1 MPQINDIRELA
12 QQNARYVSN
21 SPQDWMSYLDV
32 AARLYRYSFTDA
44 LLIHAQRPDAT
55 ACAEME
61 LWNQKMSR
69 WVNRGAKGIAL
80 LDDTGPR
87 TKLRYVFDIADTHLV
102 RGGKTPLLWNLDS
115 HEHEQAI
122 LDHLA
127 DTYGLSQTDSM
138 NTALLELAQQLTADN
153 LDEAM
158 DGLAYEVK
166 DTFLEELDEDN
177 IRVRFRELMT
187 NSIFYTL
194 SRRCGQEPLDVLD
207 DDDFIRIVDF
217 NKLPVLSFLG
227 NAVSEQC
234 EAVLFDIGREMRK
247 IYKKEITQQLEKSV
261 DSLYNTNTD
270 FSTLKRETEENTTK
284 GGQENG
290 VDVLPQGRLSVPE
303 SGREGRA
310 ADHREV
316 RDAAQ
321 DVPEREPQELVSEYA
336 DERQAEPASGA
347 DRGSSGE
354 PGGNPAGQSEREVS
368 GTEQGERPAGMGGT
382 PEQPDGDGRRDR
394 FEGIGV
400 QLTETTTEQDLSE
413 AEEEIASAFSFPD
426 LPTVE
431 QQIRAIEE
439 PIRARYAEKIAL
451 DSEVVDE
458 VLRTGSNRSKGQL
471 RLIYNF
477 MVEKTPEEYTEFVKN
492 EYGTGGKGFEIGGAK
507 YAVWFDDL
515 GLRIAAG
522 GTAKGGTIANASL
535 SWEDVSNRIHELLRQ
550 GEYAPQ
556 AVLDAARQNALQE
569 HAQTLAYME
578 RDLADGVAEAV
589 FQDTEIFRG
598 GFPEL
603 TDRLAGLL
611 DDTDFLTDLNERLSA
626 LGEAYAEDKDLMRM
640 HFYKPDKVAALFQQ
654 FAKPYQNYSARDG
667 FHWNEYKRFITE
679 DEINGYFTRG
689 SNYSDSRLAIYS
701 FFLNHEDKKERADFL
716 KDHYGI
722 GGSSHALCGADDS
735 HEDHDGRGIAL
746 ERGPYGNPYA
756 SVHLNWNQA
765 AGRIDKLIRDSEYLK
780 PADYSRMPVYEREQM
795 AMRVMGFY
803 HHLSNEV
810 ERPYPQD
817 LYHEEGRK
825 ALVEKLADTELSAEL
840 LEQMDNALLSV
851 PLDSEEYERKAESLS
866 ILHQYV
872 EGTYTIFPEKKQA
885 VEIAVP
891 EQGQISMFDFMEQ
904 EPQSKEQS
912 TAAAVENSQKAKVVA
927 RYQSTVMMQA
937 GYIEDIAILQYPDGK
952 FYNHYNYDEETG
964 TGTAETGPFNSLNDA
979 KAVVRQTR
987 EDAKAVESFENQPK
1001 QMYSRENGSFL
1012 YLDNN
1017 HLYRIER
1024 SNAHDVYLK
1033 DMENSAVA
1041 GRVIPLPSYSET
1053 LAKNPLNDFL
1063 KLDAD
1068 HTQKD
1073 SRSIYKE
1080 CLYTLLEKV
1089 ERSEIYPLLRD
1100 RDTTE
1105 EEAENLIRE
1114 KIEDLFASGEVENAV
1129 YSEAIDTWAHF
1140 GEWIQEDIFQRTY
1153 QDVITDRRDAVA
1165 LYQDSMDAPQWVRG
1179 IMVPYA
1185 AEEKTVEPALQPLP
1199 LDAANEYNALKERYP
1214 DVLVGYEQYGNFEF
1228 YGEDAKHVSELLGSK
1243 LLEKETALGK
1253 VEVSGFPREQWVSQ
1267 AMKLWKQGENVYLS
1281 GQQEDGTHAQTK
1293 YFRREEYLPVNTIIE
1308 LDDREFRVDSV
1319 DFGNGTVSLQD
1330 MTLAKEAWYPIFRT
1344 EPLEYIRHL
1353 YEQADV
1359 PMEEA
1364 VEITVFTALYNA
1376 GVAYEDF
1383 SPEQMDVIYSVAES
1397 GGELEELL
1405 NPDFPPEQM
1414 QLIADVQNRTDA
1426 ISRAAAE
1433 EAMEPL
1439 IQQPMTPAEV
1449 NHARR
1454 QHNLPLDSEAETE
1467 QPVQP
1472 KQEPMNFRITD
1483 DDLGAGGPKT
1493 KYKANVEAIRVL
1505 QTLDAEQRQAT
1516 AEEQEILSRY
1526 VGWGGIPQ
1534 AFDENNAEW
1543 SKEYA
1548 ELQSL
1553 LTADEYKEARA
1564 STLNAFYTSPT
1575 VIKAMYEALGNMGL
1589 SKGNVLEPSCGVGN
1603 FMGLVPDS
1611 MEKIRMY
1618 GVELDSIS
1626 GRIAQQLYQKNKIA
1640 VQGFETMQFPD
1651 SFFDCVVG
1659 NVPFGNYKVPDKRYD
1674 RHNFLIHDYFIA
1686 KSLDLVR
1693 PGGVVAVVTS
1703 SGTMDK
1709 KDSSV
1714 REYLANR
1721 ADLVG
1726 AIRLPNNA
1734 FQRNANTG
1742 VVADILFL
1750 QKRDRAAV
1758 ERADWVDL
1766 GETPEGYS
1774 INQYF
1779 AQHPEM
1785 VLGEITT
1792 ESTQYGKQETTVK
1805 PIEGADLAQ
1814 QLKEAISSIHAT
1826 ITEPEISDD
1835 ELDVQEEPIPADPS
1849 VKNFSFTNV
1858 DGQIYYREN
1867 SFMNKVE
1874 LPAVT
1879 AERVL
1884 GMIALRETTR
1894 KLLDCQLHDGSDA
1907 EVQLLQNELKQQY
1920 TAFKAQYGLINSTA
1934 NKRAFRQ
1941 DSSYCLLASLEILDE
1956 EKNLKRLADIFTK
1969 RTIRKPEPVTSVDT
1983 PSEALALS
1991 IGEKAKVDIPFMVQ
2005 LCGKPE
2011 QEITD
2016 ELAGAI
2022 FRNPVTQQWETSDEY
2037 LSGNVREK
2045 LATAETFA
2053 ANHAEYQI
2061 NVDYLK
2067 RVQPKDL
2074 DASEIEVRLGANWV
2088 KPEYITQFMKEVF
2101 KTPNYYAGI
2110 DIKATYSEISGAWNI
2125 SGKSLDRGNPLVTNT
2140 YGTLR
2145 VNAYKLLED
2154 ALNLRDTK
2162 IYDTIHD
2169 ADGDHRVL
2177 NKQETMLAQQAQ
2189 ESIREA
2195 FKQWIFKDLDRR
2207 EDLCATYNRIFNAI
2221 RPREYDGSHIR
2232 FEGMTPEISLMPH
2245 QKNAVAHILYGNNT
2259 LLAHCVGAG
2268 KTFQM
2273 IAAGMESRR
2282 LGLSQKNL
2290 YVVPNHLTEQWGADF
2305 LRLYPN
2311 ANVLV
2316 ATKKDFEPSNRKQ
2329 FCSRIATGDYDAIVI
2344 GHSQFERVPLSPER
2358 QKAIIERQID
2368 DITLALADARS
2379 EDSRSFTVKQMEK
2392 TKKTLE
2398 AKLQKLND
2406 QTRKDDVV
2414 TFEELG
2420 VDRLFVDE
2428 SHFYKNMFL
2437 YTKMRNIAGIA
2448 QTDAQ
2453 KSSDMFAKCQYL
2465 DELTGGKGV
2474 TFATGTPVSNS
2485 MVELYT
2491 IMRYLQYDTLQ
2502 KMGLSH
2508 FDDWAASFGET
2519 VTAIE
2524 LSPEGTGYR
2533 AKTRFARFFNLPEL
2547 ISLFKESADVQT
2559 ADMLNLP
2566 VPQAEYIN
2574 EVLKPSET
2582 QEEMV
2587 SSFADRAEAVR
2598 NGNVNPKFDNM
2609 LKITN
2614 DGRKLAL
2621 DQRLMNDMLPDEPE
2635 SKVNRC
2641 VDNAFKVWEESAPDR
2656 GTQLI
2661 FCDLSTPK
2669 ADGTF
2674 NVYDDVREKLVA
2686 KGVPR
2691 EEVAFIHEYNTET
2704 KKADLFAKVRA
2715 GQVRILM
2722 GSTPKLGAGTNIQD
2736 RLIALHHLDCPWK
2749 PSDLEQQEGR
2759 ILRQGNRNK
2768 QVKIYRYVTENTFD
2782 SYMWQILENKQKFI
2796 SQIMTSKSPVRACD
2810 DVDDTALS
2818 YAEIKALAT
2827 GNPYIK
2833 EKMDLDIQVS
2843 KLKLLKANHTS
2854 QIYSLESDIA
2864 RRYPREIAVAQ
2875 GQIEAL
2881 KTDMEA
2887 AKPLLVQDKD
2897 HFSMEIS
2904 GKVYTERKEA
2914 GAAIIEAC
2922 KALKAAGTEGR
2933 IGSYGAFELHSRFDN
2948 FDKVFRLSIKGAWN
2962 YSMEVGKD
2970 PQGNILR
2977 VTNALSGIER
2987 ALPQVERRLETL
2999 EQQLAQAKEEA
3010 KRPFAQEAELAEKSA
3025 RLAELNSLLNMDEKG
3040 SEDALGVDEDAAET
3054 EVADRPRQPVNYAG
3068 RVAERTADNVRKPSV
3083 LAQLHAKQ
3091 AERSAEPQKSQK
3103 RKSHDMEL

>member
-12 QQNARYVSN
+12 QQSARYVSN

-55 ACAEME
+55 ACAELE

-122 LDHLA
+122 LNHLA

-138 NTALLELAQQLTADN
+138 NTALMELAQQLTADN

-194 SRRCGQEPLDVLD
+194 SRRCGQEPMDVLD

-270 FSTLKRETEENTTK
+270 FSALKRETEETTTK

-303 SGREGRA
+303 SGRAGRA

-321 DVPEREPQELVSEYA
+321 DVPERESQELVSEYA
-336 DERQAEPASGA
+336 DERQTESALGA

-354 PGGNPAGQSEREVS
+354 PGGDPAGQPEREVS
-368 GTEQGERPAGMGGT
+368 GTEQGAGPAGMGGA
-382 PEQPDGDGRRDR
+382 PEQPDSDGRGNRL
-394 FEGIGV
+394 EGIGV
-400 QLTETTTEQDLSE
+400 QLTEQTTEQDLSE

-431 QQIRAIEE
+431 QQIRAIEA
-439 PIRARYAEKIAL
+439 PIQARYADEIAL
-451 DSEVVDE
+451 DPEVVDE
-458 VLRTGSNRSKGQL
+458 ILRTGSNRSKGQL

-492 EYGTGGKGFEIGGAK
+492 EYGTGGKGFEIDGAK

-522 GTAKGGTIANASL
+522 STAKGGTIVNAFL

-569 HAQTLAYME
+569 YAQTLAYME

-589 FQDTEIFRG
+589 FQDVEIFRG

-626 LGEAYAEDKDLMRM
+626 LGEAYVEDKDLMRM

-654 FAKPYQNYSARDG
+654 FAKPYQNYAARES
-667 FHWNEYKRFITE
+667 FHWNEHKKFITE
-679 DEINGYFTRG
+679 DEINAYFTRG

-701 FFLNHEDKKERADFL
+701 FFLNHEDKKVRADFL

-746 ERGPYGNPYA
+746 ERGSYGNPYA

-765 AGRIDKLIRDSEYLK
+765 AGRIDQLIRDSEYLK
-780 PADYSRMPVYEREQM
+780 PADYSRMPVYEREWM

-803 HHLSNEV
+803 HHLPNEV

-825 ALVEKLADTELSAEL
+825 ALVEKLADPEQAAEL
-840 LEQMDNALLSV
+840 LEQMDTALLSV
-851 PLDSEEYERKAESLS
+851 PMDSEEYERKAESLS

-872 EGTYTIFPEKKQA
+872 EGTYTIFPEKKRA

-891 EQGQISMFDFMEQ
+891 EQGQMSMFDFMEQ

-912 TAAAVENSQKAKVVA
+912 IVATVEKPRKEKVVA

-964 TGTAETGPFNSLNDA
+964 TGAAETGPFNSLNDA
-979 KAVVRQTR
+979 KAVIRQTR

-1012 YLDNN
+1012 YLGNN

-1105 EEAENLIRE
+1105 EEAKNLIRE
-1114 KIEDLFASGEVENAV
+1114 KIEDLFASGEVENAI

-1140 GEWIQEDIFQRTY
+1140 GEWIQEDIFQHTY

-1179 IMVPYA
+1179 IMVPYT
-1185 AEEKTVEPALQPLP
+1185 AEEKTVEPILQSLP

-1214 DVLVGYEQYGNFEF
+1214 DALVGYEQYGNFEF
-1228 YGEDAKHVSELLGSK
+1228 YGEDAKRVSELLGSK

-1253 VEVSGFPREQWVSQ
+1253 VEVSGFLREQWISQ
-1267 AMKLWKQGENVYLS
+1267 AMKLWKQGESIYLS

-1319 DFGNGTVSLQD
+1319 NFGNRTVSLQD
-1330 MTLAKEAWYPIFRT
+1330 MTLAKEARYPIFRT

-1364 VEITVFTALYNA
+1364 VEITVFTALHNA

-1397 GGELEELL
+1397 DGALEDLL
-1405 NPDFPPEQM
+1405 NPEFPPEQM

-1433 EAMEPL
+1433 EALEPL
-1439 IQQPMTPAEV
+1439 TQQPMTPAEV

-1454 QHNLPLDSEAETE
+1454 QHNLPLENGAVE
-1467 QPVQP
+1467 QPAPP
-1472 KQEPMNFRITD
+1472 KQEHINFHIED
-1483 DDLGAGGPKT
+1483 NDLGAGGPKT
-1493 KYKANVEAIRVL
+1493 KYKANVEAIRL
-1505 QTLDAEQRQAT
+1505 LKTLDVEQRQAT
-1516 AEEQEILSRY
+1516 VEEQEILSRY

-1534 AFDENNAEW
+1534 AFDENNADW

-1548 ELQSL
+1548 ELESL

-1575 VIKAMYEALGNMGL
+1575 VIKAMYEALDNMGL

-1640 VQGFETMQFPD
+1640 VQAFETMRFPD

-1766 GETPEGYS
+1766 GETPEGYA

-1785 VLGEITT
+1785 VLGEIST

-1814 QLKEAISSIHAT
+1814 QLREAVSNIHAT

-1835 ELDVQEEPIPADPS
+1835 ELDVQEKPIPADPS

-1991 IGEKAKVDIPFMVQ
+1991 IGEKAKVDVPFMAQ

-2011 QEITD
+2011 QEVTD

-2088 KPEYITQFMKEVF
+2088 KPEYITQFMREVF

-2140 YGTLR
+2140 YGTMR
-2145 VNAYKLLED
+2145 VNGYKLLED

-2598 NGNVNPKFDNM
+2598 NGNVNPRFDNM

-2621 DQRLMNDMLPDEPE
+2621 DQRLMNEMLPDEPE

-2641 VDNAFKVWEESAPDR
+2641 VDNAFKVWEESAPDK

-2686 KGVPR
+2686 RGVPR

-2768 QVKIYRYVTENTFD
+2768 QVEIYRYVTENTFD

-2864 RRYPREIAVAQ
+2864 RRYPREITAAK

-2887 AKPLLVQDKD
+2887 AKPLLAQDKD

-2933 IGSYGAFELHSRFDN
+2933 IGNYGAFELHSRFDN

-2970 PQGNILR
+2970 PLGNILR
-2977 VTNALSGIER
+2977 VTNALAGIER
-2987 ALPQVERRLETL
+2987 ALPQVERRLENL

-3040 SEDALGVDEDAAET
+3040 SEDALGVDEEAAET
-3054 EVADRPRQPVNYAG
+3054 EVADRPRQPMNYAG
-3068 RVAERTADNVRKPSV
+3068 RVAERTADNLRKPSV
-3083 LAQLHAKQ
+3083 LAHLHAKQ
-3091 AERSAEPQKSQK
+3091 VERSVEPQKSQK

>member
-1 MPQINDIRELA
+1 MAKFNDIRELA
-12 QQNARYVSN
+12 QQNARWVSN
-21 SPQDWMSYLDV
+21 SPKDWMNYLDV
-32 AARLYRYSFTDA
+32 AARLYRYSFKDT

-55 ACAEME
+55 ACAELE
-61 LWNQKMSR
+61 VWNKKMNR

-80 LDDTGPR
+80 LDDASPR
-87 TKLRYVFDIADTHLV
+87 AKLRYVFDIADTHLV
-102 RGGKTPLLWNLDS
+102 QGGRTPILWRIDDS
-115 HEHEQAI
+115 EHQQMI

-127 DTYGLSQTDSM
+127 DTYALTQTDSM
-138 NTALLELAQQLTADN
+138 NAALMELAQQLTAEN
-153 LDEAM
+153 LEEAM
-158 DGLAYEVK
+158 DGLEYEVA
-166 DTFLEELDEDN
+166 DTFLEGLDEDN
-177 IRVRFRELMT
+177 LRVRFRELMT

-194 SRRCGQEPLDVLD
+194 SRRCEQEPLEVLED
-207 DDDFIRIVDF
+207 EDFIRIVDF
-217 NKLPVLSFLG
+217 NQLPVLTFLG

-270 FSTLKRETEENTTK
+270 FSTLKHETKENTTK

-310 ADHREV
+310 ADYREV

-336 DERQAEPASGA
+336 DKRQTEPASGA

-354 PGGNPAGQSEREVS
+354 PDGNPAGQPEREVS
-368 GTEQGERPAGMGGT
+368 GTEQGEGPAGMGST
-382 PEQPDGDGRRDR
+382 SEQPDGDGRRDR

-589 FQDTEIFRG
+589 FQDVEIFRG

-611 DDTDFLTDLNERLSA
+611 DDAAFLTDLNERLSA

-640 HFYKPDKVAALFQQ
+640 HFYKPDKVAALFQK

-667 FHWNEYKRFITE
+667 FHWNEYKKFITE
-679 DEINGYFTRG
+679 DEINAYFTRG

-716 KDHYGI
+716 KEHYGI

-735 HEDHDGRGIAL
+735 HEDHDGRGISL
-746 ERGPYGNPYA
+746 ERGSYGNPDA

-765 AGRIDKLIRDSEYLK
+765 AGRIDQLIRDSEYLK
-780 PADYSRMPVYEREQM
+780 PADYSRMPAYERERM

-803 HHLSNEV
+803 HQLPNDV

-825 ALVEKLADTELSAEL
+825 ALVEKLEAPEQAVEL

-851 PLDSEEYERKAESLS
+851 PLDSGEYERKAESLS

-872 EGTYTIFPEKKQA
+872 EGTYTIFPEKKRA

-891 EQGQISMFDFMEQ
+891 EQGQMSMFDFMEQ

-912 TAAAVENSQKAKVVA
+912 TAAAVEKPQKAKVVA
-927 RYQSTVMMQA
+927 RYQSTVMMQE

-952 FYNHYNYDEETG
+952 FYNHYNYDEEKG
-964 TGTAETGPFNSLNDA
+964 TGAAETGPFNSLNDA
-979 KAVVRQTR
+979 KSVIRQTR

-1001 QMYSRENGSFL
+1001 QTYSRENGSFL
-1012 YLDNN
+1012 YLEND
-1017 HLYRIER
+1017 HLYRVER
-1024 SNAHDVYLK
+1024 SNAYDVYLK

-1073 SRSIYKE
+1073 SRCVYKE

-1114 KIEDLFASGEVENAV
+1114 KIEDLFASGEVENAT

-1165 LYQDSMDAPQWVRG
+1165 LYQDSKDAPQWVRG

-1185 AEEKTVEPALQPLP
+1185 AEEKAVEPTLQPLP
-1199 LDAANEYNALKERYP
+1199 LDETNEYNALKERYP
-1214 DVLVGYEQYGNFEF
+1214 DALVGYEQHGNFEF
-1228 YGEDAKHVSELLGSK
+1228 YGEDAKRVSELLGSK

-1253 VEVSGFPREQWVSQ
+1253 VEVSGFPREQWASQ
-1267 AMKLWKQGENVYLS
+1267 AMKLWKQGESVYLS

-1293 YFRREEYLPVNTIIE
+1293 YFRREEYLPINTTIE
-1308 LDDREFRVDSV
+1308 LEDREFRVDSV
-1319 DFGNGTVSLQD
+1319 NFEQGTVSLQD
-1330 MTLAKEAWYPIFRT
+1330 MTLAKEARYPIFRT
-1344 EPLEYIRHL
+1344 EPLEYIRHV

-1364 VEITVFTALYNA
+1364 VEITVFTALHNA

-1397 GGELEELL
+1397 GGELEDLL
-1405 NPDFPPEQM
+1405 KPEFPPEQM

-1433 EAMEPL
+1433 EALEPL
-1439 IQQPMTPAEV
+1439 TQQPMTPAEV

-1454 QHNLPLDSEAETE
+1454 KHNLPLDSEAETE
-1467 QPVQP
+1467 LPAQP

-1483 DDLGAGGPKT
+1483 DDLGAGGPKA

-1505 QTLDAEQRQAT
+1505 QTLDAEQRQAAT

-1534 AFDENNAEW
+1534 AFDEKNADW
-1543 SKEYA
+1543 AKEYA
-1548 ELQSL
+1548 ELKSL
-1553 LTADEYKEARA
+1553 LPADEYSEARA

-1575 VIKAMYEALGNMGL
+1575 VIKAMYEALSNMGL

-1603 FMGLVPDS
+1603 FMGLVPES
-1611 MEKIRMY
+1611 MENIKMY
-1618 GVELDSIS
+1618 GVELDNVS

-1734 FQRNANTG
+1734 FQRNANTS

-1758 ERADWVDL
+1758 ERAEWVDL
-1766 GETPEGYS
+1766 GTTPEGYP

-1785 VLGEITT
+1785 VLGEFTT

-1814 QLKEAISSIHAT
+1814 QLKAAVENINAE
-1826 ITEPEISDD
+1826 ITEPEITDD
-1835 ELDVQEEPIPADPS
+1835 ELDQNAEPLPADPN
-1849 VKNFSFTNV
+1849 VKNFSYTNV
-1858 DGQIYYREN
+1858 DGQVYYREN
-1867 SFMNKVE
+1867 SYMNKVD

-1884 GMIALRETTR
+1884 GMIALRETTQ
-1894 KLLDCQLHDGSDA
+1894 KLLDCQLHDGTDA
-1907 EVQLLQNELKQQY
+1907 EVELLQGKLKDQY
-1920 TAFKAQYGLINSTA
+1920 KRFTAQYGLINSTA

-1956 EKNLKRLADIFTK
+1956 DKNLKRLADIFTK

-1991 IGEKAKVDIPFMVQ
+1991 IGEKAKVDVPFMAE
-2005 LCGKPE
+2005 LCGKTE
-2011 QEITD
+2011 QEVTE
-2016 ELAGAI
+2016 ELAGVI
-2022 FRNPVTQQWETSDEY
+2022 FRNPVTQAWVTADEY

-2045 LATAETFA
+2045 LETAETFA
-2053 ANHAEYQI
+2053 ANHPEYQV
-2061 NVDYLK
+2061 NVEYLK

-2074 DASEIEVRLGANWV
+2074 NASEIEVRLGANWI
-2088 KPEYITQFMKEVF
+2088 KAEYITDFMERVF
-2101 KTPNYYAGI
+2101 KTPSYYIGSS
-2110 DIKATYSEISGAWNI
+2110 IKATYSEISGAWNI
-2125 SGKSLDRGNPLVTNT
+2125 SGKSLDRSNPRVTNT
-2140 YGTLR
+2140 YGTMR
-2145 VNAYKLLED
+2145 VNGYRLLED

-2162 IYDTIHD
+2162 IYDTIYE
-2169 ADGDHRVL
+2169 DGKERRVL
-2177 NKQETMLAQQAQ
+2177 NKKETMLAQQAQ
-2189 ESIREA
+2189 EAIRDA

-2207 EDLCATYNRIFNAI
+2207 EELCKVYNERFNAI
-2221 RPREYDGSHIR
+2221 RPREYDGSHIK
-2232 FEGMTPEISLMPH
+2232 FVGMTPEISLMPH

-2282 LGLSQKNL
+2282 LGLAQKNL

-2316 ATKKDFEPSNRKQ
+2316 ATKKDFEPANRKK
-2329 FCSRIATGDYDAIVI
+2329 FCSRIATGDYDAIII
-2344 GHSQFERVPLSPER
+2344 GHSQFERIPLSPER
-2358 QKAIIERQID
+2358 QKSMIERQIQ
-2368 DITLALADARS
+2368 DITFAIAEAKA
-2379 EDSRSFTVKQMEK
+2379 EDDGKSFTVKQMEK
-2392 TKKTLE
+2392 TKKTLQ

-2406 QTRKDDVV
+2406 QSRKDDVV
-2414 TFEELG
+2414 TFEQLG

-2465 DELTGGKGV
+2465 DEITGGKGV

-2502 KMGLSH
+2502 KLHLGH
-2508 FDDWAASFGET
+2508 FDSWAASFGET

-2566 VPQAEYIN
+2566 VPEAEYIN

-2582 QEEMV
+2582 QQEMV
-2587 SSFADRAEAVR
+2587 SSFADRAERVR
-2598 NGNVNPKFDNM
+2598 NGNVDPRTDNM

-2621 DQRLMNDMLPDEPE
+2621 DQRLINDLLPDEPE
-2635 SKVNRC
+2635 SKVNLC
-2641 VDNAFKVWEESAPDR
+2641 VENAYQVWEESTPDKS
-2656 GTQLI
+2656 TQLI

-2686 KGVPR
+2686 KGIPR
-2691 EEVAFIHEYNTET
+2691 EEIAFIHEANTET
-2704 KKADLFAKVRA
+2704 KKAELFAKVRS
-2715 GQVRILM
+2715 GQVRILL

-2759 ILRQGNRNK
+2759 ILRQGNRNQK
-2768 QVKIYRYVTENTFD
+2768 VKIFRYVTENTFD

-2810 DVDDTALS
+2810 DVDDTALT

-2843 KLKLLKANHTS
+2843 KLKLMRANHTS

-2864 RRYPREIAVAQ
+2864 RRYPAEITAAKERIAGLKADLAV
-2875 GQIEAL
+2875 
-2881 KTDMEA
+2881 
-2887 AKPLLVQDKD
+2887 AKPLLEQDKEK
-2897 HFSMEIS
+2897 FSITVEDR
-2904 GKVYTERKEA
+2904 VYTDRKEA
-2914 GAAIIEAC
+2914 GSAILAAC
-2922 KALKAAGTEGR
+2922 AAMKIAKTEGQ
-2933 IGSYGAFELHSRFDN
+2933 IADLGGFAISSRFDA
-2948 FDKVFRLSIKGAWN
+2948 FAQTFKLAIKRQSSYTIELG
-2962 YSMEVGKD
+2962 SD
-2970 PQGNILR
+2970 PAGNIQRIL
-2977 VTNALSGIER
+2977 NALASIEKT
-2987 ALPQVERRLETL
+2987 LPQVERRLETL
-2999 EQQLAQAKEEA
+2999 QQQLAEAKEEVQ
-3010 KRPFAQEAELAEKSA
+3010 RPFPQEAELNEKSA
-3025 RLAELNSLLNMDEKG
+3025 RLAELNALLDMDEKG
-3040 SEDALGVDEDAAET
+3040 DDAALGMDE
-3054 EVADRPRQPVNYAG
+3054 EVTDSELPAPKREIERSADSVKRP
-3068 RVAERTADNVRKPSV
+3068 SI
-3083 LAQLHAKQ
+3083 LAQLHEKQ
-3091 AERSAEPQKSQK
+3091 AERMAEPKPQKK
-3103 RKSHDMEL
+3103 KSHDMEL

>member
-1 MPQINDIRELA
+1 
-12 QQNARYVSN
+12 
-21 SPQDWMSYLDV
+21 
-32 AARLYRYSFTDA
+32 
-44 LLIHAQRPDAT
+44 
-55 ACAEME
+55 
-61 LWNQKMSR
+61 
-69 WVNRGAKGIAL
+69 
-80 LDDTGPR
+80 
-87 TKLRYVFDIADTHLV
+87 
-102 RGGKTPLLWNLDS
+102 
-115 HEHEQAI
+115 
-122 LDHLA
+122 
-127 DTYGLSQTDSM
+127 
-138 NTALLELAQQLTADN
+138 
-153 LDEAM
+153 
-158 DGLAYEVK
+158 
-166 DTFLEELDEDN
+166 
-177 IRVRFRELMT
+177 
-187 NSIFYTL
+187 
-194 SRRCGQEPLDVLD
+194 
-207 DDDFIRIVDF
+207 
-217 NKLPVLSFLG
+217 
-227 NAVSEQC
+227 
-234 EAVLFDIGREMRK
+234 
-247 IYKKEITQQLEKSV
+247 
-261 DSLYNTNTD
+261 
-270 FSTLKRETEENTTK
+270 
-284 GGQENG
+284 
-290 VDVLPQGRLSVPE
+290 
-303 SGREGRA
+303 
-310 ADHREV
+310 
-316 RDAAQ
+316 
-321 DVPEREPQELVSEYA
+321 
-336 DERQAEPASGA
+336 
-347 DRGSSGE
+347 
-354 PGGNPAGQSEREVS
+354 
-368 GTEQGERPAGMGGT
+368 MGGA

-394 FEGIGV
+394 LEGIGV
-400 QLTETTTEQDLSE
+400 QLTEPTTEQDLSG

-431 QQIRAIEE
+431 QQIRAIEA
-439 PIRARYAEKIAL
+439 PIQARYADEIAL

-458 VLRTGSNRSKGQL
+458 ILRTGSNRSKGQL

-492 EYGTGGKGFEIGGAK
+492 EYGTGGKGFEIDGAK

-589 FQDTEIFRG
+589 FQDVEIFRG

-611 DDTDFLTDLNERLSA
+611 DDTNFLTDLNDRLSA

-667 FHWNEYKRFITE
+667 FHWNEYKKFITE
-679 DEINGYFTRG
+679 DEINGYFTRE

-716 KDHYGI
+716 KEHYGI

-746 ERGPYGNPYA
+746 ERGSYGNPDA

-765 AGRIDKLIRDSEYLK
+765 AGRIDQLIRDSEYLK

-803 HHLSNEV
+803 HHLPNDV
-810 ERPYPQD
+810 DRPYPQD

-825 ALVEKLADTELSAEL
+825 ALVEKLEVPEQAVEL

-872 EGTYTIFPEKKQA
+872 EGTYTIFPEKKRA

-912 TAAAVENSQKAKVVA
+912 TAAAVEKPKKDAPLV
-927 RYQSTVMMQA
+927 
-937 GYIEDIAILQYPDGK
+937 
-952 FYNHYNYDEETG
+952 DE
-964 TGTAETGPFNSLNDA
+964 
-979 KAVVRQTR
+979 K
-987 EDAKAVESFENQPK
+987 
-1001 QMYSRENGSFL
+1001 
-1012 YLDNN
+1012 
-1017 HLYRIER
+1017 
-1024 SNAHDVYLK
+1024 
-1033 DMENSAVA
+1033 
-1041 GRVIPLPSYSET
+1041 YSEQT
-1053 LAKNPLNDFL
+1053 
-1063 KLDAD
+1063 
-1068 HTQKD
+1068 
-1073 SRSIYKE
+1073 
-1080 CLYTLLEKV
+1080 
-1089 ERSEIYPLLRD
+1089 
-1100 RDTTE
+1100 
-1105 EEAENLIRE
+1105 
-1114 KIEDLFASGEVENAV
+1114 
-1129 YSEAIDTWAHF
+1129 
-1140 GEWIQEDIFQRTY
+1140 
-1153 QDVITDRRDAVA
+1153 
-1165 LYQDSMDAPQWVRG
+1165 
-1179 IMVPYA
+1179 
-1185 AEEKTVEPALQPLP
+1185 LQPLP
-1199 LDAANEYNALKERYP
+1199 LDAANEYNSLKERYP
-1214 DVLVGYEQYGNFEF
+1214 DALVGYEQYGNFEF
-1228 YGEDAKHVSELLGSK
+1228 YGEDAKRVSELLGSK

-1267 AMKLWKQGENVYLS
+1267 AMKLWKQGESVYLS

-1319 DFGNGTVSLQD
+1319 NFEQGTVSLQD
-1330 MTLAKEAWYPIFRT
+1330 MTLAKEARYPIFRT

-1359 PMEEA
+1359 PMKEA
-1364 VEITVFTALYNA
+1364 IETTVFTALHNA

-1405 NPDFPPEQM
+1405 NPDFSPEQM
-1414 QLIADVQNRTDA
+1414 QLIADVQTRTDA
-1426 ISRAAAE
+1426 IHRSAADDAVK
-1433 EAMEPL
+1433 PL
-1439 IQQPMTPAEV
+1439 TSKPMTPEEV

-1454 QHNLPLDSEAETE
+1454 QHNLPLDSGAETE

-1483 DDLGAGGPKT
+1483 DDLGAGGAKT
-1493 KYKANVEAIRVL
+1493 KFKANIEAIRLL

-1516 AEEQEILSRY
+1516 AEEQEVLSRY

-1534 AFDENNAEW
+1534 AFDEKNADW
-1543 SKEYA
+1543 AKEYA
-1548 ELQSL
+1548 ELKSL
-1553 LTADEYKEARA
+1553 LPADEYSEARA

-1575 VIKAMYEALGNMGL
+1575 VIKAMYEALSNMGL

-1603 FMGLVPDS
+1603 FMGLVPES
-1611 MEKIRMY
+1611 MENIKMY
-1618 GVELDSIS
+1618 GVELDSVS
-1626 GRIAQQLYQKNKIA
+1626 GSIAQQLYQKNKIA

-1734 FQRNANTG
+1734 FQRNANTS

-1758 ERADWVDL
+1758 ERAEWVDL
-1766 GETPEGYS
+1766 GTTPEGYP

-1814 QLKEAISSIHAT
+1814 QLKAAVENIHAE
-1826 ITEPEISDD
+1826 ITEPEITDD
-1835 ELDVQEEPIPADPS
+1835 ELDQNTEPLPADLN
-1849 VKNFSFTNV
+1849 VKNFSYTNV
-1858 DGQIYYREN
+1858 DGQVYYREN
-1867 SFMNKVE
+1867 SYMNKVD

-1884 GMIALRETTR
+1884 GMIALRETTQ
-1894 KLLDCQLHDGSDA
+1894 KLLDCQLHDGTDA
-1907 EVQLLQNELKQQY
+1907 EVELLQGKLKDQY
-1920 TAFKAQYGLINSTA
+1920 KRFTAQYGLINSTA

-1956 EKNLKRLADIFTK
+1956 DKNLKRLADIFTK

-1991 IGEKAKVDIPFMVQ
+1991 IGEKAKVDVPFMAE
-2005 LCGKPE
+2005 LCGKTE
-2011 QEITD
+2011 QEVTE
-2016 ELAGAI
+2016 ELAGVI
-2022 FRNPVTQQWETSDEY
+2022 FRNPVTQMWVTADEY

-2053 ANHAEYQI
+2053 ANHPEYQV
-2061 NVDYLK
+2061 NVEYLK

-2074 DASEIEVRLGANWV
+2074 NASEIEVRLGANWI
-2088 KPEYITQFMKEVF
+2088 KAEYITDFMEQVF
-2101 KTPNYYAGI
+2101 KTPSYYIGSS
-2110 DIKATYSEISGAWNI
+2110 IKATYSEISGAWNI
-2125 SGKSLDRGNPLVTNT
+2125 SGKSLDRSNPRVTNT
-2140 YGTLR
+2140 YGTMR
-2145 VNAYKLLED
+2145 VNGYRLLED

-2162 IYDTIHD
+2162 IYDTVYE
-2169 ADGDHRVL
+2169 DGKERRVL
-2177 NKQETMLAQQAQ
+2177 NKKETMLAQQAQ
-2189 ESIREA
+2189 EAIRDA

-2207 EDLCATYNRIFNAI
+2207 EELCKVYNERFNAI
-2221 RPREYDGSHIR
+2221 RPREYDGSHIK
-2232 FEGMTPEISLMPH
+2232 FVGMTPEISLMPH

-2282 LGLSQKNL
+2282 LGLAQKNL

-2316 ATKKDFEPSNRKQ
+2316 ATKKDFEPSNRKK
-2329 FCSRIATGDYDAIVI
+2329 FCSRIATGDYDAIII
-2344 GHSQFERVPLSPER
+2344 GHSQFERIPLSPER
-2358 QKAIIERQID
+2358 QKSMIERQIQ
-2368 DITLALADARS
+2368 DITFAIAEAKT
-2379 EDSRSFTVKQMEK
+2379 EDDGKSFTVKQMEK
-2392 TKKTLE
+2392 TKKTLQ

-2406 QTRKDDVV
+2406 QSRKDDVV
-2414 TFEELG
+2414 TFEQLG

-2465 DELTGGKGV
+2465 DEITGGKGV

-2502 KMGLSH
+2502 KLHLGH
-2508 FDDWAASFGET
+2508 FDSWAASFGET

-2566 VPQAEYIN
+2566 VPEAEYIN

-2582 QEEMV
+2582 QQEMV
-2587 SSFADRAEAVR
+2587 SSFADRAERVR
-2598 NGNVNPKFDNM
+2598 NGNVDPRTDNM

-2621 DQRLMNDMLPDEPE
+2621 DQRLINDLLPDEPE
-2635 SKVNRC
+2635 SKVNLC
-2641 VDNAFKVWEESAPDR
+2641 VENAYQVWEESTPDKS
-2656 GTQLI
+2656 TQLI

-2686 KGVPR
+2686 KGIPR
-2691 EEVAFIHEYNTET
+2691 EEIAFIHEANTET
-2704 KKADLFAKVRA
+2704 KKAELFAKVRS
-2715 GQVRILM
+2715 GQVRILL

-2759 ILRQGNRNK
+2759 ILRQGNRNQK
-2768 QVKIYRYVTENTFD
+2768 VKIFRYVTENTFD

-2810 DVDDTALS
+2810 DVDDTALT

-2843 KLKLLKANHTS
+2843 KLKLMRANHTS

-2864 RRYPREIAVAQ
+2864 RRYPAEITAAKERIAGLKADLAV
-2875 GQIEAL
+2875 
-2881 KTDMEA
+2881 
-2887 AKPLLVQDKD
+2887 AKPLLEQDKEK
-2897 HFSMEIS
+2897 FSITVEDR
-2904 GKVYTERKEA
+2904 VYTDRKEA
-2914 GAAIIEAC
+2914 GSAILAAC
-2922 KALKAAGTEGR
+2922 AAMKIAKTEGQ
-2933 IGSYGAFELHSRFDN
+2933 IADLGGFAISSRFDA
-2948 FDKVFRLSIKGAWN
+2948 FAQTFKLTIKRQSSYTIELG
-2962 YSMEVGKD
+2962 SD
-2970 PQGNILR
+2970 PAGNIQRIL
-2977 VTNALSGIER
+2977 NALASIEKT
-2987 ALPQVERRLETL
+2987 LPQVERRLETL
-2999 EQQLAQAKEEA
+2999 QQQLAEAKEEVQ
-3010 KRPFAQEAELAEKSA
+3010 RPFPQEAELNEKSA
-3025 RLAELNSLLNMDEKG
+3025 RLAELNALLDMDEKG
-3040 SEDALGVDEDAAET
+3040 DDAALGMDE
-3054 EVADRPRQPVNYAG
+3054 EVTDSELPAPKREIERSADSVKRP
-3068 RVAERTADNVRKPSV
+3068 SI
-3083 LAQLHAKQ
+3083 LAQLHEKQ
-3091 AERSAEPQKSQK
+3091 AERMAEPKPQKK
-3103 RKSHDMEL
+3103 KSHDMEL

>member
-21 SPQDWMSYLDV
+21 SPQDWMSYLDA
-32 AARLYRYSFTDA
+32 AARLYRYSFTDT

-55 ACAEME
+55 ACAELE

-115 HEHEQAI
+115 HEHEQTI

-138 NTALLELAQQLTADN
+138 NAALLELAQQLTADN

-166 DTFLEELDEDN
+166 GTFLEELDEDN

-194 SRRCGQEPLDVLD
+194 SRRCGQEPMDVLD

-270 FSTLKRETEENTTK
+270 FSTLKRETKDNTTK

-290 VDVLPQGRLSVPE
+290 VDISSQGRLSVPE

-321 DVPEREPQELVSEYA
+321 DISEREPQELVSEYA
-336 DERQAEPASGA
+336 DERQAEPAFGA

-354 PGGNPAGQSEREVS
+354 PGGNPAGQPERKVS
-368 GTEQGERPAGMGGT
+368 GTEQGERPAGMGGA
-382 PEQPDGDGRRDR
+382 PEQPDEDGRGDR
-394 FEGIGV
+394 LEGIGV
-400 QLTETTTEQDLSE
+400 QLTEPTTEQDLSE

-492 EYGTGGKGFEIGGAK
+492 EYATGGKGFEIDGAK
-507 YAVWFDDL
+507 YAVWFDNL
-515 GLRIAAG
+515 GMRIAAG
-522 GTAKGGTIANASL
+522 DTAKEGTIANAYL

-611 DDTDFLTDLNERLSA
+611 DDTDFLTDLNDRLSA

-679 DEINGYFTRG
+679 DEINAYFTRG

-716 KDHYGI
+716 KEHYGI

-746 ERGPYGNPYA
+746 ERGSYGNPYA

-765 AGRIDKLIRDSEYLK
+765 AGRIDQLIRDSEYLK
-780 PADYSRMPVYEREQM
+780 PADYSRMPVYERERM
-795 AMRVMGFY
+795 AMQVMGFY
-803 HHLSNEV
+803 HHLPNDV
-810 ERPYPQD
+810 ERPYQQD

-825 ALVEKLADTELSAEL
+825 ALAEKLEAPEQAVEL

-851 PLDSEEYERKAESLS
+851 PLDSGEYVRKAESLS

-872 EGTYTIFPEKKQA
+872 EGTYTIFPEKKRA

-891 EQGQISMFDFMEQ
+891 EQGQMSMFDFMEQ

-912 TAAAVENSQKAKVVA
+912 TVAAVKVP
-927 RYQSTVMMQA
+927 RK
-937 GYIEDIAILQYPDGK
+937 EL
-952 FYNHYNYDEETG
+952 
-964 TGTAETGPFNSLNDA
+964 
-979 KAVVRQTR
+979 
-987 EDAKAVESFENQPK
+987 
-1001 QMYSRENGSFL
+1001 YSRENGSFL
-1012 YLDNN
+1012 YLEND

-1024 SNAHDVYLK
+1024 SNAYDVYLK

-1068 HTQKD
+1068 RTQKD

-1100 RDTTE
+1100 HDTTE
-1105 EEAENLIRE
+1105 KEAEDLIRE
-1114 KIEDLFASGEVENAV
+1114 KIEDLFASGEVENVA

-1165 LYQDSMDAPQWVRG
+1165 LYQDSKDAPQWVRG

-1185 AEEKTVEPALQPLP
+1185 AEEKAVEPTLQPLP
-1199 LDAANEYNALKERYP
+1199 LDEANEYNALKERYP
-1214 DVLVGYEQYGNFEF
+1214 DALVGYEQYGNFEF
-1228 YGEDAKHVSELLGSK
+1228 YGEDAKRVSELLGSK

-1253 VEVSGFPREQWVSQ
+1253 VEVSGFPREQWVLQ

-1319 DFGNGTVSLQD
+1319 NFEQGTVSLQD
-1330 MTLAKEAWYPIFRT
+1330 MTLAKEARYPIFRT

-1353 YEQADV
+1353 YEQADM
-1359 PMEEA
+1359 PLEEA
-1364 VEITVFTALYNA
+1364 VEATVFAALHNA

-1433 EAMEPL
+1433 EALEPL
-1439 IQQPMTPAEV
+1439 TQQPMTPAEV

-1516 AEEQEILSRY
+1516 AKEQEILSRY

-1534 AFDENNAEW
+1534 AFDESNAEW

-1758 ERADWVDL
+1758 ERAEWVDL

-1779 AQHPEM
+1779 AKHPEM

-1805 PIEGADLAQ
+1805 PIEGADLAK
-1814 QLKEAISSIHAT
+1814 QLKEAVGNIQAT

-1835 ELDVQEEPIPADPS
+1835 ELDVQEESIPADPS

-1894 KLLDCQLHDGSDA
+1894 KLLDCQLHDGSDV

-1969 RTIRKPEPVTSVDT
+1969 RTIRKPEPITSVDT

-1991 IGEKAKVDIPFMVQ
+1991 IGEKAKVDVPFMAQ

-2140 YGTLR
+2140 YGTMR

-2358 QKAIIERQID
+2358 QKAIVERQID

-2566 VPQAEYIN
+2566 VPEAEYIN

-2598 NGNVNPKFDNM
+2598 NGSVNPKFDNM

-2621 DQRLMNDMLPDEPE
+2621 DQRLMNEMLPDEPE

-2686 KGVPR
+2686 RGVPR

-2704 KKADLFAKVRA
+2704 KKAELFAKVRA

-2864 RRYPREIAVAQ
+2864 RRYPREIAAAQ

-2887 AKPLLVQDKD
+2887 AKPLLAQDKD

-2970 PQGNILR
+2970 PLGNILR
-2977 VTNALSGIER
+2977 VTNALAGIER
-2987 ALPQVERRLETL
+2987 ALPQVERRLENL

-3054 EVADRPRQPVNYAG
+3054 EVADRPHQPVNYAG
-3068 RVAERTADNVRKPSV
+3068 RIADNARKPSV

-3091 AERSAEPQKSQK
+3091 AERSAEPQKFQK
-3103 RKSHDMEL
+3103 RKSHNMER

>member
-1 MPQINDIRELA
+1 MALRSKAASKTEYDSRPFIKSNLAGRSFCLGVMPIPCPHFKITIVKRSQGQSAVAGAAYQSGERLFSEYDQKTKFYNKKKEL
-12 QQNARYVSN
+12 V
-21 SPQDWMSYLDV
+21 
-32 AARLYRYSFTDA
+32 
-44 LLIHAQRPDAT
+44 HAEIMLPSHAPPGFADRAT
-55 ACAEME
+55 
-61 LWNQKMSR
+61 LWNAVEAVENQWNSQLARRIVLAFPVEVPKEQYLSMIKEFCQEQFVS
-69 WVNRGAKGIAL
+69 KGM
-80 LDDTGPR
+80 
-87 TKLRYVFDIADTHLV
+87 IADFAIHDKGDGNPHAHILLTLRAIDEH
-102 RGGKTPLLWNLDS
+102 GKWLPKARKVYD
-115 HEHEQAI
+115 
-122 LDHLA
+122 
-127 DTYGLSQTDSM
+127 
-138 NTALLELAQQLTADN
+138 
-153 LDEAM
+153 LDEN
-158 DGLAYEVK
+158 GERIRLASGNWKCHKENTVDWNDQKYAEVWRHGWE
-166 DTFLEELDEDN
+166 TITNRYLEAAGRPE
-177 IRVRFRELMT
+177 RVDLRSFERQGIQQIPTVHLGPAAHQMEKRGVET
-187 NSIFYTL
+187 
-194 SRRCGQEPLDVLD
+194 
-207 DDDFIRIVDF
+207 
-217 NKLPVLSFLG
+217 FLG
-227 NAVSEQC
+227 N
-234 EAVLFDIGREMRK
+234 LNRDI
-247 IYKKEITQQLEKSV
+247 
-261 DSLYNTNTD
+261 
-270 FSTLKRETEENTTK
+270 
-284 GGQENG
+284 
-290 VDVLPQGRLSVPE
+290 
-303 SGREGRA
+303 RA
-310 ADHREV
+310 ANSLMQSIRS
-316 RDAAQ
+316 AI
-321 DVPEREPQELVSEYA
+321 
-336 DERQAEPASGA
+336 
-347 DRGSSGE
+347 RGL
-354 PGGNPAGQSEREVS
+354 QRW
-368 GTEQGERPAGMGGT
+368 
-382 PEQPDGDGRRDR
+382 
-394 FEGIGV
+394 
-400 QLTETTTEQDLSE
+400 
-413 AEEEIASAFSFPD
+413 IA
-426 LPTVE
+426 
-431 QQIRAIEE
+431 
-439 PIRARYAEKIAL
+439 
-451 DSEVVDE
+451 
-458 VLRTGSNRSKGQL
+458 
-471 RLIYNF
+471 
-477 MVEKTPEEYTEFVKN
+477 
-492 EYGTGGKGFEIGGAK
+492 
-507 YAVWFDDL
+507 
-515 GLRIAAG
+515 
-522 GTAKGGTIANASL
+522 
-535 SWEDVSNRIHELLRQ
+535 
-550 GEYAPQ
+550 
-556 AVLDAARQNALQE
+556 
-569 HAQTLAYME
+569 
-578 RDLADGVAEAV
+578 
-589 FQDTEIFRG
+589 
-598 GFPEL
+598 
-603 TDRLAGLL
+603 
-611 DDTDFLTDLNERLSA
+611 DLNEKKQILLDALEQAKEPMLSDLLVDYFNLRNEQRSDWSGKA
-626 LGEAYAEDKDLMRM
+626 KLKCTVRDFEEVKRAVDYLKAHSLNTIEDLDKDLMRM

-667 FHWNEYKRFITE
+667 FHWNEYKKFITE
-679 DEINGYFTRG
+679 DEINAYFTRG

-746 ERGPYGNPYA
+746 ERGPYGNPDA

-765 AGRIDKLIRDSEYLK
+765 AGRIDQLIRDSEYLK
-780 PADYSRMPVYEREQM
+780 PADYSRMPAYERERM

-803 HHLSNEV
+803 HHLPNGV

-825 ALVEKLADTELSAEL
+825 ALVEKLADPEQAAEL
-840 LEQMDNALLSV
+840 VEQMDNALLSV
-851 PLDSEEYERKAESLS
+851 PMDSEEYENKAESLS

-872 EGTYTIFPEKKQA
+872 EGTYTIFPEKKRA

-891 EQGQISMFDFMEQ
+891 EQGQMSMFDFMEQ

-912 TAAAVENSQKAKVVA
+912 TAAAVE
-927 RYQSTVMMQA
+927 
-937 GYIEDIAILQYPDGK
+937 EP
-952 FYNHYNYDEETG
+952 
-964 TGTAETGPFNSLNDA
+964 
-979 KAVVRQTR
+979 
-987 EDAKAVESFENQPK
+987 
-1001 QMYSRENGSFL
+1001 
-1012 YLDNN
+1012 
-1017 HLYRIER
+1017 
-1024 SNAHDVYLK
+1024 
-1033 DMENSAVA
+1033 
-1041 GRVIPLPSYSET
+1041 
-1053 LAKNPLNDFL
+1053 
-1063 KLDAD
+1063 
-1068 HTQKD
+1068 QKD
-1073 SRSIYKE
+1073 
-1080 CLYTLLEKV
+1080 
-1089 ERSEIYPLLRD
+1089 
-1100 RDTTE
+1100 
-1105 EEAENLIRE
+1105 
-1114 KIEDLFASGEVENAV
+1114 ASLA
-1129 YSEAIDTWAHF
+1129 D
-1140 GEWIQEDIFQRTY
+1140 
-1153 QDVITDRRDAVA
+1153 
-1165 LYQDSMDAPQWVRG
+1165 
-1179 IMVPYA
+1179 
-1185 AEEKTVEPALQPLP
+1185 EKTSEQTLQPMP

-1214 DVLVGYEQYGNFEF
+1214 DALVGYEQYRNFEF
-1228 YGEDAKHVSELLGSK
+1228 YGEDAKRVSELLGTK
-1243 LLEKETALGK
+1243 ILEKETAFGK
-1253 VEVSGFPREQWVSQ
+1253 VEVSGFPREQWDSQ
-1267 AMKLWKQGENVYLS
+1267 AMRLWKQGESVYLS

-1319 DFGNGTVSLQD
+1319 DFGNRTVSLQD
-1330 MTLAKEAWYPIFRT
+1330 MTLAKEARYPIFRT

-1353 YEQADV
+1353 YEQAEM

-1364 VEITVFTALYNA
+1364 VEITVFTALHNA

-1433 EAMEPL
+1433 EALEPL
-1439 IQQPMTPAEV
+1439 TQQPMTPAEV

-1454 QHNLPLDSEAETE
+1454 QHNLPLENGAVE
-1467 QPVQP
+1467 QPAPP
-1472 KQEPMNFRITD
+1472 KQEPINFHIVD
-1483 DDLGAGGPKT
+1483 NDLGAGGPKT
-1493 KYKANVEAIRVL
+1493 KYKANVEAIRL
-1505 QTLDAEQRQAT
+1505 LKMLDAEQRQAT

-1534 AFDENNAEW
+1534 AFDESNAEW

-1603 FMGLVPDS
+1603 FMGLVPDN

-1734 FQRNANTG
+1734 FQRNANTS

-1814 QLKEAISSIHAT
+1814 QLKEAVSNTHAT

-1991 IGEKAKVDIPFMVQ
+1991 IGEKAKVDVPFMMQ

-2011 QEITD
+2011 QEVTD

-2045 LATAETFA
+2045 LATAEIFA

-2074 DASEIEVRLGANWV
+2074 DASEIEVRLGANWL
-2088 KPEYITQFMKEVF
+2088 KPEYITQFMREVF
-2101 KTPNYYAGI
+2101 KTPNYYVGS

-2140 YGTLR
+2140 YGTMR

-2311 ANVLV
+2311 ENVLV

-2406 QTRKDDVV
+2406 QARKDDVV

-2598 NGNVNPKFDNM
+2598 NGSVNPRFDNM

-2621 DQRLMNDMLPDEPE
+2621 DQRLINEMLPDEPE

-2641 VDNAFKVWEESAPDR
+2641 VDNAFKVWEESASDK

-2686 KGVPR
+2686 RGVPR

-2715 GQVRILM
+2715 GQVRVLM

-2736 RLIALHHLDCPWK
+2736 RLVALHHLDCPWK

-2864 RRYPREIAVAQ
+2864 RRYPREITAAK

-2887 AKPLLVQDKD
+2887 AKPLLTQDKD

-2970 PQGNILR
+2970 PLGNILR
-2977 VTNALSGIER
+2977 VTNALVGIER

>member
-1 MPQINDIRELA
+1 MDMFPT
-12 QQNARYVSN
+12 
-21 SPQDWMSYLDV
+21 M
-32 AARLYRYSFTDA
+32 
-44 LLIHAQRPDAT
+44 H
-55 ACAEME
+55 
-61 LWNQKMSR
+61 
-69 WVNRGAKGIAL
+69 
-80 LDDTGPR
+80 
-87 TKLRYVFDIADTHLV
+87 TK
-102 RGGKTPLLWNLDS
+102 
-115 HEHEQAI
+115 
-122 LDHLA
+122 
-127 DTYGLSQTDSM
+127 
-138 NTALLELAQQLTADN
+138 
-153 LDEAM
+153 
-158 DGLAYEVK
+158 
-166 DTFLEELDEDN
+166 
-177 IRVRFRELMT
+177 
-187 NSIFYTL
+187 
-194 SRRCGQEPLDVLD
+194 
-207 DDDFIRIVDF
+207 
-217 NKLPVLSFLG
+217 
-227 NAVSEQC
+227 
-234 EAVLFDIGREMRK
+234 
-247 IYKKEITQQLEKSV
+247 
-261 DSLYNTNTD
+261 
-270 FSTLKRETEENTTK
+270 
-284 GGQENG
+284 
-290 VDVLPQGRLSVPE
+290 
-303 SGREGRA
+303 
-310 ADHREV
+310 
-316 RDAAQ
+316 
-321 DVPEREPQELVSEYA
+321 
-336 DERQAEPASGA
+336 
-347 DRGSSGE
+347 
-354 PGGNPAGQSEREVS
+354 
-368 GTEQGERPAGMGGT
+368 
-382 PEQPDGDGRRDR
+382 
-394 FEGIGV
+394 
-400 QLTETTTEQDLSE
+400 
-413 AEEEIASAFSFPD
+413 
-426 LPTVE
+426 
-431 QQIRAIEE
+431 
-439 PIRARYAEKIAL
+439 
-451 DSEVVDE
+451 
-458 VLRTGSNRSKGQL
+458 
-471 RLIYNF
+471 
-477 MVEKTPEEYTEFVKN
+477 
-492 EYGTGGKGFEIGGAK
+492 
-507 YAVWFDDL
+507 
-515 GLRIAAG
+515 
-522 GTAKGGTIANASL
+522 
-535 SWEDVSNRIHELLRQ
+535 
-550 GEYAPQ
+550 
-556 AVLDAARQNALQE
+556 
-569 HAQTLAYME
+569 
-578 RDLADGVAEAV
+578 
-589 FQDTEIFRG
+589 
-598 GFPEL
+598 
-603 TDRLAGLL
+603 
-611 DDTDFLTDLNERLSA
+611 
-626 LGEAYAEDKDLMRM
+626 DKDLMRM
-640 HFYKPDKVAALFQQ
+640 HFYKPDKVAALFLQ
-654 FAKPYQNYSARDG
+654 FAKPYQNYSAREG
-667 FHWNEYKRFITE
+667 FYWNEYKRFITE
-679 DEINGYFTRG
+679 DEINAYFTRG

-746 ERGPYGNPYA
+746 ERGPYGNPDA

-765 AGRIDKLIRDSEYLK
+765 AGRIDKLICDSEYLK

-795 AMRVMGFY
+795 AMWVMTFY
-803 HHLSNEV
+803 HHLPNEV
-810 ERPYPQD
+810 ERPFPQD

-825 ALVEKLADTELSAEL
+825 ALVEKLADPEQSAEL

-851 PLDSEEYERKAESLS
+851 PLDSEEYRDKSELLFF
-866 ILHQYV
+866 LHQYV

-891 EQGQISMFDFMEQ
+891 EQGQMSMFDFMEQ
-904 EPQSKEQS
+904 ETQSKEQS
-912 TAAAVENSQKAKVVA
+912 TVAAVE
-927 RYQSTVMMQA
+927 
-937 GYIEDIAILQYPDGK
+937 EP
-952 FYNHYNYDEETG
+952 
-964 TGTAETGPFNSLNDA
+964 
-979 KAVVRQTR
+979 
-987 EDAKAVESFENQPK
+987 
-1001 QMYSRENGSFL
+1001 
-1012 YLDNN
+1012 
-1017 HLYRIER
+1017 
-1024 SNAHDVYLK
+1024 
-1033 DMENSAVA
+1033 
-1041 GRVIPLPSYSET
+1041 
-1053 LAKNPLNDFL
+1053 
-1063 KLDAD
+1063 
-1068 HTQKD
+1068 QKD
-1073 SRSIYKE
+1073 APFAD
-1080 CLYTLLEKV
+1080 EKP
-1089 ERSEIYPLLRD
+1089 SKQ
-1100 RDTTE
+1100 T
-1105 EEAENLIRE
+1105 
-1114 KIEDLFASGEVENAV
+1114 
-1129 YSEAIDTWAHF
+1129 
-1140 GEWIQEDIFQRTY
+1140 
-1153 QDVITDRRDAVA
+1153 
-1165 LYQDSMDAPQWVRG
+1165 
-1179 IMVPYA
+1179 
-1185 AEEKTVEPALQPLP
+1185 LQPLP

-1214 DVLVGYEQYGNFEF
+1214 DALVGYEQHGNFEF
-1228 YGEDAKHVSELLGSK
+1228 YGEDAKRVSELLGSK
-1243 LLEKETALGK
+1243 LLEKKTALGK

-1330 MTLAKEAWYPIFRT
+1330 MTLAKEARYPIFRT

-1364 VEITVFTALYNA
+1364 VEITVFTALHNA

-1383 SPEQMDVIYSVAES
+1383 SPEQMDVIYSVAEA

-1433 EAMEPL
+1433 EALEPL
-1439 IQQPMTPAEV
+1439 TQQPMTPAEV

-1454 QHNLPLDSEAETE
+1454 QHNLPLDSGAIEL
-1467 QPVQP
+1467 PVQP

-1483 DDLGAGGPKT
+1483 DNLGAGGPKT
-1493 KYKANVEAIRVL
+1493 K
-1505 QTLDAEQRQAT
+1505 
-1516 AEEQEILSRY
+1516 
-1526 VGWGGIPQ
+1526 
-1534 AFDENNAEW
+1534 
-1543 SKEYA
+1543 
-1548 ELQSL
+1548 
-1553 LTADEYKEARA
+1553 
-1564 STLNAFYTSPT
+1564 
-1575 VIKAMYEALGNMGL
+1575 
-1589 SKGNVLEPSCGVGN
+1589 
-1603 FMGLVPDS
+1603 
-1611 MEKIRMY
+1611 
-1618 GVELDSIS
+1618 
-1626 GRIAQQLYQKNKIA
+1626 
-1640 VQGFETMQFPD
+1640 
-1651 SFFDCVVG
+1651 
-1659 NVPFGNYKVPDKRYD
+1659 
-1674 RHNFLIHDYFIA
+1674 
-1686 KSLDLVR
+1686 
-1693 PGGVVAVVTS
+1693 
-1703 SGTMDK
+1703 
-1709 KDSSV
+1709 
-1714 REYLANR
+1714 
-1721 ADLVG
+1721 
-1726 AIRLPNNA
+1726 
-1734 FQRNANTG
+1734 
-1742 VVADILFL
+1742 
-1750 QKRDRAAV
+1750 
-1758 ERADWVDL
+1758 
-1766 GETPEGYS
+1766 YS

-1792 ESTQYGKQETTVK
+1792 ERTQYGKQETTVK

-1814 QLKEAISSIHAT
+1814 QLKEAVGNIHAT

-1835 ELDVQEEPIPADPS
+1835 ELEAQEEPIPADPG

-1983 PSEALALS
+1983 PGEALALS
-1991 IGEKAKVDIPFMVQ
+1991 IGEKAKVDVPFMAQ

-2088 KPEYITQFMKEVF
+2088 KPEYITRFMREVF
-2101 KTPNYYAGI
+2101 KTPGYYAG
-2110 DIKATYSEISGAWNI
+2110 DEIKATYSGISGAWNI
-2125 SGKSLDRGNPLVTNT
+2125 SGKSMDRGNPLVTNT
-2140 YGTLR
+2140 YGTMR

-2169 ADGDHRVL
+2169 AGGDHRVL

-2358 QKAIIERQID
+2358 QKAIVERQID

-2574 EVLKPSET
+2574 EVLKPSEI

-2598 NGNVNPKFDNM
+2598 NGNVNPRFDNM

-2621 DQRLMNDMLPDEPE
+2621 DQRLINDMLPDEPE

-2641 VDNAFKVWEESAPDR
+2641 VDNAFKVWESAPDK

-2686 KGVPR
+2686 RGVPR

-2887 AKPLLVQDKD
+2887 AKPLLAQDKD
-2897 HFSMEIS
+2897 HFAMEIS

-2977 VTNALSGIER
+2977 ITNALAGIER

-3025 RLAELNSLLNMDEKG
+3025 RLVELNSLLNMDEKG
-3040 SEDALGVDEDAAET
+3040 SEDALGVDEDAAEI

-3091 AERSAEPQKSQK
+3091 AERSAEPQKFPK
-3103 RKSHDMEL
+3103 RKSHNMEL

>member
-1 MPQINDIRELA
+1 MAKFNDIRELA
-12 QQNARYVSN
+12 QQNARWVSN
-21 SPQDWMSYLDV
+21 SPKDWMNYLDV
-32 AARLYRYSFTDA
+32 AARLYRYSFKDT

-55 ACAEME
+55 ACAELE
-61 LWNQKMSR
+61 VWNKKMNR

-80 LDDTGPR
+80 LDDASPR
-87 TKLRYVFDIADTHLV
+87 AKLRYVFDIADTHLV
-102 RGGKTPLLWNLDS
+102 QGGRTPILWRIDDS
-115 HEHEQAI
+115 EHQQMI

-127 DTYGLSQTDSM
+127 DTYALTQTDSM
-138 NTALLELAQQLTADN
+138 NAALMELAQQLTAEN
-153 LDEAM
+153 LEEAM
-158 DGLAYEVK
+158 DGLEYEVT
-166 DTFLEELDEDN
+166 DTFLEGLDEDN
-177 IRVRFRELMT
+177 LRVRFRELMT

-194 SRRCGQEPLDVLD
+194 SRRCVQEPLEVLD
-207 DDDFIRIVDF
+207 DEDFIRIVDF
-217 NKLPVLSFLG
+217 NQLPVLTFLG

-234 EAVLFDIGREMRK
+234 EAVLRDIGREMQK
-247 IYKKEITQQLEKSV
+247 IYRKEVTEHLAKTA
-261 DSLYNTNTD
+261 DSLYNTSTD
-270 FSTLKRETEENTTK
+270 FSTLKRGTETNITE
-284 GGQENG
+284 GGKPYG
-290 VDVLPQGRLSVPE
+290 TDLSPQGGLPVSEPDRT
-303 SGREGRA
+303 GRA
-310 ADHREV
+310 DEHWEV

-321 DVPEREPQELVSEYA
+321 DLSEGKQEELVSEYA
-336 DERQAEPASGA
+336 DERQAESASGA
-347 DRGSSGE
+347 DRRAGGE
-354 PGGNPAGQSEREVS
+354 PDGRTDREPEREVS
-368 GTEQGERPAGMGGT
+368 GSEQGNRTDGMGGT
-382 PEQPDGDGRRDR
+382 SEQSDRDGGRDR
-394 FEGIGV
+394 AEGIGV
-400 QLTETTTEQDLSE
+400 QLTADTTEQDLSD

-431 QQIRAIEE
+431 QQIRAIEA
-439 PIRARYAEKIAL
+439 PIQARYADEIAL
-451 DSEVVDE
+451 DPEAVDE

-492 EYGTGGKGFEIGGAK
+492 EYGTGGKGFKIDGAK

-515 GLRIAAG
+515 GLRVAVG
-522 GTAKGGTIANASL
+522 STAKGGTLVNAFL

-603 TDRLAGLL
+603 TDRLAGFL

-626 LGEAYAEDKDLMRM
+626 LGEAYVEDKDLMRM

-654 FAKPYQNYSARDG
+654 FAKPYQNFAARDG
-667 FHWNEYKRFITE
+667 FHWNEYKKFITE
-679 DEINGYFTRG
+679 DEINAYFTRG

-735 HEDHDGRGIAL
+735 HEDHDSRGIAL
-746 ERGPYGNPYA
+746 ERGPYGNPDA

-765 AGRIDKLIRDSEYLK
+765 AGRIDQLIRDSEYLK
-780 PADYSRMPVYEREQM
+780 PADYSRMPAYERERM
-795 AMRVMGFY
+795 AIRVMGFY
-803 HHLSNEV
+803 HHLPNEV

-825 ALVEKLADTELSAEL
+825 ALVEKLVDPEQSAEL
-840 LEQMDNALLSV
+840 LEQMDTALLSV
-851 PLDSEEYERKAESLS
+851 PMDSEEYERKAESLS

-872 EGTYTIFPEKKQA
+872 EGTYTIFPEKKKA
-885 VEIAVP
+885 VEISVS
-891 EQGQISMFDFMEQ
+891 ETGQISLFDIWAQEQ
-904 EPQSKEQS
+904 ESKEHS
-912 TAAAVENSQKAKVVA
+912 T
-927 RYQSTVMMQA
+927 T
-937 GYIEDIAILQYPDGK
+937 
-952 FYNHYNYDEETG
+952 
-964 TGTAETGPFNSLNDA
+964 
-979 KAVVRQTR
+979 AVVEEPQKQA
-987 EDAKAVESFENQPK
+987 AKH
-1001 QMYSRENGSFL
+1001 SRNVGDYL
-1012 YLDNN
+1012 YLEDDR
-1017 HLYRIER
+1017 LYKIER
-1024 SNAHDVYLK
+1024 VTDSLIYLK
-1033 DMENSAVA
+1033 DMERPAWA
-1041 GRVIPLPSYSET
+1041 ARVLRPNQYDAE
-1053 LAKNPLNDFL
+1053 LAKNPLNDYL
-1063 KLDAD
+1063 LAGQKSAL
-1068 HTQKD
+1068 KD
-1073 SRSIYKE
+1073 SRCVYKE
-1080 CLYTLLEKV
+1080 CLYSMLDAV
-1089 ERSEIYPLLRD
+1089 QQSEIYPYLRD
-1100 RDTTE
+1100 RDVDAD
-1105 EEAENLIRE
+1105 EAEKELRN
-1114 KIEDLFASGEVENAV
+1114 KIDELLEQNAKTAPLYLEASQNWENFKDWLV
-1129 YSEAIDTWAHF
+1129 
-1140 GEWIQEDIFQRTY
+1140 EDIFQRTY

-1165 LYQDSMDAPQWVRG
+1165 LYQDSKDAPQWVRG

-1185 AEEKTVEPALQPLP
+1185 AEEKAVEPTLQPLP
-1199 LDAANEYNALKERYP
+1199 LDAVNEYNALKERYP
-1214 DVLVGYEQYGNFEF
+1214 DALVGYEQYGNFEF
-1228 YGEDAKHVSELLGSK
+1228 YGEDAKRVSELLGSK

-1253 VEVSGFPREQWVSQ
+1253 VEVSGFPSEQWASQ
-1267 AMKLWKQGENVYLS
+1267 AMKLWKQGESVYLS

-1319 DFGNGTVSLQD
+1319 NFEQGTVSLQD
-1330 MTLAKEAWYPIFRT
+1330 MTLAKEARYPIFRT

-1359 PMEEA
+1359 PMKEA
-1364 VEITVFTALYNA
+1364 IETTVFTALHNA

-1405 NPDFPPEQM
+1405 NPDFSPEQM
-1414 QLIADVQNRTDA
+1414 QLIADVQTRTDA
-1426 ISRAAAE
+1426 IHRSAVDDVLN
-1433 EAMEPL
+1433 PL
-1439 IQQPMTPAEV
+1439 TSKPMTPEEV

-1454 QHNLPLDSEAETE
+1454 QHNLPLDSGAETE

-1483 DDLGAGGPKT
+1483 DDLGAGGAKT
-1493 KYKANVEAIRVL
+1493 KFKANIEAIRLL

-1516 AEEQEILSRY
+1516 AEEQEVLSRY

-1534 AFDENNAEW
+1534 AFDEKNADW
-1543 SKEYA
+1543 AKEYA
-1548 ELQSL
+1548 ELKSL
-1553 LTADEYKEARA
+1553 LPADEYSEARA

-1575 VIKAMYEALGNMGL
+1575 VIKAMYEALSNMGL

-1603 FMGLVPDS
+1603 FMGLVPES
-1611 MEKIRMY
+1611 MENIKMY
-1618 GVELDSIS
+1618 GVELDNVS

-1674 RHNFLIHDYFIA
+1674 RHNFLVHDYFIA

-1734 FQRNANTG
+1734 FQRNANTS

-1758 ERADWVDL
+1758 ERAEWVDL
-1766 GETPEGYS
+1766 GTTPEGYP

-1814 QLKEAISSIHAT
+1814 QLKAAVENIHAE
-1826 ITEPEISDD
+1826 ITEPEITDD
-1835 ELDVQEEPIPADPS
+1835 ELDQNAEPLPADPN
-1849 VKNFSFTNV
+1849 VKNFSYTNV
-1858 DGQIYYREN
+1858 DGQVYYREN
-1867 SFMNKVE
+1867 SYMNKVD

-1884 GMIALRETTR
+1884 GMIALRETTQ
-1894 KLLDCQLHDGSDA
+1894 KLLDCQLHDGADA
-1907 EVQLLQNELKQQY
+1907 EVELLQGKLKDQY
-1920 TAFKAQYGLINSTA
+1920 KRFTAQYGLINSTA

-1956 EKNLKRLADIFTK
+1956 DKNLKRLADIFTK

-1991 IGEKAKVDIPFMVQ
+1991 IGEKAKVDVPFMAE
-2005 LCGKPE
+2005 LCGKTE
-2011 QEITD
+2011 QEVTE
-2016 ELAGAI
+2016 ELAGVI
-2022 FRNPVTQQWETSDEY
+2022 FRNPVTQAWVTADEY

-2045 LATAETFA
+2045 LETAETFA
-2053 ANHAEYQI
+2053 ANHPEYQV
-2061 NVDYLK
+2061 NVEYLK

-2074 DASEIEVRLGANWV
+2074 NASEIEVRLGANWI
-2088 KPEYITQFMKEVF
+2088 KAEYITDFMERVF
-2101 KTPNYYAGI
+2101 KTPSYYIGSS
-2110 DIKATYSEISGAWNI
+2110 IKATYSEISGAWNI
-2125 SGKSLDRGNPLVTNT
+2125 SGKSLDRSNPRVTNT
-2140 YGTLR
+2140 YGTMR
-2145 VNAYKLLED
+2145 VNGYRLLED

-2162 IYDTIHD
+2162 IYDTIYE
-2169 ADGDHRVL
+2169 DGKERRVL
-2177 NKQETMLAQQAQ
+2177 NKKETMLAQQAQ
-2189 ESIREA
+2189 EAIRDA

-2207 EDLCATYNRIFNAI
+2207 EELCKVYNERFNAI
-2221 RPREYDGSHIR
+2221 RPREYDGSHIK
-2232 FEGMTPEISLMPH
+2232 FVGMTPEISLMPH

-2273 IAAGMESRR
+2273 IVAGMESRR
-2282 LGLSQKNL
+2282 LGLAQKNL

-2316 ATKKDFEPSNRKQ
+2316 ATKKDFEPSNRKK
-2329 FCSRIATGDYDAIVI
+2329 FCSRIATGDYDAIII
-2344 GHSQFERVPLSPER
+2344 GHSQFERIPLSPER
-2358 QKAIIERQID
+2358 QKSMIERQIQ
-2368 DITLALADARS
+2368 DITFAIAEAKA
-2379 EDSRSFTVKQMEK
+2379 EDDGKSFTVKQMEK
-2392 TKKTLE
+2392 TKKTLQ

-2406 QTRKDDVV
+2406 QSRKDDVV
-2414 TFEELG
+2414 TFEQLG

-2465 DELTGGKGV
+2465 DEITGGKGV

-2502 KMGLSH
+2502 KLHLGH
-2508 FDDWAASFGET
+2508 FDSWAASFGET

-2566 VPQAEYIN
+2566 VPEAEYIN

-2582 QEEMV
+2582 QQEMV
-2587 SSFADRAEAVR
+2587 SSFADRAERVR
-2598 NGNVNPKFDNM
+2598 NGNVDPRTDNM

-2621 DQRLMNDMLPDEPE
+2621 DQRLINDLLPDEPE
-2635 SKVNRC
+2635 SKVNLC
-2641 VDNAFKVWEESAPDR
+2641 VENAYQVWEESTPDKS
-2656 GTQLI
+2656 TQLI

-2686 KGVPR
+2686 KGIPR
-2691 EEVAFIHEYNTET
+2691 EEIAFIHEANTET
-2704 KKADLFAKVRA
+2704 KKAELFAKVRS
-2715 GQVRILM
+2715 GQVRILL

-2759 ILRQGNRNK
+2759 ILRQGNRNQK
-2768 QVKIYRYVTENTFD
+2768 VKIFRYVTENTFD

-2810 DVDDTALS
+2810 DVDDTALT

-2843 KLKLLKANHTS
+2843 KLKLMRANHTS

-2864 RRYPREIAVAQ
+2864 RRYPAEITAAKERIAGLKADLAV
-2875 GQIEAL
+2875 
-2881 KTDMEA
+2881 
-2887 AKPLLVQDKD
+2887 AKPLLEQDKEK
-2897 HFSMEIS
+2897 FSITVEDR
-2904 GKVYTERKEA
+2904 VYTDRKEA
-2914 GAAIIEAC
+2914 GSAILAAC
-2922 KALKAAGTEGR
+2922 AAMKIAKTEGQ
-2933 IGSYGAFELHSRFDN
+2933 IADLGGFAISSRFDA
-2948 FDKVFRLSIKGAWN
+2948 FAQTFKLTIKRQSSYTIELG
-2962 YSMEVGKD
+2962 SD
-2970 PQGNILR
+2970 PAGNIQRIL
-2977 VTNALSGIER
+2977 NALASIEKT
-2987 ALPQVERRLETL
+2987 LPQVERRLETL
-2999 EQQLAQAKEEA
+2999 QQQLAEAKEEVQ
-3010 KRPFAQEAELAEKSA
+3010 RPFPQEAELNEKSA
-3025 RLAELNSLLNMDEKG
+3025 RLAELNALLDMDEKG
-3040 SEDALGVDEDAAET
+3040 DDAALGMDE
-3054 EVADRPRQPVNYAG
+3054 EVTDSELPAPKREIERSADSVKRP
-3068 RVAERTADNVRKPSV
+3068 SI
-3083 LAQLHAKQ
+3083 LAQLHEKQ
-3091 AERSAEPQKSQK
+3091 AERMAEPKPQKK
-3103 RKSHDMEL
+3103 KSHDMEL

>member
-32 AARLYRYSFTDA
+32 AARLYRYSFTDT

-55 ACAEME
+55 ACAELE

-115 HEHEQAI
+115 HEHEQTI

-138 NTALLELAQQLTADN
+138 NAALLELAQQLTADN

-158 DGLAYEVK
+158 DGLAYEVA

-194 SRRCGQEPLDVLD
+194 SRRCGQEPMDVLD

-270 FSTLKRETEENTTK
+270 FSALKHETEETTTK

-303 SGREGRA
+303 SGRAGRA

-321 DVPEREPQELVSEYA
+321 DVPERESQELVSEYA

-347 DRGSSGE
+347 DRGRSGE
-354 PGGNPAGQSEREVS
+354 PGEKTAGQPEREVS
-368 GTEQGERPAGMGGT
+368 GTEQGAGPAGMGGA
-382 PEQPDGDGRRDR
+382 PEQLDGDGRGDR
-394 FEGIGV
+394 LEGIGV
-400 QLTETTTEQDLSE
+400 QLTETTTEQDISE

-431 QQIRAIEE
+431 QQIRAIEA
-439 PIRARYAEKIAL
+439 PIQARYADEIAL
-451 DSEVVDE
+451 DPEVVDE
-458 VLRTGSNRSKGQL
+458 ILRTGSNRSKGQL

-492 EYGTGGKGFEIGGAK
+492 EYGTGGKGFEIDGAK

-522 GTAKGGTIANASL
+522 STAKGGTIVNAFL

-626 LGEAYAEDKDLMRM
+626 LGEAYTEDRDLMRM

-654 FAKPYQNYSARDG
+654 FAKPYQDYAAREG
-667 FHWNEYKRFITE
+667 FHWNEYKKFITE
-679 DEINGYFTRG
+679 DEINAYFTRG

-701 FFLNHEDKKERADFL
+701 FFLNHEDKKERTDFL
-716 KDHYGI
+716 KEHYGI

-746 ERGPYGNPYA
+746 ERGSYGNPYA

-765 AGRIDKLIRDSEYLK
+765 AGRIDQLIRDSEYLK
-780 PADYSRMPVYEREQM
+780 PADYSRMPVYEREWM

-803 HHLSNEV
+803 HHLPNEV
-810 ERPYPQD
+810 ERPFPQD

-825 ALVEKLADTELSAEL
+825 ALVEKLADPKQEVEL
-840 LEQMDNALLSV
+840 LAQMDNALLSV
-851 PLDSEEYERKAESLS
+851 PMDSEEYERKAEFLS

-885 VEIAVP
+885 VEIVVP
-891 EQGQISMFDFMEQ
+891 EQGQMSMFDFMEQ

-912 TAAAVENSQKAKVVA
+912 IVATVEKPRKAKVVA

-964 TGTAETGPFNSLNDA
+964 TGAAETGPFNSLNDA
-979 KAVVRQTR
+979 KAVIRQTR

-1012 YLDNN
+1012 YLGNN

-1041 GRVIPLPSYSET
+1041 GRVIPSPSYSET

-1114 KIEDLFASGEVENAV
+1114 KIEDLFASGEVENAI

-1140 GEWIQEDIFQRTY
+1140 GEWIQEDIFQHTY

-1179 IMVPYA
+1179 IMVPYT
-1185 AEEKTVEPALQPLP
+1185 AEEKTVEPILQSLP

-1214 DVLVGYEQYGNFEF
+1214 DALVGYEQYGNFEF
-1228 YGEDAKHVSELLGSK
+1228 YGEDAKRVSELLGSK

-1253 VEVSGFPREQWVSQ
+1253 VEVSGFLREQWVSQ
-1267 AMKLWKQGENVYLS
+1267 AMKLWKQGESVYLS

-1319 DFGNGTVSLQD
+1319 DFGNRTVSLQD
-1330 MTLAKEAWYPIFRT
+1330 MTLAKEARYPIFRT

-1364 VEITVFTALYNA
+1364 VEITVFTALHNA

-1397 GGELEELL
+1397 GGALEDLL
-1405 NPDFPPEQM
+1405 NPEFPPEQM

-1433 EAMEPL
+1433 EALEPL
-1439 IQQPMTPAEV
+1439 TQQPMTPAEV

-1454 QHNLPLDSEAETE
+1454 QHNLPLENGAVE
-1467 QPVQP
+1467 QPAPP
-1472 KQEPMNFRITD
+1472 KQEPINFHIED
-1483 DDLGAGGPKT
+1483 NDLGAGGPKT
-1493 KYKANVEAIRVL
+1493 KYKANVEAIRL
-1505 QTLDAEQRQAT
+1505 LKTLDVEQRQAT
-1516 AEEQEILSRY
+1516 VEEQEILSRY

-1534 AFDENNAEW
+1534 AFDENNADW

-1548 ELQSL
+1548 ELESL

-1575 VIKAMYEALGNMGL
+1575 VIKAMYEALDNMGL

-1640 VQGFETMQFPD
+1640 VQAFETMRFPD

-1814 QLKEAISSIHAT
+1814 QLREAVSNIHAT

-1991 IGEKAKVDIPFMVQ
+1991 IGEKAKVDVPFMAQ

-2011 QEITD
+2011 QEVTD

-2088 KPEYITQFMKEVF
+2088 KPEYITQFMREVF

-2140 YGTLR
+2140 YGTMR

-2598 NGNVNPKFDNM
+2598 NGNVNPRFDNM

-2641 VDNAFKVWEESAPDR
+2641 VDNAFKVWEESEPDK

-2686 KGVPR
+2686 RGVPR

-2887 AKPLLVQDKD
+2887 AKPLLAQDKD

-2948 FDKVFRLSIKGAWN
+2948 FDRVFRLSIKGAWN

-2977 VTNALSGIER
+2977 VTNALAGIER

-2999 EQQLAQAKEEA
+2999 ELQLAQAKEEA
-3010 KRPFAQEAELAEKSA
+3010 KRPFAQEVELAEKSA

-3040 SEDALGVDEDAAET
+3040 GEDALGVDEDAAET

-3068 RVAERTADNVRKPSV
+3068 RVAERTAGDMRKPSV
-3083 LAQLHAKQ
+3083 LTQLHAKQ
-3091 AERSAEPQKSQK
+3091 AERTAEPQKSQK

>member
-1 MPQINDIRELA
+1 M
-12 QQNARYVSN
+12 
-21 SPQDWMSYLDV
+21 
-32 AARLYRYSFTDA
+32 
-44 LLIHAQRPDAT
+44 
-55 ACAEME
+55 
-61 LWNQKMSR
+61 
-69 WVNRGAKGIAL
+69 
-80 LDDTGPR
+80 
-87 TKLRYVFDIADTHLV
+87 
-102 RGGKTPLLWNLDS
+102 
-115 HEHEQAI
+115 
-122 LDHLA
+122 
-127 DTYGLSQTDSM
+127 
-138 NTALLELAQQLTADN
+138 
-153 LDEAM
+153 
-158 DGLAYEVK
+158 
-166 DTFLEELDEDN
+166 
-177 IRVRFRELMT
+177 
-187 NSIFYTL
+187 
-194 SRRCGQEPLDVLD
+194 
-207 DDDFIRIVDF
+207 
-217 NKLPVLSFLG
+217 
-227 NAVSEQC
+227 
-234 EAVLFDIGREMRK
+234 
-247 IYKKEITQQLEKSV
+247 
-261 DSLYNTNTD
+261 
-270 FSTLKRETEENTTK
+270 
-284 GGQENG
+284 
-290 VDVLPQGRLSVPE
+290 
-303 SGREGRA
+303 
-310 ADHREV
+310 
-316 RDAAQ
+316 
-321 DVPEREPQELVSEYA
+321 
-336 DERQAEPASGA
+336 
-347 DRGSSGE
+347 
-354 PGGNPAGQSEREVS
+354 
-368 GTEQGERPAGMGGT
+368 
-382 PEQPDGDGRRDR
+382 
-394 FEGIGV
+394 
-400 QLTETTTEQDLSE
+400 
-413 AEEEIASAFSFPD
+413 
-426 LPTVE
+426 E

-439 PIRARYAEKIAL
+439 PIRARYADEIAL
-451 DSEVVDE
+451 DPEVVDE
-458 VLRTGSNRSKGQL
+458 ILRTGSNRSKGQL

-477 MVEKTPEEYTEFVKN
+477 MVEKTTEEYTEFVKN
-492 EYGTGGKGFEIGGAK
+492 EYGTGGKGFEIGGTK
-507 YAVWFDDL
+507 YAIWFDDL

-522 GTAKGGTIANASL
+522 DTAKGGTLVNAFL

-611 DDTDFLTDLNERLSA
+611 DDTDFLTDLNDRLSA

-667 FHWNEYKRFITE
+667 FHWNEYKKFITE
-679 DEINGYFTRG
+679 DEINAYFTRG

-716 KDHYGI
+716 KEHYGI

-746 ERGPYGNPYA
+746 ERGSYGNPYA

-765 AGRIDKLIRDSEYLK
+765 AGRIDRLIRDSEYLK
-780 PADYSRMPVYEREQM
+780 PADYSRMPAYERERM

-803 HHLSNEV
+803 HHLPNDV

-825 ALVEKLADTELSAEL
+825 ALAEKLADPEQAAEL
-840 LEQMDNALLSV
+840 LEQMDTALLSV
-851 PLDSEEYERKAESLS
+851 SLDSEEYERKAEFLS

-872 EGTYTIFPEKKQA
+872 EGTYTIFPEKKRA

-891 EQGQISMFDFMEQ
+891 EQGQMSMFDFMEQ

-912 TAAAVENSQKAKVVA
+912 TAAAVEK
-927 RYQSTVMMQA
+927 
-937 GYIEDIAILQYPDGK
+937 P
-952 FYNHYNYDEETG
+952 
-964 TGTAETGPFNSLNDA
+964 
-979 KAVVRQTR
+979 
-987 EDAKAVESFENQPK
+987 
-1001 QMYSRENGSFL
+1001 
-1012 YLDNN
+1012 
-1017 HLYRIER
+1017 
-1024 SNAHDVYLK
+1024 
-1033 DMENSAVA
+1033 
-1041 GRVIPLPSYSET
+1041 
-1053 LAKNPLNDFL
+1053 
-1063 KLDAD
+1063 
-1068 HTQKD
+1068 QKD
-1073 SRSIYKE
+1073 AP
-1080 CLYTLLEKV
+1080 LADEKS
-1089 ERSEIYPLLRD
+1089 SEQ
-1100 RDTTE
+1100 T
-1105 EEAENLIRE
+1105 
-1114 KIEDLFASGEVENAV
+1114 
-1129 YSEAIDTWAHF
+1129 
-1140 GEWIQEDIFQRTY
+1140 
-1153 QDVITDRRDAVA
+1153 
-1165 LYQDSMDAPQWVRG
+1165 
-1179 IMVPYA
+1179 
-1185 AEEKTVEPALQPLP
+1185 LQPLP

-1214 DVLVGYEQYGNFEF
+1214 DALVGYEQHGNFEF
-1228 YGEDAKHVSELLGSK
+1228 YGEDAKRVSELLGSK

-1267 AMKLWKQGENVYLS
+1267 AMKLWKQGESVYLS
-1281 GQQEDGTHAQTK
+1281 GQQEDGTH
-1293 YFRREEYLPVNTIIE
+1293 
-1308 LDDREFRVDSV
+1308 
-1319 DFGNGTVSLQD
+1319 
-1330 MTLAKEAWYPIFRT
+1330 
-1344 EPLEYIRHL
+1344 
-1353 YEQADV
+1353 
-1359 PMEEA
+1359 
-1364 VEITVFTALYNA
+1364 
-1376 GVAYEDF
+1376 
-1383 SPEQMDVIYSVAES
+1383 
-1397 GGELEELL
+1397 
-1405 NPDFPPEQM
+1405 
-1414 QLIADVQNRTDA
+1414 
-1426 ISRAAAE
+1426 
-1433 EAMEPL
+1433 
-1439 IQQPMTPAEV
+1439 
-1449 NHARR
+1449 
-1454 QHNLPLDSEAETE
+1454 
-1467 QPVQP
+1467 
-1472 KQEPMNFRITD
+1472 
-1483 DDLGAGGPKT
+1483 
-1493 KYKANVEAIRVL
+1493 
-1505 QTLDAEQRQAT
+1505 
-1516 AEEQEILSRY
+1516 
-1526 VGWGGIPQ
+1526 
-1534 AFDENNAEW
+1534 
-1543 SKEYA
+1543 
-1548 ELQSL
+1548 
-1553 LTADEYKEARA
+1553 
-1564 STLNAFYTSPT
+1564 
-1575 VIKAMYEALGNMGL
+1575 ALGNMGL

-1805 PIEGADLAQ
+1805 PIEGADLAG
-1814 QLKEAISSIHAT
+1814 QLKEAVGNIQAT

-1835 ELDVQEEPIPADPS
+1835 ELDVQEEPIPADPN

-1991 IGEKAKVDIPFMVQ
+1991 IGEKAKVDVPFMVQ

-2022 FRNPVTQQWETSDEY
+2022 FRNPMTQQWETSDEY

-2125 SGKSLDRGNPLVTNT
+2125 SSKSLDRGNPLVTNT

-2162 IYDTIHD
+2162 IYDTFHD

-2195 FKQWIFKDLDRR
+2195 FEQWIFKDLDRR

-2358 QKAIIERQID
+2358 QKAIVERQID

-2566 VPQAEYIN
+2566 VPKAEYIN

-2598 NGNVNPKFDNM
+2598 NGNVNPRFDNM

-2621 DQRLMNDMLPDEPE
+2621 DQRLMNEMLPDEPE

-2887 AKPLLVQDKD
+2887 AKPLLAQDKD

-2904 GKVYTERKEA
+2904 GKVYSERKEA

-2977 VTNALSGIER
+2977 VINALAGIER

-3040 SEDALGVDEDAAET
+3040 GEDALGVDEDAAET
-3054 EVADRPRQPVNYAG
+3054 EVADRPRQPANYAG
-3068 RVAERTADNVRKPSV
+3068 RVAEHTADNARKPSV

-3091 AERSAEPQKSQK
+3091 VERSAEPQKSQK

>member
-1 MPQINDIRELA
+1 MAKFNDIRELA
-12 QQNARYVSN
+12 QQNARWVSN
-21 SPQDWMSYLDV
+21 SPKDWMNYLDV
-32 AARLYRYSFTDA
+32 AARLYRYSFKDT

-55 ACAEME
+55 ACAELE
-61 LWNQKMSR
+61 VWNKKMNR

-80 LDDTGPR
+80 LDDASPR
-87 TKLRYVFDIADTHLV
+87 AKLRYVFDIADTHLV
-102 RGGKTPLLWNLDS
+102 QGGRTPILWRIDDS
-115 HEHEQAI
+115 EHQQMI

-127 DTYGLSQTDSM
+127 DTYALTQTDSM
-138 NTALLELAQQLTADN
+138 NAALMELAQQLTAEN
-153 LDEAM
+153 LEEAM
-158 DGLAYEVK
+158 DGLEYEVA
-166 DTFLEELDEDN
+166 DTFLEGLDEDN
-177 IRVRFRELMT
+177 LRVRFRELMT

-194 SRRCGQEPLDVLD
+194 SRRCEQEPLEVLED
-207 DDDFIRIVDF
+207 EDFIRIVDF
-217 NKLPVLSFLG
+217 NQLPVLTFLG

-270 FSTLKRETEENTTK
+270 FSTLKHETKENTTK

-310 ADHREV
+310 ADYREV

-336 DERQAEPASGA
+336 DKRQTEPASGA

-354 PGGNPAGQSEREVS
+354 PDGNPAGQPEREVS
-368 GTEQGERPAGMGGT
+368 GTEQGEGPAGMGST
-382 PEQPDGDGRRDR
+382 SEQPDGDGRRDR

-589 FQDTEIFRG
+589 FQDVEIFRG

-611 DDTDFLTDLNERLSA
+611 DDAAFLTDLNERLSA

-640 HFYKPDKVAALFQQ
+640 HFYKPDKVAALFQK

-667 FHWNEYKRFITE
+667 FHWNEYKKFITE
-679 DEINGYFTRG
+679 DEINAYFTRG

-716 KDHYGI
+716 KEHYGI

-735 HEDHDGRGIAL
+735 HEDHDGRGISL
-746 ERGPYGNPYA
+746 ERGSYGNPDA

-765 AGRIDKLIRDSEYLK
+765 AGRIDQLIRDSEYLK
-780 PADYSRMPVYEREQM
+780 PADYSRMPAYERERM

-803 HHLSNEV
+803 HQLPNDV

-825 ALVEKLADTELSAEL
+825 ALVEKLEAPEQAVEL

-851 PLDSEEYERKAESLS
+851 PLDSGEYERKAESLS

-872 EGTYTIFPEKKQA
+872 EGTYTIFPEKKRA

-891 EQGQISMFDFMEQ
+891 EQGQMSMFDFMEQ

-912 TAAAVENSQKAKVVA
+912 TAAAVEKPQKAKVVA
-927 RYQSTVMMQA
+927 RYQSTVMMQE

-952 FYNHYNYDEETG
+952 FYNHYNYDEEKG
-964 TGTAETGPFNSLNDA
+964 TGAAETGPFNSLNDA
-979 KAVVRQTR
+979 KSVIRQTR

-1001 QMYSRENGSFL
+1001 QTYSRENGSFL
-1012 YLDNN
+1012 YLEND
-1017 HLYRIER
+1017 HLYRVER
-1024 SNAHDVYLK
+1024 SNAYDVYLK

-1073 SRSIYKE
+1073 SRCVYKE

-1114 KIEDLFASGEVENAV
+1114 KIEDLFASGEVENAT

-1165 LYQDSMDAPQWVRG
+1165 LYQDSKDAPQWVRG

-1185 AEEKTVEPALQPLP
+1185 AEEKAVEPTLQPLP
-1199 LDAANEYNALKERYP
+1199 LDETNEYNALKERYP
-1214 DVLVGYEQYGNFEF
+1214 DALVGYEQHGNFEF
-1228 YGEDAKHVSELLGSK
+1228 YGEDAKRVSELLGSK

-1253 VEVSGFPREQWVSQ
+1253 VEVSGFPREQWASQ
-1267 AMKLWKQGENVYLS
+1267 AMKLWKQGESVYLS

-1293 YFRREEYLPVNTIIE
+1293 YFRREEYLPINTTIE
-1308 LDDREFRVDSV
+1308 LEDREFRVDSV
-1319 DFGNGTVSLQD
+1319 NFEQGTVSLQD
-1330 MTLAKEAWYPIFRT
+1330 MTLAKEARYPIFRT
-1344 EPLEYIRHL
+1344 EPLEYIRHV

-1364 VEITVFTALYNA
+1364 VEITVFTALHNA

-1397 GGELEELL
+1397 GGELEDLL
-1405 NPDFPPEQM
+1405 KPEFPPEQM

-1433 EAMEPL
+1433 EALEPL
-1439 IQQPMTPAEV
+1439 TQQPMTPAEV

-1454 QHNLPLDSEAETE
+1454 KHNLPLDSEAETE
-1467 QPVQP
+1467 LPAQP

-1483 DDLGAGGPKT
+1483 DDLGAGGPKA

-1505 QTLDAEQRQAT
+1505 QTLDAEQRQAAT

-1534 AFDENNAEW
+1534 AFDEKNADW
-1543 SKEYA
+1543 AKEYA
-1548 ELQSL
+1548 ELKSL
-1553 LTADEYKEARA
+1553 LPADEYSEARA

-1575 VIKAMYEALGNMGL
+1575 VIKAMYEALSNMGL

-1603 FMGLVPDS
+1603 FMGLVPES
-1611 MEKIRMY
+1611 MENIKMY
-1618 GVELDSIS
+1618 GVELDNVS

-1734 FQRNANTG
+1734 FQRNANTS

-1758 ERADWVDL
+1758 ERAEWVDL
-1766 GETPEGYS
+1766 GTTPEGYP

-1814 QLKEAISSIHAT
+1814 QLKAAVENINAE
-1826 ITEPEISDD
+1826 ITEPEITDD
-1835 ELDVQEEPIPADPS
+1835 ELDQNAEPLPADPN
-1849 VKNFSFTNV
+1849 VKNFSYTNV
-1858 DGQIYYREN
+1858 DGQVYYREN
-1867 SFMNKVE
+1867 SYMNKVD

-1884 GMIALRETTR
+1884 GMIALRETTQ
-1894 KLLDCQLHDGSDA
+1894 KLLDCQLHDGTDA
-1907 EVQLLQNELKQQY
+1907 EVELLQGKLKDQY
-1920 TAFKAQYGLINSTA
+1920 KRFTAQYGLINSTA

-1956 EKNLKRLADIFTK
+1956 DKNLKRLADIFTK

-1991 IGEKAKVDIPFMVQ
+1991 IGEKAKVDVPFMAE
-2005 LCGKPE
+2005 LCGKTE
-2011 QEITD
+2011 QEVTE
-2016 ELAGAI
+2016 ELAGVI
-2022 FRNPVTQQWETSDEY
+2022 FRNPVTQAWVTADEY

-2045 LATAETFA
+2045 LETAETFA
-2053 ANHAEYQI
+2053 ANHPEYQV
-2061 NVDYLK
+2061 NVEYLK

-2074 DASEIEVRLGANWV
+2074 NASEIEVRLGANWI
-2088 KPEYITQFMKEVF
+2088 KAEYITDFMERVF
-2101 KTPNYYAGI
+2101 KTPSYYIGSS
-2110 DIKATYSEISGAWNI
+2110 IKATYSEISGAWNI
-2125 SGKSLDRGNPLVTNT
+2125 SGKSLDRSNPRVTNT
-2140 YGTLR
+2140 YGTMR
-2145 VNAYKLLED
+2145 VNGYRLLED

-2162 IYDTIHD
+2162 IYDTIYE
-2169 ADGDHRVL
+2169 DGKERRVL
-2177 NKQETMLAQQAQ
+2177 NKKETMLAQQAQ
-2189 ESIREA
+2189 EAIRDA

-2207 EDLCATYNRIFNAI
+2207 EELCKVYNERFNAI
-2221 RPREYDGSHIR
+2221 RPREYDGSHIK
-2232 FEGMTPEISLMPH
+2232 FVGMTPEISLMPH

-2282 LGLSQKNL
+2282 LGLAQKNL

-2316 ATKKDFEPSNRKQ
+2316 ATKKDFEPANRKK
-2329 FCSRIATGDYDAIVI
+2329 FCSRIATGDYDAIII
-2344 GHSQFERVPLSPER
+2344 GHSQFERIPLSPER
-2358 QKAIIERQID
+2358 QKSMIERQIQ
-2368 DITLALADARS
+2368 DITFAIAEAKA
-2379 EDSRSFTVKQMEK
+2379 EDDGKSFTVKQMEK
-2392 TKKTLE
+2392 TKKTLQ

-2406 QTRKDDVV
+2406 QSRKDDVV
-2414 TFEELG
+2414 TFEQLG

-2465 DELTGGKGV
+2465 DEITGGKGV

-2502 KMGLSH
+2502 KLHLGH
-2508 FDDWAASFGET
+2508 FDSWAASFGET

-2566 VPQAEYIN
+2566 VPEAEYIN

-2582 QEEMV
+2582 QQEMV
-2587 SSFADRAEAVR
+2587 SSFADRAERVR
-2598 NGNVNPKFDNM
+2598 NGNVDPRTDNM

-2621 DQRLMNDMLPDEPE
+2621 DQRLINDLLPDEPE
-2635 SKVNRC
+2635 SKVNLC
-2641 VDNAFKVWEESAPDR
+2641 VENAYQVWEESTPDKS
-2656 GTQLI
+2656 TQLI

-2686 KGVPR
+2686 KGIPR
-2691 EEVAFIHEYNTET
+2691 EEIAFIHEANTET
-2704 KKADLFAKVRA
+2704 KKAELFAKVRS
-2715 GQVRILM
+2715 GQVRILL

-2759 ILRQGNRNK
+2759 ILRQGNRNQK
-2768 QVKIYRYVTENTFD
+2768 VKIFRYVTENTFD

-2810 DVDDTALS
+2810 DVDDTALT

-2843 KLKLLKANHTS
+2843 KLKLMRANHTS

-2864 RRYPREIAVAQ
+2864 RRYPAEITAAKERIAGLKADLAV
-2875 GQIEAL
+2875 
-2881 KTDMEA
+2881 
-2887 AKPLLVQDKD
+2887 AKPLLEQDKEK
-2897 HFSMEIS
+2897 FSITVEDR
-2904 GKVYTERKEA
+2904 VYTDRKEA
-2914 GAAIIEAC
+2914 GSAILAAC
-2922 KALKAAGTEGR
+2922 AAMKIAKTEGQ
-2933 IGSYGAFELHSRFDN
+2933 IADLGGFAISSRFDA
-2948 FDKVFRLSIKGAWN
+2948 FAQTFKLAIKRQSSYTIELG
-2962 YSMEVGKD
+2962 SD
-2970 PQGNILR
+2970 PAGNIQRIL
-2977 VTNALSGIER
+2977 NALASIEKT
-2987 ALPQVERRLETL
+2987 LPQVERRLEAL
-2999 EQQLAQAKEEA
+2999 QQQLAEAKEEVQ
-3010 KRPFAQEAELAEKSA
+3010 RPFPQEAELNEKSA
-3025 RLAELNSLLNMDEKG
+3025 RLAELNALLDMDEKG
-3040 SEDALGVDEDAAET
+3040 DDAALGMDE
-3054 EVADRPRQPVNYAG
+3054 EVTDSELPAPKREIERSADSVKRP
-3068 RVAERTADNVRKPSV
+3068 SI
-3083 LAQLHAKQ
+3083 LAQLHEKQ
-3091 AERSAEPQKSQK
+3091 AERMAEPKPQKK
-3103 RKSHDMEL
+3103 KSHDMEL

>member
-32 AARLYRYSFTDA
+32 AARLYRYSFTDT

-55 ACAEME
+55 ACAELE

-102 RGGKTPLLWNLDS
+102 RGGRTPLLWNLDS
-115 HEHEQAI
+115 HEHEQII

-158 DGLAYEVK
+158 DGLAYEVAG
-166 DTFLEELDEDN
+166 TFLEELDEDN

-194 SRRCGQEPLDVLD
+194 SRRCGQEPMDVLD

-247 IYKKEITQQLEKSV
+247 IYKKEITHQLEKSV

-270 FSTLKRETEENTTK
+270 FSTLKREIKENTTK

-290 VDVLPQGRLSVPE
+290 VDVLPQGRLYVPE

-310 ADHREV
+310 ADYREV

-336 DERQAEPASGA
+336 DERQTEPASGA

-354 PGGNPAGQSEREVS
+354 PDGNPAGQPEREVS
-368 GTEQGERPAGMGGT
+368 GTEQGEGPAGMGGT

-400 QLTETTTEQDLSE
+400 QLTEPTTEQDLSE

-431 QQIRAIEE
+431 QQIRAIEA
-439 PIRARYAEKIAL
+439 PIQARYADEIAL

-458 VLRTGSNRSKGQL
+458 ILRTGSNRSKGQL

-522 GTAKGGTIANASL
+522 DTAKGGTIVNAFL

-611 DDTDFLTDLNERLSA
+611 DDADFLTDLNDRLSA

-667 FHWNEYKRFITE
+667 FHWNEYKKFITE
-679 DEINGYFTRG
+679 DEINGYFTRE

-701 FFLNHEDKKERADFL
+701 LFLNHEDKKERADFL
-716 KDHYGI
+716 KKHYGI

-746 ERGPYGNPYA
+746 ERGSYGNPYA

-765 AGRIDKLIRDSEYLK
+765 AGRIDQLIRDSEYLK
-780 PADYSRMPVYEREQM
+780 PADYSRMRAYERERM

-803 HHLSNEV
+803 HHLPNEV

-825 ALVEKLADTELSAEL
+825 ALVEKLADPEQATEL
-840 LEQMDNALLSV
+840 LEQMDTALLSV
-851 PLDSEEYERKAESLS
+851 PMDSEEYERKAESLS

-872 EGTYTIFPEKKQA
+872 EGTYTIFPEKKRA
-885 VEIAVP
+885 VEIVGP
-891 EQGQISMFDFMEQ
+891 EQGQMSMFDFMEQ

-912 TAAAVENSQKAKVVA
+912 TVAAVE
-927 RYQSTVMMQA
+927 
-937 GYIEDIAILQYPDGK
+937 EP
-952 FYNHYNYDEETG
+952 
-964 TGTAETGPFNSLNDA
+964 
-979 KAVVRQTR
+979 
-987 EDAKAVESFENQPK
+987 
-1001 QMYSRENGSFL
+1001 
-1012 YLDNN
+1012 
-1017 HLYRIER
+1017 
-1024 SNAHDVYLK
+1024 
-1033 DMENSAVA
+1033 
-1041 GRVIPLPSYSET
+1041 
-1053 LAKNPLNDFL
+1053 
-1063 KLDAD
+1063 
-1068 HTQKD
+1068 QKD
-1073 SRSIYKE
+1073 AP
-1080 CLYTLLEKV
+1080 LADEKP
-1089 ERSEIYPLLRD
+1089 SE
-1100 RDTTE
+1100 
-1105 EEAENLIRE
+1105 
-1114 KIEDLFASGEVENAV
+1114 
-1129 YSEAIDTWAHF
+1129 
-1140 GEWIQEDIFQRTY
+1140 Q
-1153 QDVITDRRDAVA
+1153 
-1165 LYQDSMDAPQWVRG
+1165 M
-1179 IMVPYA
+1179 
-1185 AEEKTVEPALQPLP
+1185 LQPMP
-1199 LDAANEYNALKERYP
+1199 LDEANEYNALKERYP
-1214 DVLVGYEQYGNFEF
+1214 DALVGYEQYGNFEF
-1228 YGEDAKHVSELLGSK
+1228 YGEDARRVSALLGTK
-1243 LLEKETALGK
+1243 ILEKETALGK
-1253 VEVSGFPREQWVSQ
+1253 VDVSGFPREQWVWQ

-1281 GQQEDGTHAQTK
+1281 GQQEDGSHTQTK
-1293 YFRREEYLPVNTIIE
+1293 YFRKEEYLPVNTLIE
-1308 LDDREFRVDSV
+1308 LDSREFRVDSV
-1319 DFGNGTVSLQD
+1319 NFKQGTVSLQD
-1330 MTLAKEAWYPIFRT
+1330 MTLAKEARYPIFRT

-1359 PMEEA
+1359 PME
-1364 VEITVFTALYNA
+1364 
-1376 GVAYEDF
+1376 
-1383 SPEQMDVIYSVAES
+1383 
-1397 GGELEELL
+1397 
-1405 NPDFPPEQM
+1405 
-1414 QLIADVQNRTDA
+1414 
-1426 ISRAAAE
+1426 
-1433 EAMEPL
+1433 
-1439 IQQPMTPAEV
+1439 
-1449 NHARR
+1449 
-1454 QHNLPLDSEAETE
+1454 
-1467 QPVQP
+1467 
-1472 KQEPMNFRITD
+1472 
-1483 DDLGAGGPKT
+1483 
-1493 KYKANVEAIRVL
+1493 
-1505 QTLDAEQRQAT
+1505 
-1516 AEEQEILSRY
+1516 
-1526 VGWGGIPQ
+1526 
-1534 AFDENNAEW
+1534 
-1543 SKEYA
+1543 
-1548 ELQSL
+1548 
-1553 LTADEYKEARA
+1553 
-1564 STLNAFYTSPT
+1564 
-1575 VIKAMYEALGNMGL
+1575 
-1589 SKGNVLEPSCGVGN
+1589 
-1603 FMGLVPDS
+1603 
-1611 MEKIRMY
+1611 
-1618 GVELDSIS
+1618 
-1626 GRIAQQLYQKNKIA
+1626 
-1640 VQGFETMQFPD
+1640 
-1651 SFFDCVVG
+1651 
-1659 NVPFGNYKVPDKRYD
+1659 
-1674 RHNFLIHDYFIA
+1674 
-1686 KSLDLVR
+1686 
-1693 PGGVVAVVTS
+1693 
-1703 SGTMDK
+1703 
-1709 KDSSV
+1709 
-1714 REYLANR
+1714 
-1721 ADLVG
+1721 
-1726 AIRLPNNA
+1726 
-1734 FQRNANTG
+1734 
-1742 VVADILFL
+1742 
-1750 QKRDRAAV
+1750 
-1758 ERADWVDL
+1758 
-1766 GETPEGYS
+1766 
-1774 INQYF
+1774 
-1779 AQHPEM
+1779 
-1785 VLGEITT
+1785 
-1792 ESTQYGKQETTVK
+1792 
-1805 PIEGADLAQ
+1805 
-1814 QLKEAISSIHAT
+1814 
-1826 ITEPEISDD
+1826 
-1835 ELDVQEEPIPADPS
+1835 
-1849 VKNFSFTNV
+1849 
-1858 DGQIYYREN
+1858 
-1867 SFMNKVE
+1867 
-1874 LPAVT
+1874 
-1879 AERVL
+1879 
-1884 GMIALRETTR
+1884 
-1894 KLLDCQLHDGSDA
+1894 
-1907 EVQLLQNELKQQY
+1907 
-1920 TAFKAQYGLINSTA
+1920 
-1934 NKRAFRQ
+1934 
-1941 DSSYCLLASLEILDE
+1941 
-1956 EKNLKRLADIFTK
+1956 
-1969 RTIRKPEPVTSVDT
+1969 
-1983 PSEALALS
+1983 
-1991 IGEKAKVDIPFMVQ
+1991 
-2005 LCGKPE
+2005 
-2011 QEITD
+2011 
-2016 ELAGAI
+2016 
-2022 FRNPVTQQWETSDEY
+2022 
-2037 LSGNVREK
+2037 
-2045 LATAETFA
+2045 
-2053 ANHAEYQI
+2053 
-2061 NVDYLK
+2061 
-2067 RVQPKDL
+2067 
-2074 DASEIEVRLGANWV
+2074 
-2088 KPEYITQFMKEVF
+2088 EVF

-2140 YGTLR
+2140 FGTMR
-2145 VNAYKLLED
+2145 VNGYKLLED

-2358 QKAIIERQID
+2358 QKAIVERQID

-2437 YTKMRNIAGIA
+2437 YTKMRNIAGIS

-2598 NGNVNPKFDNM
+2598 NGNVNPRFDNM

-2621 DQRLMNDMLPDEPE
+2621 DQRLINDMLPDEPE

-2641 VDNAFKVWEESAPDR
+2641 VDNAFKVWEESAPDK

-2686 KGVPR
+2686 RGIPR

-2704 KKADLFAKVRA
+2704 KKAELFAKVRA

-2864 RRYPREIAVAQ
+2864 RRYPREIAAAK

-2881 KTDMEA
+2881 KTDIEA
-2887 AKPLLVQDKD
+2887 AKPLLAQDKD
-2897 HFSMEIS
+2897 HFAMEIS

-2977 VTNALSGIER
+2977 ITNALAGIER

-3025 RLAELNSLLNMDEKG
+3025 RLAELNALLNMDEKG
-3040 SEDALGVDEDAAET
+3040 NEDALGVDEDAAET
-3054 EVADRPRQPVNYAG
+3054 EVADKPRQPVNYAG
-3068 RVAERTADNVRKPSV
+3068 RVAERTADDVRKPSV
-3083 LAQLHAKQ
+3083 LTRLHAKQ
-3091 AERSAEPQKSQK
+3091 AERTAEPQKSKK

>member
-1 MPQINDIRELA
+1 M
-12 QQNARYVSN
+12 
-21 SPQDWMSYLDV
+21 
-32 AARLYRYSFTDA
+32 
-44 LLIHAQRPDAT
+44 
-55 ACAEME
+55 
-61 LWNQKMSR
+61 
-69 WVNRGAKGIAL
+69 
-80 LDDTGPR
+80 
-87 TKLRYVFDIADTHLV
+87 
-102 RGGKTPLLWNLDS
+102 
-115 HEHEQAI
+115 
-122 LDHLA
+122 
-127 DTYGLSQTDSM
+127 
-138 NTALLELAQQLTADN
+138 
-153 LDEAM
+153 
-158 DGLAYEVK
+158 
-166 DTFLEELDEDN
+166 
-177 IRVRFRELMT
+177 
-187 NSIFYTL
+187 
-194 SRRCGQEPLDVLD
+194 
-207 DDDFIRIVDF
+207 
-217 NKLPVLSFLG
+217 
-227 NAVSEQC
+227 
-234 EAVLFDIGREMRK
+234 
-247 IYKKEITQQLEKSV
+247 
-261 DSLYNTNTD
+261 
-270 FSTLKRETEENTTK
+270 
-284 GGQENG
+284 
-290 VDVLPQGRLSVPE
+290 
-303 SGREGRA
+303 
-310 ADHREV
+310 
-316 RDAAQ
+316 
-321 DVPEREPQELVSEYA
+321 
-336 DERQAEPASGA
+336 
-347 DRGSSGE
+347 GS
-354 PGGNPAGQSEREVS
+354 A
-368 GTEQGERPAGMGGT
+368 
-382 PEQPDGDGRRDR
+382 PEQPDGDGRGNRL
-394 FEGIGV
+394 EGIGV
-400 QLTETTTEQDLSE
+400 QLIETTTEQDLSE
-413 AEEEIASAFSFPD
+413 AEEEIASAFSLPD

-431 QQIRAIEE
+431 QQIRAIEA
-439 PIRARYAEKIAL
+439 PIQARYADEIAL
-451 DSEVVDE
+451 DPEVVDE
-458 VLRTGSNRSKGQL
+458 ILRTGSNRSKGQL

-477 MVEKTPEEYTEFVKN
+477 MVEKTPEEYIEFVKN
-492 EYGTGGKGFEIGGAK
+492 EYGTGGKGFEIDGAK

-515 GLRIAAG
+515 GLRIAVG
-522 GTAKGGTIANASL
+522 STAKGGTFVNAFL

-556 AVLDAARQNALQE
+556 AVLDATRQNALQE

-626 LGEAYAEDKDLMRM
+626 LGEAYVEDKDLMRM
-640 HFYKPDKVAALFQQ
+640 HFYKPDKVAALFRQ
-654 FAKPYQNYSARDG
+654 FAKPYQNFAAREG
-667 FHWNEYKRFITE
+667 FHWNEYKKFITE
-679 DEINGYFTRG
+679 DEINAYFTRG

-746 ERGPYGNPYA
+746 ERGSYGNPYA

-765 AGRIDKLIRDSEYLK
+765 AGRIDQLIRDSEYLK
-780 PADYSRMPVYEREQM
+780 PADYSRMPVYEQEQM

-803 HHLSNEV
+803 HHLPNDV

-825 ALVEKLADTELSAEL
+825 ALAEKLADPEQSAKL
-840 LEQMDNALLSV
+840 LEQMDTALLSI
-851 PLDSEEYERKAESLS
+851 PMDSEEYERKAESLS

-872 EGTYTIFPEKKQA
+872 EGMYTIFPEKKQA

-891 EQGQISMFDFMEQ
+891 EQGQMSMFDFMEQ
-904 EPQSKEQS
+904 ELQSKEQS
-912 TAAAVENSQKAKVVA
+912 TAAAVEK
-927 RYQSTVMMQA
+927 
-937 GYIEDIAILQYPDGK
+937 P
-952 FYNHYNYDEETG
+952 
-964 TGTAETGPFNSLNDA
+964 
-979 KAVVRQTR
+979 
-987 EDAKAVESFENQPK
+987 
-1001 QMYSRENGSFL
+1001 
-1012 YLDNN
+1012 
-1017 HLYRIER
+1017 
-1024 SNAHDVYLK
+1024 
-1033 DMENSAVA
+1033 
-1041 GRVIPLPSYSET
+1041 
-1053 LAKNPLNDFL
+1053 
-1063 KLDAD
+1063 
-1068 HTQKD
+1068 QKD
-1073 SRSIYKE
+1073 APFAD
-1080 CLYTLLEKV
+1080 EKP
-1089 ERSEIYPLLRD
+1089 SEQ
-1100 RDTTE
+1100 T
-1105 EEAENLIRE
+1105 
-1114 KIEDLFASGEVENAV
+1114 
-1129 YSEAIDTWAHF
+1129 
-1140 GEWIQEDIFQRTY
+1140 
-1153 QDVITDRRDAVA
+1153 
-1165 LYQDSMDAPQWVRG
+1165 
-1179 IMVPYA
+1179 
-1185 AEEKTVEPALQPLP
+1185 LQPMP

-1214 DVLVGYEQYGNFEF
+1214 DALVGYEQYGNFEF
-1228 YGEDAKHVSELLGSK
+1228 YGEDAKRVSELLGTK
-1243 LLEKETALGK
+1243 ILEKETAFGK
-1253 VEVSGFPREQWVSQ
+1253 VEVSGFPREQWASQ
-1267 AMKLWKQGENVYLS
+1267 AMRLWKQGENVYLS

-1293 YFRREEYLPVNTIIE
+1293 YFRREEYLPVNTIIK

-1319 DFGNGTVSLQD
+1319 DFGNRTVGLQD
-1330 MTLAKEAWYPIFRT
+1330 MTLAKEARYPIFRT

-1364 VEITVFTALYNA
+1364 VEITVFTALHNA

-1433 EAMEPL
+1433 EALEPL

-1454 QHNLPLDSEAETE
+1454 QHNLPLENGAVE
-1467 QPVQP
+1467 QPAPP
-1472 KQEPMNFRITD
+1472 KQEPINFHIED
-1483 DDLGAGGPKT
+1483 NDLGAGGPKT
-1493 KYKANVEAIRVL
+1493 KYKANVEAIRL
-1505 QTLDAEQRQAT
+1505 LKTLDVEQRQAA

-1640 VQGFETMQFPD
+1640 VQAFETMRFPD

-1726 AIRLPNNA
+1726 AIRLPSNA
-1734 FQRNANTG
+1734 FQRNANTN

-1758 ERADWVDL
+1758 ERADWIDL

-1779 AQHPEM
+1779 TQHPEM

-1814 QLKEAISSIHAT
+1814 QLKEAVSNIHAT

-1835 ELDVQEEPIPADPS
+1835 ELEVQEEPIPADLN

-1991 IGEKAKVDIPFMVQ
+1991 IGEKAKVDVPFMAQ
-2005 LCGKPE
+2005 LCGKSE
-2011 QEITD
+2011 QEVTD

-2101 KTPNYYAGI
+2101 KTPNYYVGS
-2110 DIKATYSEISGAWNI
+2110 DIRATYSEISGAWNI
-2125 SGKSLDRGNPLVTNT
+2125 SGKSLDRSNPLVTNT

-2145 VNAYKLLED
+2145 VNGYKLLED

-2221 RPREYDGSHIR
+2221 RPREYNGSHIR

-2406 QTRKDDVV
+2406 QARKDDVV

-2598 NGNVNPKFDNM
+2598 NGNVNPRFDNM

-2641 VDNAFKVWEESAPDR
+2641 VDNAFKVWEESAADR

-2686 KGVPR
+2686 RGVPR

-2864 RRYPREIAVAQ
+2864 RRYPREIAAAQ
-2875 GQIEAL
+2875 GQVEAL
-2881 KTDMEA
+2881 KSDMEA
-2887 AKPLLVQDKD
+2887 AKPLLAQDKD
-2897 HFSMEIS
+2897 HFAMEIS

-2977 VTNALSGIER
+2977 VTNALAGIER

-2999 EQQLAQAKEEA
+2999 EQQLVQAKEEA

-3040 SEDALGVDEDAAET
+3040 SEDALGVDEDAAES

-3068 RVAERTADNVRKPSV
+3068 RVAERSADSVRKHSV

-3091 AERSAEPQKSQK
+3091 AERTAEPQKPQK

>member
-55 ACAEME
+55 ACAELE

-127 DTYGLSQTDSM
+127 DTYGLLQTDSM

-158 DGLAYEVK
+158 DGLAYEVA

-194 SRRCGQEPLDVLD
+194 SRRCGQEPMDVLD

-217 NKLPVLSFLG
+217 NKLRVLSFLG

-234 EAVLFDIGREMRK
+234 EAVLFDIGREMQK
-247 IYKKEITQQLEKSV
+247 IYKKEITQQLEKAV

-270 FSTLKRETEENTTK
+270 FSALKHETKETTTE

-336 DERQAEPASGA
+336 DERQTEPASGA
-347 DRGSSGE
+347 DRGRSGE
-354 PGGNPAGQSEREVS
+354 PDGIPVGQPEREVP
-368 GTEQGERPAGMGGT
+368 GTEQGEGPAGMGGT

-431 QQIRAIEE
+431 QQIRAIEA
-439 PIRARYAEKIAL
+439 PIQARYADEIAL

-458 VLRTGSNRSKGQL
+458 ILRTGSNRSKGQL

-522 GTAKGGTIANASL
+522 DTAKGGTIVNAFL

-611 DDTDFLTDLNERLSA
+611 DDADFLTDLNDRLSA

-716 KDHYGI
+716 KEHYGI

-735 HEDHDGRGIAL
+735 HEDHDGRGIDL
-746 ERGPYGNPYA
+746 ERGPYGNPDA

-765 AGRIDKLIRDSEYLK
+765 AGRIDQLIRDSEYLK
-780 PADYSRMPVYEREQM
+780 PADYSRMPAYERERM

-803 HHLSNEV
+803 HHLPNNV

-851 PLDSEEYERKAESLS
+851 PLDSKEYERKAESLS

-872 EGTYTIFPEKKQA
+872 EGTYTIFPEKKRA
-885 VEIAVP
+885 VEIVGP
-891 EQGQISMFDFMEQ
+891 EQGQMSMFDFMEQ

-912 TAAAVENSQKAKVVA
+912 TVATVEKPRKEQ
-927 RYQSTVMMQA
+927 
-937 GYIEDIAILQYPDGK
+937 
-952 FYNHYNYDEETG
+952 
-964 TGTAETGPFNSLNDA
+964 
-979 KAVVRQTR
+979 
-987 EDAKAVESFENQPK
+987 
-1001 QMYSRENGSFL
+1001 YSRENGSFL
-1012 YLDNN
+1012 YLDND
-1017 HLYRIER
+1017 HLYRVER
-1024 SNAHDVYLK
+1024 SNAYDVYLK
-1033 DMENSAVA
+1033 DMENPAVA
-1041 GRVIPLPSYSET
+1041 GRVISVQSYDET

-1100 RDTTE
+1100 HDTTE
-1105 EEAENLIRE
+1105 EEAEDLIRE
-1114 KIEDLFASGEVENAV
+1114 KIEDLFASGEVKNAA

-1165 LYQDSMDAPQWVRG
+1165 LYQDSKDAPQWVRG
-1179 IMVPYA
+1179 MMVPYA
-1185 AEEKTVEPALQPLP
+1185 AEEKAVEPTLQPMP

-1214 DVLVGYEQYGNFEF
+1214 DALVGYEQYGSFEF
-1228 YGEDAKHVSELLGSK
+1228 YGEDAKRVSELLGSK

-1253 VEVSGFPREQWVSQ
+1253 VEVSGFPREQWVLQ

-1319 DFGNGTVSLQD
+1319 NFEQGTVSLQD
-1330 MTLAKEAWYPIFRT
+1330 MTLAKEARYPIFRT

-1364 VEITVFTALYNA
+1364 VEITVFTALHNA

-1433 EAMEPL
+1433 EALEPL

-1454 QHNLPLDSEAETE
+1454 QHNLPLDSGAETE
-1467 QPVQP
+1467 QPALP
-1472 KQEPMNFRITD
+1472 KQEPINFHITD

-1493 KYKANVEAIRVL
+1493 KYKANVEAIQL
-1505 QTLDAEQRQAT
+1505 LKTLDAEQRQAT

-1553 LTADEYKEARA
+1553 LTVDEYKEARA

-1785 VLGEITT
+1785 VLGEVTT

-1814 QLKEAISSIHAT
+1814 QLREAVRNIQAT
-1826 ITEPEISDD
+1826 LTEPEISDD
-1835 ELDVQEEPIPADPS
+1835 ELEVQEEPIPADPS

-1874 LPAVT
+1874 LSAVT

-1991 IGEKAKVDIPFMVQ
+1991 IGEKAKVDVPFMVQ

-2045 LATAETFA
+2045 LATAETFS

-2088 KPEYITQFMKEVF
+2088 KPEYITRFMREVF
-2101 KTPNYYAGI
+2101 KTPGYYAG
-2110 DIKATYSEISGAWNI
+2110 DEIKATYSEISGAWNI
-2125 SGKSLDRGNPLVTNT
+2125 SGKSMDRGNPLVTNT
-2140 YGTLR
+2140 YGTMR

-2305 LRLYPN
+2305 LQLYPN

-2392 TKKTLE
+2392 TKKMLE

-2598 NGNVNPKFDNM
+2598 NGNVNPRFDNM

-2621 DQRLMNDMLPDEPE
+2621 DQRLMNEMLPDEPE

-2641 VDNAFKVWEESAPDR
+2641 VDNAFKVWEESAPDK

-2686 KGVPR
+2686 RGVPR
-2691 EEVAFIHEYNTET
+2691 EEVAFIHEFNTET

-2864 RRYPREIAVAQ
+2864 RRYPREIAAAK

-2881 KTDMEA
+2881 KNDMEA
-2887 AKPLLVQDKD
+2887 AKPLLAQDKD

-3010 KRPFAQEAELAEKSA
+3010 KRPFVQEAELAEKSA

-3040 SEDALGVDEDAAET
+3040 GEDALGVDEDAAET

-3083 LAQLHAKQ
+3083 LAQLHVKQ

>member
-1 MPQINDIRELA
+1 M
-12 QQNARYVSN
+12 
-21 SPQDWMSYLDV
+21 
-32 AARLYRYSFTDA
+32 
-44 LLIHAQRPDAT
+44 
-55 ACAEME
+55 
-61 LWNQKMSR
+61 
-69 WVNRGAKGIAL
+69 
-80 LDDTGPR
+80 
-87 TKLRYVFDIADTHLV
+87 
-102 RGGKTPLLWNLDS
+102 
-115 HEHEQAI
+115 
-122 LDHLA
+122 
-127 DTYGLSQTDSM
+127 
-138 NTALLELAQQLTADN
+138 
-153 LDEAM
+153 
-158 DGLAYEVK
+158 
-166 DTFLEELDEDN
+166 
-177 IRVRFRELMT
+177 
-187 NSIFYTL
+187 
-194 SRRCGQEPLDVLD
+194 
-207 DDDFIRIVDF
+207 
-217 NKLPVLSFLG
+217 
-227 NAVSEQC
+227 
-234 EAVLFDIGREMRK
+234 
-247 IYKKEITQQLEKSV
+247 
-261 DSLYNTNTD
+261 
-270 FSTLKRETEENTTK
+270 
-284 GGQENG
+284 
-290 VDVLPQGRLSVPE
+290 
-303 SGREGRA
+303 
-310 ADHREV
+310 
-316 RDAAQ
+316 
-321 DVPEREPQELVSEYA
+321 
-336 DERQAEPASGA
+336 
-347 DRGSSGE
+347 
-354 PGGNPAGQSEREVS
+354 
-368 GTEQGERPAGMGGT
+368 
-382 PEQPDGDGRRDR
+382 
-394 FEGIGV
+394 
-400 QLTETTTEQDLSE
+400 SE

-522 GTAKGGTIANASL
+522 DTAKGGTIANASL

-640 HFYKPDKVAALFQQ
+640 HFYKPDKVAALFHQ

-667 FHWNEYKRFITE
+667 FHWNEYKKFITE
-679 DEINGYFTRG
+679 DEINAFFTRG

-701 FFLNHEDKKERADFL
+701 FFLNHEDKKERANFL

-746 ERGPYGNPYA
+746 ERGPYGNPDA

-765 AGRIDKLIRDSEYLK
+765 AGRIDQLIRDSEYLK
-780 PADYSRMPVYEREQM
+780 PADYSRMPAYERERM

-803 HHLSNEV
+803 HHLPNNV

-825 ALVEKLADTELSAEL
+825 ALVEKLTDLEQAAEL
-840 LEQMDNALLSV
+840 LEQMDKALLSV
-851 PLDSEEYERKAESLS
+851 LLDSEEYERKAEFLS

-891 EQGQISMFDFMEQ
+891 EQGQIPMFDFMEQ
-904 EPQSKEQS
+904 EAQSKEQS
-912 TAAAVENSQKAKVVA
+912 TAAAVEKPKKDAPLA
-927 RYQSTVMMQA
+927 
-937 GYIEDIAILQYPDGK
+937 
-952 FYNHYNYDEETG
+952 DE
-964 TGTAETGPFNSLNDA
+964 
-979 KAVVRQTR
+979 K
-987 EDAKAVESFENQPK
+987 
-1001 QMYSRENGSFL
+1001 
-1012 YLDNN
+1012 
-1017 HLYRIER
+1017 
-1024 SNAHDVYLK
+1024 
-1033 DMENSAVA
+1033 
-1041 GRVIPLPSYSET
+1041 YSEQT
-1053 LAKNPLNDFL
+1053 
-1063 KLDAD
+1063 
-1068 HTQKD
+1068 
-1073 SRSIYKE
+1073 
-1080 CLYTLLEKV
+1080 
-1089 ERSEIYPLLRD
+1089 
-1100 RDTTE
+1100 
-1105 EEAENLIRE
+1105 
-1114 KIEDLFASGEVENAV
+1114 
-1129 YSEAIDTWAHF
+1129 
-1140 GEWIQEDIFQRTY
+1140 
-1153 QDVITDRRDAVA
+1153 
-1165 LYQDSMDAPQWVRG
+1165 
-1179 IMVPYA
+1179 
-1185 AEEKTVEPALQPLP
+1185 LQPLP

-1214 DVLVGYEQYGNFEF
+1214 DALVGYEQYGNFEF
-1228 YGEDAKHVSELLGSK
+1228 YGEDAKRVSELLGSK
-1243 LLEKETALGK
+1243 LLEKKTAFGK
-1253 VEVSGFPREQWVSQ
+1253 VEVAGFPHEQWVSQ
-1267 AMKLWKQGENVYLS
+1267 AMKLWKQGESIYLS
-1281 GQQEDGTHAQTK
+1281 GQQEDGNHAQTK
-1293 YFRREEYLPVNTIIE
+1293 YFRKEEYLPVNTLIE

-1330 MTLAKEAWYPIFRT
+1330 MTLAKEARYPIFRT

-1359 PMEEA
+1359 SMEEA
-1364 VEITVFTALYNA
+1364 VEITVFTALHNA
-1376 GVAYEDF
+1376 GAAYEDF
-1383 SPEQMDVIYSVAES
+1383 SPEQMDVIYSVAEA

-1433 EAMEPL
+1433 EALEPL
-1439 IQQPMTPAEV
+1439 TQQPMTPAEV

-1454 QHNLPLDSEAETE
+1454 QHNLPLDSGAETE

-1553 LTADEYKEARA
+1553 LTVDEYKEARA

-1734 FQRNANTG
+1734 FQRNANTS

-1766 GETPEGYS
+1766 GETPKGYS

-1814 QLKEAISSIHAT
+1814 QLKEAVGNIHAT

-1835 ELDVQEEPIPADPS
+1835 ELEVQEEPIPADPS

-1991 IGEKAKVDIPFMVQ
+1991 IGEKAKVDVPFMVQ

-2067 RVQPKDL
+2067 KVQPKDL

-2140 YGTLR
+2140 YGTMR

-2566 VPQAEYIN
+2566 VPKAEYIN
-2574 EVLKPSET
+2574 EVLKPSEI

-2598 NGNVNPKFDNM
+2598 NGNVNPRFDNM

-2621 DQRLMNDMLPDEPE
+2621 DQRLMNEMLPDEPE

-2641 VDNAFKVWEESAPDR
+2641 VDNAFKVWEESAPDK

-2686 KGVPR
+2686 RGVPR

-2704 KKADLFAKVRA
+2704 KKAELFAKVRA

-2864 RRYPREIAVAQ
+2864 RRYPREITAAK

-2887 AKPLLVQDKD
+2887 AKPLLAQDKD

-2970 PQGNILR
+2970 PLGNILR
-2977 VTNALSGIER
+2977 VTNALAGIER

-3091 AERSAEPQKSQK
+3091 AERSAESQKFPK

>member
-55 ACAEME
+55 ACAELE

-127 DTYGLSQTDSM
+127 DTYGLSQTDRM
-138 NTALLELAQQLTADN
+138 NTALMELAQQLTADN

-158 DGLAYEVK
+158 DGLAYEVAG
-166 DTFLEELDEDN
+166 TFLEELDEDN

-194 SRRCGQEPLDVLD
+194 SRRCGQEPMDVLD

-217 NKLPVLSFLG
+217 NELPVLSFLG

-270 FSTLKRETEENTTK
+270 FSTLKRETEETTTK

-303 SGREGRA
+303 SGRAGRA

-316 RDAAQ
+316 WDAAQ
-321 DVPEREPQELVSEYA
+321 DVPERESKELVSEYA
-336 DERQAEPASGA
+336 DERQTESASGA

-354 PGGNPAGQSEREVS
+354 PDGNPAGQPEREVP
-368 GTEQGERPAGMGGT
+368 GTEQGAGPAGMGSA
-382 PEQPDGDGRRDR
+382 PEQPDGDGRGDR
-394 FEGIGV
+394 LEGIGV
-400 QLTETTTEQDLSE
+400 QVIETTTEQDLSE
-413 AEEEIASAFSFPD
+413 AEEEIASAFSLPD

-431 QQIRAIEE
+431 QQIRAIEA
-439 PIRARYAEKIAL
+439 PIRARYADEIAL
-451 DSEVVDE
+451 DPEMADE
-458 VLRTGSNRSKGQL
+458 ILRTGSNRSKGQL

-515 GLRIAAG
+515 GLRIAVG
-522 GTAKGGTIANASL
+522 STAKGGTIVNAFL

-626 LGEAYAEDKDLMRM
+626 LGEAYVEDKDLMRM
-640 HFYKPDKVAALFQQ
+640 HFYKPDKVAALFRQ
-654 FAKPYQNYSARDG
+654 FAKPYQNFAAREG
-667 FHWNEYKRFITE
+667 FHWNEYKKFITE
-679 DEINGYFTRG
+679 DEINAYFTRG

-701 FFLNHEDKKERADFL
+701 FFLNHEEKKERADFL

-746 ERGPYGNPYA
+746 ERGSYGNPYA

-765 AGRIDKLIRDSEYLK
+765 AGRIDQLIRDSEYLK
-780 PADYSRMPVYEREQM
+780 PADYSRMPAYEREQM

-803 HHLSNEV
+803 HHLPNEV

-825 ALVEKLADTELSAEL
+825 ALVEKLADPEQAAEL
-840 LEQMDNALLSV
+840 LEQMDTALLSV
-851 PLDSEEYERKAESLS
+851 PMDSEEYERKAEFLS

-891 EQGQISMFDFMEQ
+891 EQGQMSMFDFMEQ

-912 TAAAVENSQKAKVVA
+912 TAAAVEK
-927 RYQSTVMMQA
+927 
-937 GYIEDIAILQYPDGK
+937 P
-952 FYNHYNYDEETG
+952 
-964 TGTAETGPFNSLNDA
+964 
-979 KAVVRQTR
+979 
-987 EDAKAVESFENQPK
+987 
-1001 QMYSRENGSFL
+1001 
-1012 YLDNN
+1012 
-1017 HLYRIER
+1017 
-1024 SNAHDVYLK
+1024 
-1033 DMENSAVA
+1033 
-1041 GRVIPLPSYSET
+1041 
-1053 LAKNPLNDFL
+1053 
-1063 KLDAD
+1063 
-1068 HTQKD
+1068 QKD
-1073 SRSIYKE
+1073 SP
-1080 CLYTLLEKV
+1080 LADEKP
-1089 ERSEIYPLLRD
+1089 SEQ
-1100 RDTTE
+1100 T
-1105 EEAENLIRE
+1105 
-1114 KIEDLFASGEVENAV
+1114 
-1129 YSEAIDTWAHF
+1129 
-1140 GEWIQEDIFQRTY
+1140 
-1153 QDVITDRRDAVA
+1153 
-1165 LYQDSMDAPQWVRG
+1165 
-1179 IMVPYA
+1179 
-1185 AEEKTVEPALQPLP
+1185 LQPLP
-1199 LDAANEYNALKERYP
+1199 LDAANEYNTLKERYP

-1228 YGEDAKHVSELLGSK
+1228 YGEDAKLVSELLGSK

-1253 VEVSGFPREQWVSQ
+1253 VEVSGFPREQWASQ
-1267 AMKLWKQGENVYLS
+1267 AMKLWKQGESVYLS

-1319 DFGNGTVSLQD
+1319 NFEQGTVSLQD
-1330 MTLAKEAWYPIFRT
+1330 MTLAKEARYPIFRT

-1364 VEITVFTALYNA
+1364 VEITVFTALHNA

-1397 GGELEELL
+1397 GGELEDLL
-1405 NPDFPPEQM
+1405 NPEFPPEQM

-1426 ISRAAAE
+1426 ISRATAE
-1433 EAMEPL
+1433 EALEPL

-1454 QHNLPLDSEAETE
+1454 QHNLPLDSGAETE
-1467 QPVQP
+1467 QPVLP
-1472 KQEPMNFRITD
+1472 KQEPINFHITD

-1493 KYKANVEAIRVL
+1493 KYKANVEAIRL
-1505 QTLDAEQRQAT
+1505 LKTLDAEQRQAT

-1534 AFDENNAEW
+1534 AFDESNAEW

-1575 VIKAMYEALGNMGL
+1575 VIKAMYEALDNMGL

-1618 GVELDSIS
+1618 GVELDNIS

-1651 SFFDCVVG
+1651 NFFDCVVG

-1814 QLKEAISSIHAT
+1814 QLKEAVSNIHAT

-1894 KLLDCQLHDGSDA
+1894 KLLDCQLHDGSD
-1907 EVQLLQNELKQQY
+1907 
-1920 TAFKAQYGLINSTA
+1920 
-1934 NKRAFRQ
+1934 
-1941 DSSYCLLASLEILDE
+1941 
-1956 EKNLKRLADIFTK
+1956 
-1969 RTIRKPEPVTSVDT
+1969 
-1983 PSEALALS
+1983 
-1991 IGEKAKVDIPFMVQ
+1991 
-2005 LCGKPE
+2005 
-2011 QEITD
+2011 
-2016 ELAGAI
+2016 
-2022 FRNPVTQQWETSDEY
+2022 
-2037 LSGNVREK
+2037 
-2045 LATAETFA
+2045 
-2053 ANHAEYQI
+2053 
-2061 NVDYLK
+2061 
-2067 RVQPKDL
+2067 
-2074 DASEIEVRLGANWV
+2074 
-2088 KPEYITQFMKEVF
+2088 
-2101 KTPNYYAGI
+2101 
-2110 DIKATYSEISGAWNI
+2110 
-2125 SGKSLDRGNPLVTNT
+2125 
-2140 YGTLR
+2140 
-2145 VNAYKLLED
+2145 
-2154 ALNLRDTK
+2154 
-2162 IYDTIHD
+2162 
-2169 ADGDHRVL
+2169 
-2177 NKQETMLAQQAQ
+2177 
-2189 ESIREA
+2189 
-2195 FKQWIFKDLDRR
+2195 
-2207 EDLCATYNRIFNAI
+2207 
-2221 RPREYDGSHIR
+2221 
-2232 FEGMTPEISLMPH
+2232 
-2245 QKNAVAHILYGNNT
+2245 
-2259 LLAHCVGAG
+2259 
-2268 KTFQM
+2268 
-2273 IAAGMESRR
+2273 
-2282 LGLSQKNL
+2282 
-2290 YVVPNHLTEQWGADF
+2290 
-2305 LRLYPN
+2305 
-2311 ANVLV
+2311 
-2316 ATKKDFEPSNRKQ
+2316 
-2329 FCSRIATGDYDAIVI
+2329 
-2344 GHSQFERVPLSPER
+2344 
-2358 QKAIIERQID
+2358 
-2368 DITLALADARS
+2368 
-2379 EDSRSFTVKQMEK
+2379 
-2392 TKKTLE
+2392 
-2398 AKLQKLND
+2398 
-2406 QTRKDDVV
+2406 
-2414 TFEELG
+2414 
-2420 VDRLFVDE
+2420 
-2428 SHFYKNMFL
+2428 
-2437 YTKMRNIAGIA
+2437 
-2448 QTDAQ
+2448 
-2453 KSSDMFAKCQYL
+2453 L

-2598 NGNVNPKFDNM
+2598 NGNVNPRFDNM

-2621 DQRLMNDMLPDEPE
+2621 DQRLINEMLPDEPE

-2641 VDNAFKVWEESAPDR
+2641 VDNAFKVWEESASDK

-2686 KGVPR
+2686 RGVPR

-2704 KKADLFAKVRA
+2704 KKAELFAKVRA

-2864 RRYPREIAVAQ
+2864 RRYPREITAAK

-2887 AKPLLVQDKD
+2887 AKSLLAQDKD

-2948 FDKVFRLSIKGAWN
+2948 FDKTFRLSIKGAWN
-2962 YSMEVGKD
+2962 YSIEVGKD

-2977 VTNALSGIER
+2977 VTNALAGIER
-2987 ALPQVERRLETL
+2987 TLPQVERRLENL

-3040 SEDALGVDEDAAET
+3040 NEDALGVDEDAAET
-3054 EVADRPRQPVNYAG
+3054 EVADKPRQPVNYAG
-3068 RVAERTADNVRKPSV
+3068 RVAERSADNVRKPSV
-3083 LAQLHAKQ
+3083 LEQLHAKQ
-3091 AERSAEPQKSQK
+3091 AERTAEPPKPQK

>member
-1 MPQINDIRELA
+1 MAKFNDIRELA
-12 QQNARYVSN
+12 QQNARWVSN
-21 SPQDWMSYLDV
+21 SPKDWMNYLDV
-32 AARLYRYSFTDA
+32 AARLYRYSFKDT

-55 ACAEME
+55 ACAELE
-61 LWNQKMSR
+61 VWNKKMNR

-80 LDDTGPR
+80 LDDASPR
-87 TKLRYVFDIADTHLV
+87 AKLRYVFDIADTHLV
-102 RGGKTPLLWNLDS
+102 QGGRTPILWRIDDS
-115 HEHEQAI
+115 EHQQMI

-127 DTYGLSQTDSM
+127 DTYALTQTDSM
-138 NTALLELAQQLTADN
+138 NAALMELAQQLTAEN
-153 LDEAM
+153 LEEAM
-158 DGLAYEVK
+158 DGLEYEVA
-166 DTFLEELDEDN
+166 DTFLEGLDEDN
-177 IRVRFRELMT
+177 LRVRFRELMT

-194 SRRCGQEPLDVLD
+194 SRRCEQEPLEVLED
-207 DDDFIRIVDF
+207 EDFIRIVDF
-217 NKLPVLSFLG
+217 NQLPVLTFLG

-234 EAVLFDIGREMRK
+234 EAVLRDIGREMQK
-247 IYKKEITQQLEKSV
+247 IYRKEVTEHLAKTA
-261 DSLYNTNTD
+261 DSLYNTSTD
-270 FSTLKRETEENTTK
+270 FSTLKRETETNITE
-284 GGQENG
+284 GGKPYG
-290 VDVLPQGRLSVPE
+290 TDLSPQGGLPVSEPDRT
-303 SGREGRA
+303 GRA
-310 ADHREV
+310 DEHWEV

-321 DVPEREPQELVSEYA
+321 DLSEGKQEELVSEYA
-336 DERQAEPASGA
+336 DERQAESASGA
-347 DRGSSGE
+347 DQRAGGE
-354 PGGNPAGQSEREVS
+354 PDGRTDREPEREVS
-368 GTEQGERPAGMGGT
+368 GSEQGNRTDGMGGT
-382 PEQPDGDGRRDR
+382 SEQSDRDGGRDR
-394 FEGIGV
+394 AEGIGV
-400 QLTETTTEQDLSE
+400 QLTADTTEQDLSE
-413 AEEEIASAFSFPD
+413 AEEEIASAFSLPS

-431 QQIRAIEE
+431 QQIRAIEA
-439 PIRARYAEKIAL
+439 PMQAQYADEITIPA
-451 DSEVVDE
+451 EVVDE
-458 VLRTGSNRSKGQL
+458 ILRTGSNRSKSQL

-477 MVEKTPEEYTEFVKN
+477 MTEQTPEEYTAFVKK
-492 EYGTGGKGFEIGGAK
+492 EYGEGGKGFEIGGTK
-507 YAVWFDDL
+507 YVVWFDEL
-515 GLRIAAG
+515 GMQIAVGDTVRNDPKNKAF
-522 GTAKGGTIANASL
+522 L
-535 SWEDVSNRIHELLRQ
+535 SWEDVSCRIHQLLQQ
-550 GEYAPQ
+550 GEYAPKS
-556 AVLDAARQNALQE
+556 VLDAARGNALHE
-569 HAQTLAYME
+569 HAEALSYME
-578 RDLADGVAEAV
+578 RDMAEGVAEMV
-589 FQDTEIFRG
+589 FADTSIFSG
-598 GFPEL
+598 GYPEL
-603 TDRLAGLL
+603 TERLAKLI
-611 DDTDFLTDLNERLSA
+611 DQPEFLADLNERL
-626 LGEAYAEDKDLMRM
+626 LGLAEAYAEDKSVMRM
-640 HFYKPDKVAALFQQ
+640 PFYRPDKVSEQFQKFALPFQ
-654 FAKPYQNYSARDG
+654 PYQAREG
-667 FHWNEYKRFITE
+667 FQWNEQEVFITE
-679 DEINGYFTRG
+679 DEINAFLAGG
-689 SNYSDSRLAIYS
+689 GPYSDGRLVTYS
-701 FFLNHEDKKERADFL
+701 FFLTHTEKAERAAFL
-716 KDHYGI
+716 KDRYGV
-722 GGSSHALCGADDS
+722 GGSSHALSRADNS
-735 HEDHDGRGIAL
+735 HASYDGRGLELARGIYGKPDAL
-746 ERGPYGNPYA
+746 
-756 SVHLNWNQA
+756 VKLNWNQA
-765 AGRIDKLIRDSEYLK
+765 AERVAKLIDQSLYLK
-780 PADYSRMPVYEREQM
+780 PADYSRMPSYEREQM
-795 AMRVMGFY
+795 ANRVIGFY
-803 HHLSNEV
+803 HRLPDEV
-810 ERPYPQD
+810 ERPFKRELLNED
-817 LYHEEGRK
+817 ARK
-825 ALVEKLADTELSAEL
+825 KLPTMLADPEQAVEL
-840 LEQMDNALLSV
+840 LEKMDAALLSA
-851 PLDSEEYERKAESLS
+851 PLDSPEYAEKSKTLAE
-866 ILHQYV
+866 LHQYV
-872 EGTYTIFPEKKQA
+872 EGTYTIFPEKKKA
-885 VEIAVP
+885 VEISVS
-891 EQGQISMFDFMEQ
+891 ETGQISLFDIWAQEQ
-904 EPQSKEQS
+904 ESKEHS
-912 TAAAVENSQKAKVVA
+912 T
-927 RYQSTVMMQA
+927 T
-937 GYIEDIAILQYPDGK
+937 
-952 FYNHYNYDEETG
+952 
-964 TGTAETGPFNSLNDA
+964 
-979 KAVVRQTR
+979 AVVEEPQKQA
-987 EDAKAVESFENQPK
+987 AK
-1001 QMYSRENGSFL
+1001 YSRNVGDYL
-1012 YLDNN
+1012 YLEDDR
-1017 HLYRIER
+1017 LYKIER
-1024 SNAHDVYLK
+1024 VTDSLIYLK
-1033 DMENSAVA
+1033 DMERPAWA
-1041 GRVIPLPSYSET
+1041 ARVLRPNQYDAE
-1053 LAKNPLNDFL
+1053 LAKNPLNDYL
-1063 KLDAD
+1063 LAG
-1068 HTQKD
+1068 QESALKD
-1073 SRSIYKE
+1073 SRCVYKE
-1080 CLYTLLEKV
+1080 CLYSMLDAV
-1089 ERSEIYPLLRD
+1089 QQSEIYPYLRD
-1100 RDTTE
+1100 RDVDAD
-1105 EEAENLIRE
+1105 EAEKELRN
-1114 KIEDLFASGEVENAV
+1114 KIDELLEQNAKTAPLYLEASQNWENFKDWLV
-1129 YSEAIDTWAHF
+1129 
-1140 GEWIQEDIFQRTY
+1140 EDIFQRTY

-1165 LYQDSMDAPQWVRG
+1165 LYQDSKDAPQWVRG

-1185 AEEKTVEPALQPLP
+1185 AEEKAVEPTLQPLP
-1199 LDAANEYNALKERYP
+1199 LDAVNEYNALKERYP
-1214 DVLVGYEQYGNFEF
+1214 DALVGYEQYSNFEF
-1228 YGEDAKHVSELLGSK
+1228 YGEDAKRVSELLGSK

-1267 AMKLWKQGENVYLS
+1267 AMKLWKQGESIYLS

-1293 YFRREEYLPVNTIIE
+1293 YFRREEYLPVNTIVE

-1319 DFGNGTVSLQD
+1319 NFEQGTVSLQD
-1330 MTLAKEAWYPIFRT
+1330 MTLAKEARYPIFRT

-1364 VEITVFTALYNA
+1364 VEITVFTALHNA

-1383 SPEQMDVIYSVAES
+1383 SPEQMDVIYSVAEA

-1433 EAMEPL
+1433 EALEPL
-1439 IQQPMTPAEV
+1439 TQQPMTPAEV

-1454 QHNLPLDSEAETE
+1454 QHNLPLDSGAETE
-1467 QPVQP
+1467 QPAQP
-1472 KQEPMNFRITD
+1472 KQKPINFRITD

-1534 AFDENNAEW
+1534 AFDESNAEW

-1553 LTADEYKEARA
+1553 LTVDEYKEARA

-1814 QLKEAISSIHAT
+1814 QLKEAVGNIHAT

-1991 IGEKAKVDIPFMVQ
+1991 IGEKAKVDVPFMAQ

-2189 ESIREA
+2189 ENIREA

-2358 QKAIIERQID
+2358 QKAIVERQID

-2566 VPQAEYIN
+2566 VPKAEYIN

-2598 NGNVNPKFDNM
+2598 NGNVNPRFDNM
-2609 LKITN
+2609 LKI
-2614 DGRKLAL
+2614 
-2621 DQRLMNDMLPDEPE
+2621 
-2635 SKVNRC
+2635 VRC
-2641 VDNAFKVWEESAPDR
+2641 
-2656 GTQLI
+2656 
-2661 FCDLSTPK
+2661 
-2669 ADGTF
+2669 
-2674 NVYDDVREKLVA
+2674 
-2686 KGVPR
+2686 
-2691 EEVAFIHEYNTET
+2691 
-2704 KKADLFAKVRA
+2704 
-2715 GQVRILM
+2715 
-2722 GSTPKLGAGTNIQD
+2722 
-2736 RLIALHHLDCPWK
+2736 
-2749 PSDLEQQEGR
+2749 
-2759 ILRQGNRNK
+2759 
-2768 QVKIYRYVTENTFD
+2768 
-2782 SYMWQILENKQKFI
+2782 
-2796 SQIMTSKSPVRACD
+2796 
-2810 DVDDTALS
+2810 
-2818 YAEIKALAT
+2818 
-2827 GNPYIK
+2827 
-2833 EKMDLDIQVS
+2833 
-2843 KLKLLKANHTS
+2843 
-2854 QIYSLESDIA
+2854 
-2864 RRYPREIAVAQ
+2864 
-2875 GQIEAL
+2875 
-2881 KTDMEA
+2881 
-2887 AKPLLVQDKD
+2887 
-2897 HFSMEIS
+2897 
-2904 GKVYTERKEA
+2904 
-2914 GAAIIEAC
+2914 
-2922 KALKAAGTEGR
+2922 
-2933 IGSYGAFELHSRFDN
+2933 
-2948 FDKVFRLSIKGAWN
+2948 
-2962 YSMEVGKD
+2962 
-2970 PQGNILR
+2970 
-2977 VTNALSGIER
+2977 
-2987 ALPQVERRLETL
+2987 
-2999 EQQLAQAKEEA
+2999 
-3010 KRPFAQEAELAEKSA
+3010 
-3025 RLAELNSLLNMDEKG
+3025 
-3040 SEDALGVDEDAAET
+3040 
-3054 EVADRPRQPVNYAG
+3054 
-3068 RVAERTADNVRKPSV
+3068 
-3083 LAQLHAKQ
+3083 
-3091 AERSAEPQKSQK
+3091 
-3103 RKSHDMEL
+3103 

>member
-115 HEHEQAI
+115 HEHEQTI

-138 NTALLELAQQLTADN
+138 NTALMELAQQLTADN

-158 DGLAYEVK
+158 DGLAYEVA

-194 SRRCGQEPLDVLD
+194 SRRCGQEPMDVLD

-270 FSTLKRETEENTTK
+270 FSTLKHEIKENTTK

-310 ADHREV
+310 ADYREV

-382 PEQPDGDGRRDR
+382 SEQPDGDGRRNR
-394 FEGIGV
+394 LEGIGI
-400 QLTETTTEQDLSE
+400 QLTEPTTEQDLSE

-431 QQIRAIEE
+431 QQIRAIEA
-439 PIRARYAEKIAL
+439 PIQARYADEIAL

-458 VLRTGSNRSKGQL
+458 ILRTGSNRSKGQL

-522 GTAKGGTIANASL
+522 STARGGTIANAFL

-611 DDTDFLTDLNERLSA
+611 DDTNFLTDLNDRLSA

-640 HFYKPDKVAALFQQ
+640 HFYKPDKVAALFHQ

-667 FHWNEYKRFITE
+667 FHWNEYKKFITE
-679 DEINGYFTRG
+679 DEINAYFTRG

-716 KDHYGI
+716 KEHYGI
-722 GGSSHALCGADDS
+722 GGSSHALCGSDDS

-746 ERGPYGNPYA
+746 ERGSYGNPYA

-765 AGRIDKLIRDSEYLK
+765 AGRIDQLIRDSEYLK
-780 PADYSRMPVYEREQM
+780 PADYSRMRAYERERM

-803 HHLSNEV
+803 HHLPNEV

-825 ALVEKLADTELSAEL
+825 ALVEKLEAPEQAVEL

-851 PLDSEEYERKAESLS
+851 LLDSEEYERKAEFLS

-912 TAAAVENSQKAKVVA
+912 TAAAVEEPQKAKVVA
-927 RYQSTVMMQA
+927 RYQSTVMMQE
-937 GYIEDIAILQYPDGK
+937 GYIEDIAILQYSDGK

-979 KAVVRQTR
+979 KAVIRQTR

-1073 SRSIYKE
+1073 SRCVYKE

-1114 KIEDLFASGEVENAV
+1114 KIEDLLASSEVKNAA
-1129 YSEAIDTWAHF
+1129 YSEAFDTWAHF

-1185 AEEKTVEPALQPLP
+1185 AEEKAVDPILQPLP
-1199 LDAANEYNALKERYP
+1199 LDAANEYNALKEHYP
-1214 DVLVGYEQYGNFEF
+1214 DALVGYEQYGNFEF
-1228 YGEDAKHVSELLGSK
+1228 YGEDAKRVSELLSSK

-1267 AMKLWKQGENVYLS
+1267 AMKLWKQGESIYLS

-1293 YFRREEYLPVNTIIE
+1293 YFRREEYLPVNTIVE

-1319 DFGNGTVSLQD
+1319 NFEQGTVSLQD
-1330 MTLAKEAWYPIFRT
+1330 MTLAKEARYPIFRT

-1364 VEITVFTALYNA
+1364 VEITVFTALHNA

-1433 EAMEPL
+1433 EVLEPL
-1439 IQQPMTPAEV
+1439 TQQPMTPAEV

-1766 GETPEGYS
+1766 GETSEGYS

-1792 ESTQYGKQETTVK
+1792 ESTQYGKQEITVK
-1805 PIEGADLAQ
+1805 PIEGADLAK
-1814 QLKEAISSIHAT
+1814 QLKEAVGNIQAT

-1835 ELDVQEEPIPADPS
+1835 ELEVQEEPIPADPS

-1991 IGEKAKVDIPFMVQ
+1991 IGEKAKVDVPFMAQ
-2005 LCGKPE
+2005 LCGKTE

-2045 LATAETFA
+2045 LATAEAFA

-2125 SGKSLDRGNPLVTNT
+2125 SSKSLDRGNPLVTNT
-2140 YGTLR
+2140 YGTLC

-2162 IYDTIHD
+2162 IYDTFHD

-2358 QKAIIERQID
+2358 QKAIVGRQID

-2524 LSPEGTGYR
+2524 LSPEGYT
-2533 AKTRFARFFNLPEL
+2533 F
-2547 ISLFKESADVQT
+2547 I
-2559 ADMLNLP
+2559 
-2566 VPQAEYIN
+2566 
-2574 EVLKPSET
+2574 
-2582 QEEMV
+2582 
-2587 SSFADRAEAVR
+2587 
-2598 NGNVNPKFDNM
+2598 
-2609 LKITN
+2609 
-2614 DGRKLAL
+2614 GR
-2621 DQRLMNDMLPDEPE
+2621 
-2635 SKVNRC
+2635 
-2641 VDNAFKVWEESAPDR
+2641 
-2656 GTQLI
+2656 
-2661 FCDLSTPK
+2661 
-2669 ADGTF
+2669 
-2674 NVYDDVREKLVA
+2674 
-2686 KGVPR
+2686 
-2691 EEVAFIHEYNTET
+2691 
-2704 KKADLFAKVRA
+2704 
-2715 GQVRILM
+2715 
-2722 GSTPKLGAGTNIQD
+2722 
-2736 RLIALHHLDCPWK
+2736 
-2749 PSDLEQQEGR
+2749 
-2759 ILRQGNRNK
+2759 
-2768 QVKIYRYVTENTFD
+2768 
-2782 SYMWQILENKQKFI
+2782 
-2796 SQIMTSKSPVRACD
+2796 
-2810 DVDDTALS
+2810 
-2818 YAEIKALAT
+2818 
-2827 GNPYIK
+2827 
-2833 EKMDLDIQVS
+2833 
-2843 KLKLLKANHTS
+2843 
-2854 QIYSLESDIA
+2854 
-2864 RRYPREIAVAQ
+2864 
-2875 GQIEAL
+2875 
-2881 KTDMEA
+2881 
-2887 AKPLLVQDKD
+2887 
-2897 HFSMEIS
+2897 
-2904 GKVYTERKEA
+2904 
-2914 GAAIIEAC
+2914 
-2922 KALKAAGTEGR
+2922 
-2933 IGSYGAFELHSRFDN
+2933 
-2948 FDKVFRLSIKGAWN
+2948 
-2962 YSMEVGKD
+2962 
-2970 PQGNILR
+2970 
-2977 VTNALSGIER
+2977 
-2987 ALPQVERRLETL
+2987 
-2999 EQQLAQAKEEA
+2999 
-3010 KRPFAQEAELAEKSA
+3010 
-3025 RLAELNSLLNMDEKG
+3025 
-3040 SEDALGVDEDAAET
+3040 
-3054 EVADRPRQPVNYAG
+3054 
-3068 RVAERTADNVRKPSV
+3068 
-3083 LAQLHAKQ
+3083 
-3091 AERSAEPQKSQK
+3091 
-3103 RKSHDMEL
+3103 

>member
-1 MPQINDIRELA
+1 MAKFNDIRELA
-12 QQNARYVSN
+12 QQNARWVSN
-21 SPQDWMSYLDV
+21 SPKDWMNYLDV
-32 AARLYRYSFTDA
+32 AARLYRYSFKDT

-55 ACAEME
+55 ACAELE
-61 LWNQKMSR
+61 VWNKKMNR

-80 LDDTGPR
+80 LDDASPR
-87 TKLRYVFDIADTHLV
+87 AKLRYVFDIADTHLV
-102 RGGKTPLLWNLDS
+102 QGGRTPILWRIDDS
-115 HEHEQAI
+115 EHQQMI

-127 DTYGLSQTDSM
+127 DTYALTQTDSM
-138 NTALLELAQQLTADN
+138 NAALMELAQQLTAEN
-153 LDEAM
+153 LEEAM
-158 DGLAYEVK
+158 DGLEYEVA
-166 DTFLEELDEDN
+166 DTFLEGLDEDN
-177 IRVRFRELMT
+177 LRVRFRELMT

-194 SRRCGQEPLDVLD
+194 SRRCVQEPLEVLD
-207 DDDFIRIVDF
+207 DEDFIRIVDF
-217 NKLPVLSFLG
+217 NQLPVLTFLG

-234 EAVLFDIGREMRK
+234 EAVLRDIGREMQK
-247 IYKKEITQQLEKSV
+247 IYRKEVTEHLAKTA
-261 DSLYNTNTD
+261 DSLYNTSTD
-270 FSTLKRETEENTTK
+270 FSTLKRETETNITE
-284 GGQENG
+284 GGKPYG
-290 VDVLPQGRLSVPE
+290 TDLSPQGGLPVSEPDRT
-303 SGREGRA
+303 GRA
-310 ADHREV
+310 DEHWEV

-321 DVPEREPQELVSEYA
+321 DLSEGKQEELVSEYA
-336 DERQAEPASGA
+336 DERQAESASGA
-347 DRGSSGE
+347 DRRAGGE
-354 PGGNPAGQSEREVS
+354 PDGRTDREPEREVS
-368 GTEQGERPAGMGGT
+368 GSEQGNRTDGMGGT
-382 PEQPDGDGRRDR
+382 SEQSDRDGGRDR
-394 FEGIGV
+394 AEGIGV
-400 QLTETTTEQDLSE
+400 QLTADTTEQDLSE

-431 QQIRAIEE
+431 QQIRAIEA
-439 PIRARYAEKIAL
+439 PIQARYADEIAL
-451 DSEVVDE
+451 DPEVVDE

-492 EYGTGGKGFEIGGAK
+492 EYGTGGKGFEIDGAK

-515 GLRIAAG
+515 GLRVAVG
-522 GTAKGGTIANASL
+522 STAKGGTLVNAFL

-603 TDRLAGLL
+603 TDRLAGFL

-626 LGEAYAEDKDLMRM
+626 LGEAYVEDKDLMRM

-654 FAKPYQNYSARDG
+654 FAKPYQNFAARDG
-667 FHWNEYKRFITE
+667 FHWNEYKKFITE
-679 DEINGYFTRG
+679 DEINAYFTRG

-735 HEDHDGRGIAL
+735 HEDHDSRGIAL
-746 ERGPYGNPYA
+746 ERGPYGNPDA

-765 AGRIDKLIRDSEYLK
+765 AGRIDQLIRDSEYLK
-780 PADYSRMPVYEREQM
+780 PADYSRMPAYERERM
-795 AMRVMGFY
+795 AIRVMGFY
-803 HHLSNEV
+803 HHLPNEV

-817 LYHEEGRK
+817 LYYEEGRK
-825 ALVEKLADTELSAEL
+825 ALVEKLVDPEQAAEL
-840 LEQMDNALLSV
+840 LEQMDTALLSV
-851 PLDSEEYERKAESLS
+851 PMDSEEYERKAESLS

-872 EGTYTIFPEKKQA
+872 EGTYTIFPEKKKA
-885 VEIAVP
+885 VEISVS
-891 EQGQISMFDFMEQ
+891 ETGQISLFDIWAQEQ
-904 EPQSKEQS
+904 ESKEHS
-912 TAAAVENSQKAKVVA
+912 T
-927 RYQSTVMMQA
+927 T
-937 GYIEDIAILQYPDGK
+937 
-952 FYNHYNYDEETG
+952 
-964 TGTAETGPFNSLNDA
+964 
-979 KAVVRQTR
+979 AVVEEPQKQA
-987 EDAKAVESFENQPK
+987 AK
-1001 QMYSRENGSFL
+1001 YSRNVGDYL
-1012 YLDNN
+1012 YLEDDR
-1017 HLYRIER
+1017 LYKIER
-1024 SNAHDVYLK
+1024 VTDSLIYLK
-1033 DMENSAVA
+1033 DMERPAWA
-1041 GRVIPLPSYSET
+1041 ARVLRPNQYDAE
-1053 LAKNPLNDFL
+1053 LAKNPLNDYL
-1063 KLDAD
+1063 LAGQKSAL
-1068 HTQKD
+1068 KD
-1073 SRSIYKE
+1073 SRCVYKE
-1080 CLYTLLEKV
+1080 CLYSMLDAV
-1089 ERSEIYPLLRD
+1089 QQSEIYPYLRD
-1100 RDTTE
+1100 RDVDAD
-1105 EEAENLIRE
+1105 EAEKELRN
-1114 KIEDLFASGEVENAV
+1114 KIDELLEQNAKTAPLYLEASQNWENFKDWLV
-1129 YSEAIDTWAHF
+1129 
-1140 GEWIQEDIFQRTY
+1140 EDIFQRTY

-1165 LYQDSMDAPQWVRG
+1165 LYQDSKDAPQWVRG

-1185 AEEKTVEPALQPLP
+1185 AEEKAVEPTLQPLP
-1199 LDAANEYNALKERYP
+1199 LDAVNEYNALKERYP
-1214 DVLVGYEQYGNFEF
+1214 DALVGYEQYGNFEF
-1228 YGEDAKHVSELLGSK
+1228 YGEDAKRVSELLGSK

-1253 VEVSGFPREQWVSQ
+1253 VEVSGFPSEQWASQ
-1267 AMKLWKQGENVYLS
+1267 AMKLWKQGESVYLS

-1319 DFGNGTVSLQD
+1319 NFEQGTVSLQD
-1330 MTLAKEAWYPIFRT
+1330 MTLAKEARYPIFRT

-1364 VEITVFTALYNA
+1364 VEITVFTALHNA

-1414 QLIADVQNRTDA
+1414 QLIADMQNRTDA

-1433 EAMEPL
+1433 EALEPL
-1439 IQQPMTPAEV
+1439 TQQPMTPAEV

-1454 QHNLPLDSEAETE
+1454 QHNLPLDSGAETE

-1483 DDLGAGGPKT
+1483 DDLGAGGAKT
-1493 KYKANVEAIRVL
+1493 KFKANIEAIRLL

-1516 AEEQEILSRY
+1516 AEEQEVLSRY

-1534 AFDENNAEW
+1534 AFDEKNADW
-1543 SKEYA
+1543 AKEYA
-1548 ELQSL
+1548 ELKSL
-1553 LTADEYKEARA
+1553 LPADEYSEARA

-1575 VIKAMYEALGNMGL
+1575 VIKAMYEALSNMGL

-1693 PGGVVAVVTS
+1693 PGGVVAIVTS

-1734 FQRNANTG
+1734 FQRNANTS

-1758 ERADWVDL
+1758 ERAEWVDL
-1766 GETPEGYS
+1766 GTTPEGYP

-1814 QLKEAISSIHAT
+1814 QLKAAVGNIHAE
-1826 ITEPEISDD
+1826 ITEPEITDD
-1835 ELDVQEEPIPADPS
+1835 ELDQNAEPLPADPN
-1849 VKNFSFTNV
+1849 VKNFSYTNV
-1858 DGQIYYREN
+1858 DGQVYYREN
-1867 SFMNKVE
+1867 SYMNKVD

-1884 GMIALRETTR
+1884 GMIALRETTQ
-1894 KLLDCQLHDGSDA
+1894 KLLDCQLYDGTDA
-1907 EVQLLQNELKQQY
+1907 EVELLQGKLKDQY
-1920 TAFKAQYGLINSTA
+1920 KRFTAQYGLINSTA

-1956 EKNLKRLADIFTK
+1956 DKNLKRLADIFTK

-1991 IGEKAKVDIPFMVQ
+1991 IGEKAKVDVPFMAE
-2005 LCGKPE
+2005 LCGKTE
-2011 QEITD
+2011 QEVTE
-2016 ELAGAI
+2016 ELAGVI
-2022 FRNPVTQQWETSDEY
+2022 FRNPVTQAWVTADEY

-2053 ANHAEYQI
+2053 ANHPEYQV
-2061 NVDYLK
+2061 NVEYLK

-2074 DASEIEVRLGANWV
+2074 NASEIEVRLGANWI
-2088 KPEYITQFMKEVF
+2088 KAEYITDFMEQVF
-2101 KTPNYYAGI
+2101 KTPGYYIGSS
-2110 DIKATYSEISGAWNI
+2110 IKATYSESSGAWNI
-2125 SGKSLDRGNPLVTNT
+2125 SGKSLDRSNPRVTNT
-2140 YGTLR
+2140 YGTMR
-2145 VNAYKLLED
+2145 VNGYRLLED

-2162 IYDTIHD
+2162 IYDTVYE
-2169 ADGDHRVL
+2169 DGKERRVL
-2177 NKQETMLAQQAQ
+2177 NKKETMLAQQAQ
-2189 ESIREA
+2189 EAIRDA

-2207 EDLCATYNRIFNAI
+2207 EELCKVYNERFNAI
-2221 RPREYDGSHIR
+2221 RPREYDGSHIK
-2232 FEGMTPEISLMPH
+2232 FVGMTPEISLMPH

-2282 LGLSQKNL
+2282 LGLAQKNL

-2316 ATKKDFEPSNRKQ
+2316 ATKKDFEPANRKK
-2329 FCSRIATGDYDAIVI
+2329 FCSRIATGDYDAIII
-2344 GHSQFERVPLSPER
+2344 GHSQFERIPLSPER
-2358 QKAIIERQID
+2358 QKSMIERQIQ
-2368 DITLALADARS
+2368 DITFAIAEAKA
-2379 EDSRSFTVKQMEK
+2379 EDDGKSFTVKQMEK
-2392 TKKTLE
+2392 TKKTLQ

-2406 QTRKDDVV
+2406 QSRKDDVV
-2414 TFEELG
+2414 TFEQLG

-2465 DELTGGKGV
+2465 DEITGGKGV

-2502 KMGLSH
+2502 KLHLGH
-2508 FDDWAASFGET
+2508 FDSWAASFGET

-2566 VPQAEYIN
+2566 VPEAEYIN

-2582 QEEMV
+2582 QQEMV
-2587 SSFADRAEAVR
+2587 SSFADRAERVR
-2598 NGNVNPKFDNM
+2598 NGNVDPRNDNM

-2621 DQRLMNDMLPDEPE
+2621 DQRLINDLLPDEPE
-2635 SKVNRC
+2635 SKVNLC
-2641 VDNAFKVWEESAPDR
+2641 VENAYQVWEESTPDKS
-2656 GTQLI
+2656 TQLI

-2686 KGVPR
+2686 KGIPR
-2691 EEVAFIHEYNTET
+2691 EEIAFIHEANTET
-2704 KKADLFAKVRA
+2704 KKAELFAKVRS
-2715 GQVRILM
+2715 GQVRILL

-2759 ILRQGNRNK
+2759 ILRQGNRNQK
-2768 QVKIYRYVTENTFD
+2768 VKIFRYVTENTFD

-2810 DVDDTALS
+2810 DVDDTALT

-2843 KLKLLKANHTS
+2843 KLKLMRANHTS

-2864 RRYPREIAVAQ
+2864 RRYPAEITAAKERIAGLKADLAV
-2875 GQIEAL
+2875 
-2881 KTDMEA
+2881 
-2887 AKPLLVQDKD
+2887 AKPLLEQDKEK
-2897 HFSMEIS
+2897 FSITVEDR
-2904 GKVYTERKEA
+2904 VYTDRKEA
-2914 GAAIIEAC
+2914 GSAILAAC
-2922 KALKAAGTEGR
+2922 AAMKIAKTEGQ
-2933 IGSYGAFELHSRFDN
+2933 IADLGGFAISSRFDA
-2948 FDKVFRLSIKGAWN
+2948 FAQTFKLTIKRQSSYTIELG
-2962 YSMEVGKD
+2962 SD
-2970 PQGNILR
+2970 PAGNIQRIL
-2977 VTNALSGIER
+2977 NALASIEKT
-2987 ALPQVERRLETL
+2987 LPQVERRLETL
-2999 EQQLAQAKEEA
+2999 QQQLAEAKEEVQ
-3010 KRPFAQEAELAEKSA
+3010 RPFPQEAELSEKSA
-3025 RLAELNSLLNMDEKG
+3025 RLAELNALLDMDEKG
-3040 SEDALGVDEDAAET
+3040 DDAALGMDE
-3054 EVADRPRQPVNYAG
+3054 EVTDSELPAPKREIERSADSVKRP
-3068 RVAERTADNVRKPSV
+3068 SI
-3083 LAQLHAKQ
+3083 LAQLHEKQ
-3091 AERSAEPQKSQK
+3091 AERMVEPKPQKK
-3103 RKSHDMEL
+3103 KSHDMEL

>member
-1 MPQINDIRELA
+1 MAKFNDIRELA
-12 QQNARYVSN
+12 QQNARWVSN
-21 SPQDWMSYLDV
+21 SPKDWMNYLDV
-32 AARLYRYSFTDA
+32 AARLYRYSFKDT

-55 ACAEME
+55 ACAELE
-61 LWNQKMSR
+61 VWNKKMNR

-80 LDDTGPR
+80 LDDASPR
-87 TKLRYVFDIADTHLV
+87 AKLRYVFDIADTHLV
-102 RGGKTPLLWNLDS
+102 QGGRTPILWRIDDS
-115 HEHEQAI
+115 EHQQMI

-127 DTYGLSQTDSM
+127 DTYALTQTDSM
-138 NTALLELAQQLTADN
+138 NAALMELAQQLTAEN
-153 LDEAM
+153 LEEAM
-158 DGLAYEVK
+158 DGLEYEVA
-166 DTFLEELDEDN
+166 DTFLEGLDEDN
-177 IRVRFRELMT
+177 LRVRFRELMT

-194 SRRCGQEPLDVLD
+194 SRRCVQEPLEVLD
-207 DDDFIRIVDF
+207 DEDFIRIVDF
-217 NKLPVLSFLG
+217 NQLPVLTFLG

-234 EAVLFDIGREMRK
+234 EAVLRDIGREMQK
-247 IYKKEITQQLEKSV
+247 IYRKEVTEHLAKTA
-261 DSLYNTNTD
+261 DSLYNTSTD
-270 FSTLKRETEENTTK
+270 FSTLKRETETNITE
-284 GGQENG
+284 GGKPYG
-290 VDVLPQGRLSVPE
+290 TDLSPQGGLPVSEPDRT
-303 SGREGRA
+303 GRA
-310 ADHREV
+310 DEHWEV

-321 DVPEREPQELVSEYA
+321 DLSEGKQEELVSEYA
-336 DERQAEPASGA
+336 DERQAESASGA
-347 DRGSSGE
+347 DRRAGGE
-354 PGGNPAGQSEREVS
+354 PDGRTDREPEREVS
-368 GTEQGERPAGMGGT
+368 GSEQGNRTDGMGGT
-382 PEQPDGDGRRDR
+382 SEQSDRDGGRDR
-394 FEGIGV
+394 AEGIGV
-400 QLTETTTEQDLSE
+400 QLTADTTEQDLSE

-431 QQIRAIEE
+431 QQIRAIEA
-439 PIRARYAEKIAL
+439 PIQARYADEIAL
-451 DSEVVDE
+451 DPEAVDE

-477 MVEKTPEEYTEFVKN
+477 MVEKTPEEYTEFVKD
-492 EYGTGGKGFEIGGAK
+492 EYGTGGKGFKIDGAK

-515 GLRIAAG
+515 GLRVAVG
-522 GTAKGGTIANASL
+522 STAKGGTLVNAFL

-603 TDRLAGLL
+603 TDRLAGFL

-626 LGEAYAEDKDLMRM
+626 LGEAYVEDKDLMRM

-654 FAKPYQNYSARDG
+654 FAKPYQNFAARDG
-667 FHWNEYKRFITE
+667 FHWNEYKKFITE
-679 DEINGYFTRG
+679 DEINAYFTRG

-735 HEDHDGRGIAL
+735 HEDHDSRGIAL
-746 ERGPYGNPYA
+746 ERGPYGNPDA

-765 AGRIDKLIRDSEYLK
+765 AGRIDQLIRDSENLK
-780 PADYSRMPVYEREQM
+780 PADYSRMPAYERERM
-795 AMRVMGFY
+795 AIRVMGFY
-803 HHLSNEV
+803 HHLPNEV

-817 LYHEEGRK
+817 LYYEEGRK
-825 ALVEKLADTELSAEL
+825 ALVEKLVDPEQSAEL
-840 LEQMDNALLSV
+840 LEQMDTALLSV
-851 PLDSEEYERKAESLS
+851 PMDSEEYERKAESLS

-872 EGTYTIFPEKKQA
+872 EGTYTIFPEKKKA
-885 VEIAVP
+885 VEISVS
-891 EQGQISMFDFMEQ
+891 ETGQISLFDIWAQEQ
-904 EPQSKEQS
+904 ESKEHS
-912 TAAAVENSQKAKVVA
+912 T
-927 RYQSTVMMQA
+927 T
-937 GYIEDIAILQYPDGK
+937 
-952 FYNHYNYDEETG
+952 
-964 TGTAETGPFNSLNDA
+964 
-979 KAVVRQTR
+979 AVVEEPQKQA
-987 EDAKAVESFENQPK
+987 AKH
-1001 QMYSRENGSFL
+1001 SRNVGDYL
-1012 YLDNN
+1012 YLEDDR
-1017 HLYRIER
+1017 LYKIER
-1024 SNAHDVYLK
+1024 VTDSLIYLK
-1033 DMENSAVA
+1033 DMERPAWA
-1041 GRVIPLPSYSET
+1041 ARVLRPNQYDAE
-1053 LAKNPLNDFL
+1053 LAKNPLNDYL
-1063 KLDAD
+1063 LAGQKSAL
-1068 HTQKD
+1068 KD
-1073 SRSIYKE
+1073 SRCVYKE
-1080 CLYTLLEKV
+1080 CLYSMLDAV
-1089 ERSEIYPLLRD
+1089 QQSEIYPYLRD
-1100 RDTTE
+1100 RDVDAD
-1105 EEAENLIRE
+1105 EAEKELRN
-1114 KIEDLFASGEVENAV
+1114 KIDELLEQNAKTAPLYLEASQNWENFKDWLV
-1129 YSEAIDTWAHF
+1129 
-1140 GEWIQEDIFQRTY
+1140 EDIFQRTY

-1165 LYQDSMDAPQWVRG
+1165 LYQDSKDAPQWVRG

-1185 AEEKTVEPALQPLP
+1185 AEEKAVEPTLQPLP
-1199 LDAANEYNALKERYP
+1199 LDAVNEYNALKERYP
-1214 DVLVGYEQYGNFEF
+1214 DALVGYEQYGNFEF
-1228 YGEDAKHVSELLGSK
+1228 YGEDAKRVSELLGSK

-1253 VEVSGFPREQWVSQ
+1253 VEVSGFPSEQWASQ
-1267 AMKLWKQGENVYLS
+1267 AMKLWKQGESVYLS

-1319 DFGNGTVSLQD
+1319 NFEQGTVSLQD
-1330 MTLAKEAWYPIFRT
+1330 MTLAKEARYPIFRT
-1344 EPLEYIRHL
+1344 EPLEYIRYL

-1359 PMEEA
+1359 PMKEA
-1364 VEITVFTALYNA
+1364 IETTVFTALHNA

-1405 NPDFPPEQM
+1405 NPDFSPEQM
-1414 QLIADVQNRTDA
+1414 QLIADVQTRTDA
-1426 ISRAAAE
+1426 IHRSAVDDVLN
-1433 EAMEPL
+1433 PL
-1439 IQQPMTPAEV
+1439 TSKPMTPEEV

-1454 QHNLPLDSEAETE
+1454 QHNLPLDSGAETE

-1483 DDLGAGGPKT
+1483 DDLGAGGAKT
-1493 KYKANVEAIRVL
+1493 KFKANIEAIRLL

-1516 AEEQEILSRY
+1516 AEEQEVLSRY

-1534 AFDENNAEW
+1534 AFDEKNADW
-1543 SKEYA
+1543 AKEYA
-1548 ELQSL
+1548 ELKSL
-1553 LTADEYKEARA
+1553 LPADEYSEARA

-1575 VIKAMYEALGNMGL
+1575 VIKAMYEALSNMGL

-1603 FMGLVPDS
+1603 FMGLVPES
-1611 MEKIRMY
+1611 MENIKMY
-1618 GVELDSIS
+1618 GVELDNVS

-1659 NVPFGNYKVPDKRYD
+1659 NVTFGNYKVPDKRYD
-1674 RHNFLIHDYFIA
+1674 RHNFLVHDYFIA

-1726 AIRLPNNA
+1726 EIRLPNNA
-1734 FQRNANTG
+1734 FQRNANTS
-1742 VVADILFL
+1742 VVANILFL

-1758 ERADWVDL
+1758 ERAEWVDL
-1766 GETPEGYS
+1766 GTTPEGYP

-1814 QLKEAISSIHAT
+1814 QLKAAVENIHAE
-1826 ITEPEISDD
+1826 ITEPEITDD
-1835 ELDVQEEPIPADPS
+1835 ELDQNAEPLPADPN
-1849 VKNFSFTNV
+1849 VKNFSYTNV
-1858 DGQIYYREN
+1858 DGQVYYREN
-1867 SFMNKVE
+1867 SYMNKVD

-1884 GMIALRETTR
+1884 GMIALRETTQ
-1894 KLLDCQLHDGSDA
+1894 KLLDCQLHDGTDA
-1907 EVQLLQNELKQQY
+1907 EVELLQGKLKDQY
-1920 TAFKAQYGLINSTA
+1920 KRFTAQYGLINSTA

-1956 EKNLKRLADIFTK
+1956 DKNLKRLADIFTK

-1991 IGEKAKVDIPFMVQ
+1991 IGEKAKVDVPFMAE
-2005 LCGKPE
+2005 LCGKTE
-2011 QEITD
+2011 QEVTE
-2016 ELAGAI
+2016 ELAGVI
-2022 FRNPVTQQWETSDEY
+2022 FRNPVTQAWVTADEY

-2045 LATAETFA
+2045 LETAETFA
-2053 ANHAEYQI
+2053 ANHPEYQV
-2061 NVDYLK
+2061 NVEYLK

-2074 DASEIEVRLGANWV
+2074 NASEIEVRLGANWI
-2088 KPEYITQFMKEVF
+2088 KAEYITDFMERVF
-2101 KTPNYYAGI
+2101 KTPSYYIGSS
-2110 DIKATYSEISGAWNI
+2110 IKATYSEISGAWNI
-2125 SGKSLDRGNPLVTNT
+2125 SGKSLDRSNPRVTNT
-2140 YGTLR
+2140 YGTMR
-2145 VNAYKLLED
+2145 VNGYRLLED

-2162 IYDTIHD
+2162 IYDTIYE
-2169 ADGDHRVL
+2169 DGKERRVL
-2177 NKQETMLAQQAQ
+2177 NKKETMLAQQAQ
-2189 ESIREA
+2189 EAIRDA

-2207 EDLCATYNRIFNAI
+2207 EELCKVYNERFNAI
-2221 RPREYDGSHIR
+2221 RPREYDGSHIK
-2232 FEGMTPEISLMPH
+2232 FVGMTPEISLMPH

-2282 LGLSQKNL
+2282 LGLAQKNL
-2290 YVVPNHLTEQWGADF
+2290 YVVPNHLSEQWGADF

-2316 ATKKDFEPSNRKQ
+2316 ATKKDFEPSNRKK
-2329 FCSRIATGDYDAIVI
+2329 FCSRIATGDYDAIII
-2344 GHSQFERVPLSPER
+2344 GHSQFERIPLSPER
-2358 QKAIIERQID
+2358 QKSMIERQIQ
-2368 DITLALADARS
+2368 DITFAIAEAKA
-2379 EDSRSFTVKQMEK
+2379 EDDGKSFTVKQMEK
-2392 TKKTLE
+2392 TKKTLQ

-2406 QTRKDDVV
+2406 QSRKDDVV
-2414 TFEELG
+2414 TFEQLG

-2465 DELTGGKGV
+2465 DEITGGKGV

-2491 IMRYLQYDTLQ
+2491 IMRYLQYETLQ
-2502 KMGLSH
+2502 KLHLGH
-2508 FDDWAASFGET
+2508 FDSWAASFGET

-2566 VPQAEYIN
+2566 VPEAEYIN

-2582 QEEMV
+2582 QQEMV
-2587 SSFADRAEAVR
+2587 SSFADRAERVR
-2598 NGNVNPKFDNM
+2598 NGNVDPRTDNM

-2621 DQRLMNDMLPDEPE
+2621 DQRLINDLLPDEPE
-2635 SKVNRC
+2635 SKVNLC
-2641 VDNAFKVWEESAPDR
+2641 VENAYQVWEESTPDKS
-2656 GTQLI
+2656 TQLI

-2686 KGVPR
+2686 KGIPR
-2691 EEVAFIHEYNTET
+2691 EEIAFIHEANTET
-2704 KKADLFAKVRA
+2704 KKAELFAKVRS
-2715 GQVRILM
+2715 GQVRILL

-2759 ILRQGNRNK
+2759 ILRQGNRNQK
-2768 QVKIYRYVTENTFD
+2768 VKIFRYVTENTFD

-2810 DVDDTALS
+2810 DVDDTALT

-2843 KLKLLKANHTS
+2843 KLKLMRANHTS

-2864 RRYPREIAVAQ
+2864 RRYPAEITAAKERIAGLKADLAV
-2875 GQIEAL
+2875 
-2881 KTDMEA
+2881 
-2887 AKPLLVQDKD
+2887 AKPLLEQDKEK
-2897 HFSMEIS
+2897 FSITVEDR
-2904 GKVYTERKEA
+2904 VYTDRKGA
-2914 GAAIIEAC
+2914 GSAILAAC
-2922 KALKAAGTEGR
+2922 AAMKIAETEGQ
-2933 IGSYGAFELHSRFDN
+2933 IADLGGFAISSRFDA
-2948 FDKVFRLSIKGAWN
+2948 FAQTFKLTIKRQSSYTIELG
-2962 YSMEVGKD
+2962 SD
-2970 PQGNILR
+2970 PAGNIQRIL
-2977 VTNALSGIER
+2977 NALASIEKT
-2987 ALPQVERRLETL
+2987 LPQVERRLETL
-2999 EQQLAQAKEEA
+2999 QQQLAEAKEEVQ
-3010 KRPFAQEAELAEKSA
+3010 RPFPQEAELNEKSA
-3025 RLAELNSLLNMDEKG
+3025 RLAELNALLDMDEKG
-3040 SEDALGVDEDAAET
+3040 DDAALGMDE
-3054 EVADRPRQPVNYAG
+3054 EVTDSELPAPKREIERSADSVKRP
-3068 RVAERTADNVRKPSV
+3068 SI
-3083 LAQLHAKQ
+3083 LAQLHEKQ
-3091 AERSAEPQKSQK
+3091 AERMAEPKPQKK
-3103 RKSHDMEL
+3103 KSHDMEL

>member
-55 ACAEME
+55 ACAELE

-87 TKLRYVFDIADTHLV
+87 TRLRYVFDIADTHLV

-115 HEHEQAI
+115 YEHEQAI

-138 NTALLELAQQLTADN
+138 NAALLELAQQLTADN

-194 SRRCGQEPLDVLD
+194 SRRCGQEPMDVLD

-270 FSTLKRETEENTTK
+270 FSTLKRENEETTTK

-321 DVPEREPQELVSEYA
+321 DVLEREPQELVSEYA
-336 DERQAEPASGA
+336 DERQTESASGA
-347 DRGSSGE
+347 DRGSGGE
-354 PGGNPAGQSEREVS
+354 QGGNPAGQPEREVP
-368 GTEQGERPAGMGGT
+368 GTEQGAGPAGMGGA
-382 PEQPDGDGRRDR
+382 PEQPDSDGRGDR
-394 FEGIGV
+394 LEGIGV
-400 QLTETTTEQDLSE
+400 QLTKTSTEQDLSE

-431 QQIRAIEE
+431 QQIRAIEA
-439 PIRARYAEKIAL
+439 PIQARYVDEIAL
-451 DSEVVDE
+451 DPEVVDE
-458 VLRTGSNRSKGQL
+458 ILRTGSNRSKGQL

-492 EYGTGGKGFEIGGAK
+492 EYGIGGKGFEIDGSK
-507 YAVWFDDL
+507 YAVRFDDL
-515 GLRIAAG
+515 GLRIAVG
-522 GTAKGGTIANASL
+522 STAKGGTIANAFL

-589 FQDTEIFRG
+589 FQDAEIFRG

-611 DDTDFLTDLNERLSA
+611 DDAAFLTDLNERLSA

-640 HFYKPDKVAALFQQ
+640 HFYKPDKVAALFHQ
-654 FAKPYQNYSARDG
+654 FAKPYQNYLARDG
-667 FHWNEYKRFITE
+667 FHWNEYKKFITE
-679 DEINGYFTRG
+679 DEINAYFTRG

-735 HEDHDGRGIAL
+735 HEDHDGRGISL
-746 ERGPYGNPYA
+746 ERGPYGNPDA

-765 AGRIDKLIRDSEYLK
+765 AGRIDQLIRDSEYLK
-780 PADYSRMPVYEREQM
+780 PADYSRMPAYERERM

-803 HHLSNEV
+803 HHLPNDV

-851 PLDSEEYERKAESLS
+851 PLDSEEYKGKAESLS
-866 ILHQYV
+866 VLHQYV
-872 EGTYTIFPEKKQA
+872 EGTYTIFPEKKKA

-891 EQGQISMFDFMEQ
+891 EQGQMSMFDFMEQ

-912 TAAAVENSQKAKVVA
+912 TAAAVE
-927 RYQSTVMMQA
+927 
-937 GYIEDIAILQYPDGK
+937 EP
-952 FYNHYNYDEETG
+952 
-964 TGTAETGPFNSLNDA
+964 
-979 KAVVRQTR
+979 
-987 EDAKAVESFENQPK
+987 
-1001 QMYSRENGSFL
+1001 
-1012 YLDNN
+1012 
-1017 HLYRIER
+1017 
-1024 SNAHDVYLK
+1024 
-1033 DMENSAVA
+1033 
-1041 GRVIPLPSYSET
+1041 
-1053 LAKNPLNDFL
+1053 
-1063 KLDAD
+1063 
-1068 HTQKD
+1068 QKD
-1073 SRSIYKE
+1073 
-1080 CLYTLLEKV
+1080 
-1089 ERSEIYPLLRD
+1089 
-1100 RDTTE
+1100 
-1105 EEAENLIRE
+1105 
-1114 KIEDLFASGEVENAV
+1114 ASLA
-1129 YSEAIDTWAHF
+1129 D
-1140 GEWIQEDIFQRTY
+1140 
-1153 QDVITDRRDAVA
+1153 
-1165 LYQDSMDAPQWVRG
+1165 
-1179 IMVPYA
+1179 
-1185 AEEKTVEPALQPLP
+1185 EKTSEQTLQPMP

-1214 DVLVGYEQYGNFEF
+1214 DALVGYEQYRNFEF
-1228 YGEDAKHVSELLGSK
+1228 YGEDAKRVSELLGTK
-1243 LLEKETALGK
+1243 ILEKETAFGK
-1253 VEVSGFPREQWVSQ
+1253 VEVSGFPREQWASQ
-1267 AMKLWKQGENVYLS
+1267 AMRLWKQGENVYLS

-1319 DFGNGTVSLQD
+1319 DFGNRTVSLQD
-1330 MTLAKEAWYPIFRT
+1330 MTLAKEARYPIFRT

-1364 VEITVFTALYNA
+1364 VEITVFTALHNA

-1397 GGELEELL
+1397 GGELENLL

-1433 EAMEPL
+1433 EALEPL
-1439 IQQPMTPAEV
+1439 TQQPMTPAEV

-1454 QHNLPLDSEAETE
+1454 QHNLPLENGAVE
-1467 QPVQP
+1467 QSAPP
-1472 KQEPMNFRITD
+1472 KQEPINFHIED
-1483 DDLGAGGPKT
+1483 NDLGAGGPKT
-1493 KYKANVEAIRVL
+1493 KYKANVEAIRL
-1505 QTLDAEQRQAT
+1505 LKTLDVEQRQAT

-1534 AFDENNAEW
+1534 AFDENNADW

-1548 ELQSL
+1548 ELESL

-1575 VIKAMYEALGNMGL
+1575 VIKAMYEALDNMGL

-1734 FQRNANTG
+1734 FQRNANTS

-1785 VLGEITT
+1785 VLGEIST

-1814 QLKEAISSIHAT
+1814 QLKEAVGNIHAT

-1991 IGEKAKVDIPFMVQ
+1991 IGEKAKVDVPFMMQ

-2140 YGTLR
+2140 YGTMR

-2232 FEGMTPEISLMPH
+2232 FEGMTPEISLMSH

-2358 QKAIIERQID
+2358 QKAIVERQID

-2598 NGNVNPKFDNM
+2598 NGSVNPRFDNM

-2621 DQRLMNDMLPDEPE
+2621 DQRLMNEMLPDEPE

-2641 VDNAFKVWEESAPDR
+2641 VDNAFKVWEESSADK

-2686 KGVPR
+2686 RGVPR

-2704 KKADLFAKVRA
+2704 KKAELFAKVRA

-2864 RRYPREIAVAQ
+2864 RRYPREIAAAK

-2881 KTDMEA
+2881 QIDMDA
-2887 AKPLLVQDKD
+2887 AKPLLAQDKD

-2904 GKVYTERKEA
+2904 GKVYSERKEA

-2933 IGSYGAFELHSRFDN
+2933 IGNYGAFELHSRFDN

-2977 VTNALSGIER
+2977 VTNALAGIER

-2999 EQQLAQAKEEA
+2999 EQQLAQAREEA

-3040 SEDALGVDEDAAET
+3040 SEDALGVDEDATET
-3054 EVADRPRQPVNYAG
+3054 EVADRPHQPVNYAG
-3068 RVAERTADNVRKPSV
+3068 RVAEQTADNVRKPSV

-3091 AERSAEPQKSQK
+3091 AERTAEPQKSQK

>member
-55 ACAEME
+55 ACAELE

-102 RGGKTPLLWNLDS
+102 RGGRTPLLWNLDS
-115 HEHEQAI
+115 HEHEQII

-138 NTALLELAQQLTADN
+138 NTALMEVAQQLTADN

-158 DGLAYEVK
+158 DGLAYEVAG
-166 DTFLEELDEDN
+166 TFLEELDEDN

-194 SRRCGQEPLDVLD
+194 SRRCGQEPMDVLD

-270 FSTLKRETEENTTK
+270 FNALKHETKENTTK

-354 PGGNPAGQSEREVS
+354 PGGNPAGQPEREVS
-368 GTEQGERPAGMGGT
+368 GTEQGERPAGMGGA
-382 PEQPDGDGRRDR
+382 PEQPDDDGRGDR
-394 FEGIGV
+394 LEGIGV
-400 QLTETTTEQDLSE
+400 QLTEPATEQDLSE

-431 QQIRAIEE
+431 QQIRAIEA
-439 PIRARYAEKIAL
+439 PVRARYADEIAL

-458 VLRTGSNRSKGQL
+458 ILRTGSNRSKGQL

-515 GLRIAAG
+515 GLRIAVGSTAG
-522 GTAKGGTIANASL
+522 GGTIANAFL

-611 DDTDFLTDLNERLSA
+611 DDTNFLTDLNDRLSA

-654 FAKPYQNYSARDG
+654 FAKPYQNFAARDG
-667 FHWNEYKRFITE
+667 FHWNEYKKFITE
-679 DEINGYFTRG
+679 DEINAYFTRG

-716 KDHYGI
+716 KEHYGI

-746 ERGPYGNPYA
+746 ERGSYGNPYA

-765 AGRIDKLIRDSEYLK
+765 AGRIDQLIRDSEYLK
-780 PADYSRMPVYEREQM
+780 PADYSRMPVYEQEQM

-803 HHLSNEV
+803 HHLPNEV
-810 ERPYPQD
+810 ERPFPQD

-825 ALVEKLADTELSAEL
+825 ALVEKLADPEQATEL
-840 LEQMDNALLSV
+840 LEQMDTALLSV
-851 PLDSEEYERKAESLS
+851 PMDSEEYERKAESLS

-904 EPQSKEQS
+904 ESQSKEQS
-912 TAAAVENSQKAKVVA
+912 TAAAVEEPRK
-927 RYQSTVMMQA
+927 
-937 GYIEDIAILQYPDGK
+937 EL
-952 FYNHYNYDEETG
+952 
-964 TGTAETGPFNSLNDA
+964 
-979 KAVVRQTR
+979 
-987 EDAKAVESFENQPK
+987 
-1001 QMYSRENGSFL
+1001 YSRENGSFL
-1012 YLDNN
+1012 YLDND

-1024 SNAHDVYLK
+1024 SNAYDVYLK

-1041 GRVIPLPSYSET
+1041 GRVISVQSYDKT

-1100 RDTTE
+1100 HDTTE
-1105 EEAENLIRE
+1105 EKAEDLIRE
-1114 KIEDLFASGEVENAV
+1114 KIEDLFASGEVENAT
-1129 YSEAIDTWAHF
+1129 YSEAIDTWVHF

-1185 AEEKTVEPALQPLP
+1185 AEEKTVEPALRPLP
-1199 LDAANEYNALKERYP
+1199 LDAANEYNTLKERYP
-1214 DVLVGYEQYGNFEF
+1214 DALVGYEQYGNFEF
-1228 YGEDAKHVSELLGSK
+1228 YGEDAKRVSELLGTK
-1243 LLEKETALGK
+1243 ILEKETTLGK
-1253 VEVSGFPREQWVSQ
+1253 VEVSGFPHEQWASQ
-1267 AMKLWKQGENVYLS
+1267 AMRLWKQGENVYLS

-1293 YFRREEYLPVNTIIE
+1293 YFRREEYLPVNTIVE

-1319 DFGNGTVSLQD
+1319 NFEQGTVSLQD
-1330 MTLAKEAWYPIFRT
+1330 MTLAKEARYPIFRT

-1364 VEITVFTALYNA
+1364 VEITVFTALHNA

-1433 EAMEPL
+1433 EALEPL
-1439 IQQPMTPAEV
+1439 TQQPMTPAEV

-1454 QHNLPLDSEAETE
+1454 QHNLPLDSGAIELPA
-1467 QPVQP
+1467 QP

-1534 AFDENNAEW
+1534 AFDESNAEW

-1575 VIKAMYEALGNMGL
+1575 VIKAMYEALDNMGL

-1714 REYLANR
+1714 REYLSNR

-1805 PIEGADLAQ
+1805 PIEGADLAK
-1814 QLKEAISSIHAT
+1814 QLKEAVSNIQAT

-1991 IGEKAKVDIPFMVQ
+1991 IGEKAKVDVPFMVQ

-2011 QEITD
+2011 HEITD

-2045 LATAETFA
+2045 LATAEIFA

-2125 SGKSLDRGNPLVTNT
+2125 SGKTLDRGNPLVTNT
-2140 YGTLR
+2140 YGTMR

-2177 NKQETMLAQQAQ
+2177 NKQETILAQQAQ

-2358 QKAIIERQID
+2358 QKAIVERQID

-2448 QTDAQ
+2448 QADAQ

-2524 LSPEGTGYR
+2524 LSPEGYT
-2533 AKTRFARFFNLPEL
+2533 L
-2547 ISLFKESADVQT
+2547 I
-2559 ADMLNLP
+2559 
-2566 VPQAEYIN
+2566 
-2574 EVLKPSET
+2574 
-2582 QEEMV
+2582 
-2587 SSFADRAEAVR
+2587 
-2598 NGNVNPKFDNM
+2598 
-2609 LKITN
+2609 
-2614 DGRKLAL
+2614 GR
-2621 DQRLMNDMLPDEPE
+2621 
-2635 SKVNRC
+2635 
-2641 VDNAFKVWEESAPDR
+2641 
-2656 GTQLI
+2656 
-2661 FCDLSTPK
+2661 
-2669 ADGTF
+2669 
-2674 NVYDDVREKLVA
+2674 
-2686 KGVPR
+2686 
-2691 EEVAFIHEYNTET
+2691 
-2704 KKADLFAKVRA
+2704 
-2715 GQVRILM
+2715 
-2722 GSTPKLGAGTNIQD
+2722 
-2736 RLIALHHLDCPWK
+2736 
-2749 PSDLEQQEGR
+2749 
-2759 ILRQGNRNK
+2759 
-2768 QVKIYRYVTENTFD
+2768 
-2782 SYMWQILENKQKFI
+2782 
-2796 SQIMTSKSPVRACD
+2796 
-2810 DVDDTALS
+2810 
-2818 YAEIKALAT
+2818 
-2827 GNPYIK
+2827 
-2833 EKMDLDIQVS
+2833 
-2843 KLKLLKANHTS
+2843 
-2854 QIYSLESDIA
+2854 
-2864 RRYPREIAVAQ
+2864 
-2875 GQIEAL
+2875 
-2881 KTDMEA
+2881 
-2887 AKPLLVQDKD
+2887 
-2897 HFSMEIS
+2897 
-2904 GKVYTERKEA
+2904 
-2914 GAAIIEAC
+2914 
-2922 KALKAAGTEGR
+2922 
-2933 IGSYGAFELHSRFDN
+2933 
-2948 FDKVFRLSIKGAWN
+2948 
-2962 YSMEVGKD
+2962 
-2970 PQGNILR
+2970 
-2977 VTNALSGIER
+2977 
-2987 ALPQVERRLETL
+2987 
-2999 EQQLAQAKEEA
+2999 
-3010 KRPFAQEAELAEKSA
+3010 
-3025 RLAELNSLLNMDEKG
+3025 
-3040 SEDALGVDEDAAET
+3040 
-3054 EVADRPRQPVNYAG
+3054 
-3068 RVAERTADNVRKPSV
+3068 
-3083 LAQLHAKQ
+3083 
-3091 AERSAEPQKSQK
+3091 
-3103 RKSHDMEL
+3103 